1 MYKNLRAHTRYESV
15 HAHNTKPEVDIMR
28 NGNKTRQL
36 LSLARIFVL
45 ALCFTLVFAVAISVT
60 PDGYFNSAKAL
71 NPDGDTSG
79 LVRVYQKDAYLNT
92 STLVNPDDYALS
104 AFKTDFESI
113 MGYGKN
119 ANNSKTEWSI
129 GDVTFNKYVF
139 GMKNITYNSEKG
151 KIKSQDSEEE
161 DKTVGVY
168 PLAGGGAKMS
178 FYIDAGLFGADSIS
192 AVLNVVLPE
201 YLQSLIST
209 NDEYSLQFDAQIDV
223 SKGDN
228 LVNVSAQN
236 YQRARA
242 KIATAPETL
251 SAVDENHIQYTG
263 ANKAGDVKDSQY
275 GYQSNTTSNGSWSG
289 STLSFTGIVANS
301 ANPYIYFCIGIGES
315 DGTCTVSFRNLKF
328 TNVKLVREVKAD
340 SDSIERVDGAAP
352 VNKAQFD
359 NTVQDSFYPYNT
371 NASTAG
377 GWAVWHDNITSQLSK
392 KIDNVTYGNGKLQSY
407 TNSPIA
413 TIGGQNYYKTSTVTY
428 HDTYN
433 YLPGLM
439 GYIDSGDISQGFTT
453 ETLKYVCECGYV
465 YTGTSFDSLDNSYTC
480 PNCGKSKSAFTK
492 TINVPSKMAQDI
504 DINYASGIKQVIV
517 GSKYRE
523 EDADDTTGG
532 TLAAVFNLYDAN
544 SYGENHGKGIYVEGQ
559 LVGWAVVT
567 KTNRAEVVV
576 KTYMYTNARVAT
588 QVMDYGFSSNR
599 WNIEYSGIDT
609 TAPDDNVNSG
619 TNVSLDKFVGA
630 NAQDLAW
637 LRQNKIVADGSIN
650 INEDDTAAGYSPY
663 IWFYTVNREDS
674 LAELNNIAITQFAD
688 YAAVKAAGI
697 NPIALGEISSFTYDF
712 ANGVAKAYGGGEQ
725 GNPASITDNVT
736 GHGYYRFTFYIFDL
750 AGNKGGVKSFYTKV
764 DYDRPEYTVDYSF
777 DKNGVQTTIL
787 ASENGK
793 WATGDV
799 TLKFTLTAGGFS
811 GYTFRFED
819 ANGAMH
825 AIVVNGMGDYE
836 GDSYIAGIANYITS
850 ASGTATTAVGN
861 DITININ
868 GVDVNVAYAVEGG
881 NGTFTFTIPA
891 PATAFFEWISTFSM
905 FCGQYASINAIDID
919 EQSVEYIN
927 NDWKG
932 GIKVLIDGIAP
943 TVPLFEDEEGYLS
956 TFENY
961 ELPSSRNW
969 FTTSYN
975 LPVMLAFND
984 AITATD
990 YASGLK
996 IHYGIKAVKNLTE
1009 LLAYRDINVEN
1020 NYKSAIDIQKELGFD
1035 RYIMVTGDA
1044 LDGDATDFTL
1054 QLLQN
1059 LNAGMRL
1066 VYVWAEDQAGNVS
1079 ELSRYF
1085 VLVDANNYS
1094 VSASVKSNAKLESG
1108 FANLTFTNAEGVA
1121 VTTIKRGETLLFNVG
1136 LANSYVPFKFTQNG
1150 NVLFENYTQN
1160 QVWSG
1165 ISNENAQYITASG
1178 YETLRV
1184 TLDDFNNLT
1193 DLEKSNR
1200 FELSARKVVTYN
1212 YINSSVGY
1220 TAAPTDVSSVV
1231 ISGYEG
1237 AKSSFVYRFVDSDNN
1252 LLYENN
1258 EGGTTTDPSEAKLDS
1273 DGNPVFFVPT
1283 KVGSYRV
1290 RIYIPKDDES
1300 FVTSD
1305 FETND
1310 AGEQVFAP
1318 VRYDVIKGKAVITVK
1333 SSTSKFGE
1341 PASSVLGM
1349 LDFDVTGI
1357 DKAQMA
1363 SENIVVNLV
1372 LKDVTLASG
1381 ETYRVGNYAIVN
1393 QSSDY
1398 SAATNYDVTF
1408 NSAIHTVTRRQVT
1421 IDAWSASKAFGDSD
1435 PEFRFGVELAQF
1447 AGLYKSANEI
1457 VADVFSAYNPVTD
1470 TTADGYALFYAG
1482 GSISR
1487 ESAEGVGQYDF
1498 ASDASLFDIDSN
1510 YSIVVQTTKYKFTIE
1525 KRIVKLDVS
1534 GQSSVFPFGTT
1545 VESEIGKIAPAY
1557 KIAAKDMVVAS
1568 QIEALFA
1575 NGAQLS
1581 LGAQIADLTDENYS
1595 AAYKYAILLG
1605 GNLDDGNV
1613 VIELDAS
1620 GAEYIVYVTKQNAI
1634 VVKVKDGVNFE
1645 FVYGFVWS
1653 ENTLVFDSEKFELQG
1668 TPSGEYTSV
1677 KWSVDVA
1684 NGTILDAG
1692 KRVLSISGA
1701 KLYNGET
1708 ALEDAV
1714 FVEPVT
1720 VTINPASIVVK
1731 PTAQNLSKVYGEEDG
1746 VYGIGFDVTSVGGQ
1760 AIAKDGN
1767 YANVAY
1773 NDILAQINGV
1783 FVRAIFDK
1791 NGNRLSFASR
1801 YDGATDASGTVYGTD
1816 GRYYGFAVGTPFST
1830 QNSNFKVEAAVDS
1843 TQKLAI
1849 EQKSIDLST
1858 KYFVGIGKAYDGK
1871 TDVFYNGANLYD
1883 LSSYLVLATDD
1894 VTLVANANYDSPEK
1908 GIRSIVFDAFSL
1920 SGAQALNYRIANF
1933 VNDGNSTQVNGSA
1946 AKDTVAIDDSTFVTI
1961 IYIDNIDGK
1970 GNIIISAGIIA
1981 LLKSDVTISKQYDNT
1996 KDLGV
2001 SSVSFASGEGTKSL
2015 ITADKF
2021 LITEESDSFTGTE
2034 VNSNYVVNVALFF
2047 VIDKPEEFDIKRDGI
2062 YENSDIVID
2071 ENAVY
2076 NNRKGIKI
2084 VLKNMPASIK
2094 QRVLG
2099 TSSFQ
2104 TLDAVDRDYNKKT
2117 DVDMTYTFAQGA
2129 LAEGDT
2135 AQTIG
2140 LKLAGKAANAN
2151 AGTHSVRVSGYSV
2164 LDKNY
2169 YVDVDALN
2177 TAYTDIGVVISKARL
2192 VPNVKFADKTYD
2204 GTSNVVVDN
2213 VNGTFTSVQYATNLE
2228 EELKKFSYDAS
2239 KVSFMLSLNGAED
2252 ENVGANGKHNVL
2264 VSGLEVRFDG
2274 TDTDILKNYVL
2285 EGARY
2290 SKVDDKYNKINSLQV
2305 GAIDDFEL
2313 IDAVNMSKKQ
2323 IQLIVNDFDIKDK
2336 IYDGTTSAS
2345 ITINITDGRIV
2356 AGHSDLLEV
2365 VASGNF
2371 ARKQTG
2377 KNIAIDVSVATLQIK
2392 NSLSQEQY
2400 DLALEAIDNYELV
2413 QYKGTI
2419 TGNIKARPVLVS
2431 ADLGTRE
2438 YNGDEAVVKSNIS
2451 YTFKNMIDADKKF
2464 YAIQTKNGSYFI
2476 DKNVAIDKD
2485 GNVIAKDGTAYGL
2498 LLQNIKEKYD
2508 NYTLVY
2514 SNNSEIAGKK
2524 ALAFV
2529 MADGT
2534 IVYEKPAE
2542 AEIAEYWYALETTD
2556 KYILKND
2563 TASVEEAQ
2571 NANAIVG
2578 FYKVDGV
2585 DAYLI
2590 ASDYAGETSKL
2601 VDAINYLP
2609 AQGKITQRTASIR
2622 ASGIERATDTDAFE
2636 KTYDGTD
2643 IFFGQVGVDFNF
2655 STSAVSN
2662 VIIGDD
2668 VTIANVSAKFDSAYA
2683 TAKYVVFTAS
2693 GIAGADAYNYT
2704 IAGEKTSVE
2713 VKLSGRI
2720 KARSINA
2727 YLADDE
2733 AEYGVSTGKF
2743 TGKVTY
2749 KLVGNDGV
2757 EYALDNQFANDTAF
2771 YISMSDFLAATGLDA
2786 SNATLLAGVSYDL
2799 ADGKYVKAAE
2809 GAIGGYVRMGEGA
2822 NDKISTL
2829 PQAYASFAATTPE
2842 AGTTSTSYVLKGG
2855 RAKNYDFKPVYT
2867 DKGSVSEANGT
2878 TSKVSVVKK
2887 NLYVLTVSNAYSA
2900 NYGDVMSADGKLL
2913 FNVGLRYLDKNGND
2927 GIIGGQ
2933 SVNTL
2938 FAKDRTNFFPTVRLG
2953 VYNENT
2959 GVTTPATQ
2967 LAKISDKL
2975 ESYEH
2980 YVLYVVS
2987 DYDYDA
2993 VDTIVRNYN
3002 VVLAGIDTISA
3013 RDNDGQIRTIFDI
3026 AGTNAKFD
3034 TATLE
3039 IVLPKLTGVSVG
3051 SDTQNEFSYSYAID
3065 KTGNGINRLH
3075 EVVQG
3080 ELETDEVIF
3089 VDDEGNELYPINVGT
3104 YSGIVKVRRYINANG
3119 QFVARKDVD
3128 ANGYYIEWNSG
3139 SVKKS
3144 IVIDKAD
3151 VGLRAQNVSEYYN
3164 GAKHEYATAGGEN
3177 RISYNNL
3184 TNGYNLVKNADFTL
3198 TYQVLKDGKYVTISA
3213 NEVVNAGKYRVI
3225 VALTDKFLASECGK
3239 NYNAASTVAEL
3250 QVLRAIV
3257 NVTLSS
3263 DGYAMSEEMIDGS
3276 TVMKLTG
3283 DFVEGKNY
3291 SVGYEVAMA
3300 SASNAPA
3307 IAIDKSQ
3314 TKLVGLEGIKSAGK
3328 YSFAVVL
3335 SDDTLSQDNY
3345 VFMSSTGVLELTTKS
3360 LASSDGSSINI
3371 TEGKGVVA
3379 NRLEVKEIKTNNALA
3394 SDMSYL
3400 KAVEQY
3406 VAAMSQKAGVK
3417 DASVAA
3423 VLRVNLY
3430 LDDQLVLLSN
3440 TSTTVTVALPESVK
3454 NLNGIAIYYVNE
3466 NGGLTKLTD
3475 YVVNDG
3481 KLTYS
3486 ANYVNGIVFVDVN
3499 HQSLD
3504 AWKIYVIVAAVVIV
3518 TLIVVATVVTIV
3530 VKKSKLKKLA

>member
-1 MYKNLRAHTRYESV
+1 
-15 HAHNTKPEVDIMR
+15 MR

-45 ALCFTLVFAVAISVT
+45 ALCFTLVFAVALS
-60 PDGYFNSAKAL
+60 N
-71 NPDGDTSG
+71 
-79 LVRVYQKDAYLNT
+79 DA
-92 STLVNPDDYALS
+92 
-104 AFKTDFESI
+104 
-113 MGYGKN
+113 
-119 ANNSKTEWSI
+119 I
-129 GDVTFNKYVF
+129 G
-139 GMKNITYNSEKG
+139 G
-151 KIKSQDSEEE
+151 
-161 DKTVGVY
+161 
-168 PLAGGGAKMS
+168 
-178 FYIDAGLFGADSIS
+178 
-192 AVLNVVLPE
+192 
-201 YLQSLIST
+201 
-209 NDEYSLQFDAQIDV
+209 
-223 SKGDN
+223 
-228 LVNVSAQN
+228 
-236 YQRARA
+236 
-242 KIATAPETL
+242 IATAAESEKDGDATFGAGVSILGDHGELTGVDFGYPGIGTQTTWTYTETFNTVVSSTTNIQVYKETGDTKMFIEEGASGTWQFGVSNAAKAAQCHGVINFGTSKFIDQMIQNDNVVVTASVTFSLGALSSNFNNKFYSAVVGPEALTAQKSYNLREKDGDSNYTYNYKNSSKEAAETFTTDAVTL
-251 SAVDENHIQYTG
+251 SPGKNNLALATGLGWAQRWAPPYTPRRGLEIKNIQIKYTITFNNVTDG
-263 ANKAGDVKDSQY
+263 SGLNIGDNAAPVASSTY
-275 GYQSNTTSNGSWSG
+275 GIQNSYQQGTSG
-289 STLSFTGIVANS
+289 SGYA
-301 ANPYIYFCIGIGES
+301 PYLTDAKNAPVYYDSIK
-315 DGTCTVSFRNLKF
+315 N
-328 TNVKLVREVKAD
+328 NVKL
-340 SDSIERVDGAAP
+340 DSI
-352 VNKAQFD
+352 VN
-359 NTVQDSFYPYNT
+359 
-371 NASTAG
+371 G
-377 GWAVWHDNITSQLSK
+377 E
-392 KIDNVTYGNGKLQSY
+392 GKMQSY
-407 TNSPIA
+407 TNASLGQISA
-413 TIGGQNYYKTSTVTY
+413 DGANHSYYKFAQTEYVDMYNYSGESSIQSAILKYGADAAKTIGVGDRLITGISSDGTLQTS
-428 HDTYN
+428 
-433 YLPGLM
+433 
-439 GYIDSGDISQGFTT
+439 
-453 ETLKYVCECGYV
+453 ETN
-465 YTGTSFDSLDNSYTC
+465 NSTHL
-480 PNCGKSKSAFTK
+480 
-492 TINVPSKMAQDI
+492 Q
-504 DINYASGIKQVIV
+504 YASGIKTVTVNETTFNIW
-517 GSKYRE
+517 
-523 EDADDTTGG
+523 DATDRAKTKAITVENDDG
-532 TLAAVFNLYDAN
+532 V
-544 SYGENHGKGIYVEGQ
+544 
-559 LVGWAVVT
+559 AVVVGYA
-567 KTNRAEVVV
+567 KVNYINRG
-576 KTYMYTNARVAT
+576 RVA
-588 QVMDYGFSSNR
+588 VMIYMIANGTVQTSVGDYGGISSKSR
-599 WNIEYSGIDT
+599 IEFSGIDT
-609 TAPDDNVNSG
+609 TSPDDSVNSG
-619 TNVSLDKFVGA
+619 TNVSLDNYIKSSSS
-630 NAQDLAW
+630 DLAW
-637 LRQNKIVADGSIN
+637 FRQNKIVADGSIN
-650 INEDDTAAGYSPY
+650 VNEDDTAAGYSPY
-663 IWFYTVNREDS
+663 LWFYTVNRADS
-674 LAELNNIAITQFAD
+674 LADLNGIAVTQFAD
-688 YAAVKAAGI
+688 YNAVKAAGI

-777 DKNGVQTTIL
+777 NKNGVQTTIL

-836 GDSYIAGIANYITS
+836 GDSYVAGIVDYITS
-850 ASGTATTAVGN
+850 ASGTATTAVSN

-1363 SENIVVNLV
+1363 SENIFVNLV

-1457 VADVFSAYNPVTD
+1457 VADVFSAYKPVTD

-1545 VESEIGKIAPAY
+1545 VESEISKIAPAY

-1581 LGAQIADLTDENYS
+1581 LGAQIAELTDENYS

-1645 FVYGFVWS
+1645 FVYGFVWG

-1720 VTINPASIVVK
+1720 VTINPATIVVK

-1773 NDILAQINGV
+1773 NDILAKINGV

-1908 GIRSIVFDAFSL
+1908 GIRSIVFDTFSL

-1933 VNDGNSTQVNGSA
+1933 VNDGNSTQVNGSSA
-1946 AKDTVAIDDSTFVTI
+1946 NDTVAIDDNTFVTI

-2104 TLDAVDRDYNKKT
+2104 TLDAVDRDYNKQT

-2419 TGNIKARPVLVS
+2419 TGNIEARPVLVS

-2829 PQAYASFAATTPE
+2829 PQAYVSFAATTPE

-3002 VVLAGIDTISA
+3002 VVLAGIDTISS

-3198 TYQVLKDGKYVTISA
+3198 THQVLKDGKYVTISA

-3440 TSTTVTVALPESVK
+3440 TPTTVTVALPESVK

>member
-1 MYKNLRAHTRYESV
+1 
-15 HAHNTKPEVDIMR
+15 MR

-45 ALCFTLVFAVAISVT
+45 ALCFTLVFAFALSKNNSQVASAYTVVEQEKDDDATLGSPSSFFGDNGELTGTHFGYPGLSADTQTWTFTETYNTVVPSTGNHQIFKLKGNTTMYTHVGDANHWLWGVKNGMAAAEVHGVMNFNLSGFVAQMIQNDNVT
-60 PDGYFNSAKAL
+60 VKAKVTANIGAKEGDSSLLVSYVNNLFYSAVAVPAGKELTGGLSYDLRNNKSESGQDKTGFIAGYQNSDKKGAQDRTSNEVTLTKETPGLGFALGCGWRQQVGSYDHHVYMSNIRVTFTITFNNVTDGSGLNIGDNAAPVASSTYGIQNSYQQ
-71 NPDGDTSG
+71 GTSG
-79 LVRVYQKDAYLNT
+79 SGYAPYLTDA
-92 STLVNPDDYALS
+92 
-104 AFKTDFESI
+104 
-113 MGYGKN
+113 KN
-119 ANNSKTEWSI
+119 AP
-129 GDVTFNKYVF
+129 
-139 GMKNITYNSEKG
+139 
-151 KIKSQDSEEE
+151 
-161 DKTVGVY
+161 VY
-168 PLAGGGAKMS
+168 
-178 FYIDAGLFGADSIS
+178 YDSIK
-192 AVLNVVLPE
+192 N
-201 YLQSLIST
+201 
-209 NDEYSLQFDAQIDV
+209 
-223 SKGDN
+223 
-228 LVNVSAQN
+228 
-236 YQRARA
+236 
-242 KIATAPETL
+242 
-251 SAVDENHIQYTG
+251 
-263 ANKAGDVKDSQY
+263 
-275 GYQSNTTSNGSWSG
+275 
-289 STLSFTGIVANS
+289 
-301 ANPYIYFCIGIGES
+301 
-315 DGTCTVSFRNLKF
+315 
-328 TNVKLVREVKAD
+328 NVKL
-340 SDSIERVDGAAP
+340 DSIVDGA
-352 VNKAQFD
+352 
-359 NTVQDSFYPYNT
+359 
-371 NASTAG
+371 
-377 GWAVWHDNITSQLSK
+377 
-392 KIDNVTYGNGKLQSY
+392 GKMQSY
-407 TNSPIA
+407 TNASLGQISA
-413 TIGGQNYYKTSTVTY
+413 DGANHSYYKFAQTEYVDMYNYSGESSIQSAILKYGADAAKTIGVGDRLITGISSDGTLQTSET
-428 HDTYN
+428 N
-433 YLPGLM
+433 
-439 GYIDSGDISQGFTT
+439 DSTHLQ
-453 ETLKYVCECGYV
+453 
-465 YTGTSFDSLDNSYTC
+465 
-480 PNCGKSKSAFTK
+480 
-492 TINVPSKMAQDI
+492 
-504 DINYASGIKQVIV
+504 YASGIKTVTVNETTFNIW
-517 GSKYRE
+517 
-523 EDADDTTGG
+523 DATDRAKTKAITVENDDG
-532 TLAAVFNLYDAN
+532 
-544 SYGENHGKGIYVEGQ
+544 
-559 LVGWAVVT
+559 VT
-567 KTNRAEVVV
+567 VVV
-576 KTYMYTNARVAT
+576 GYAKVNYINRGRVA
-588 QVMDYGFSSNR
+588 VMIYMIANGTVQTSVGDYGGISSKSR
-599 WNIEYSGIDT
+599 IEFSGIDT
-609 TAPDDNVNSG
+609 TSPDDSVNGG
-619 TNVSLDKFVGA
+619 TNVSLDNYIKSSSS
-630 NAQDLAW
+630 DLAW
-637 LRQNKIVADGSIN
+637 FRQNKIVADGSIN

-663 IWFYTVNREDS
+663 LWFYTVNREDS

-697 NPIALGEISSFTYDF
+697 NPIAYGEISSFTYDF
-712 ANGVAKAYGGGEQ
+712 ANGVAKAYGGADQ

-850 ASGTATTAVGN
+850 ASGTATTAVSN

-868 GVDVNVAYAVEGG
+868 GVDVNVAYAVDEGG
-881 NGTFTFTIPA
+881 NGTFTFTIPT

-1035 RYIMVTGDA
+1035 RYIMATGDA

-1150 NVLFENYTQN
+1150 NVLLENYTQN

-1178 YETLRV
+1178 YETLQV

-1363 SENIVVNLV
+1363 SENIFVNLV

-1393 QSSDY
+1393 QSSNY

-1457 VADVFSAYNPVTD
+1457 VADVFSAYKPVTD

-1545 VESEIGKIAPAY
+1545 VESEISKIAPTY

-1575 NGAQLS
+1575 NGAKLS
-1581 LGAQIADLTDENYS
+1581 LGAKIAELTEEDYS
-1595 AAYKYAILLG
+1595 AVYKYAIVLG
-1605 GNLDDGNV
+1605 GTFDDGNV

-1645 FVYGFVWS
+1645 FVYGFVWG

-1677 KWSVDVA
+1677 KWSVDIA

-1692 KRVLSISGA
+1692 KRILSISGA

-1720 VTINPASIVVK
+1720 VTINPATIVVK

-1746 VYGIGFDVTSVGGQ
+1746 DYGIGFDVASVGGQ
-1760 AIAKDGN
+1760 AIAKDGS

-1773 NDILAQINGV
+1773 DDILTQINGV

-1908 GIRSIVFDAFSL
+1908 GIRSIVFDTFSL

-1933 VNDGNSTQVNGSA
+1933 VNDGNSTQVNGSS

-2071 ENAVY
+2071 ENAMY

-2204 GTSNVVVDN
+2204 GTSNVVADN

-2419 TGNIKARPVLVS
+2419 TGNIEARPVLVS

-2464 YAIQTKNGSYFI
+2464 YAIQTKNGAYFI

-2829 PQAYASFAATTPE
+2829 PQAYVSFAATTPE

-3013 RDNDGQIRTIFDI
+3013 RDNDGQVRTIFDI
-3026 AGTNAKFD
+3026 AGANAKFD

-3184 TNGYNLVKNADFTL
+3184 TNGYNLVKDADFTL

-3257 NVTLSS
+3257 NVTFSS

-3345 VFMSSTGVLELTTKS
+3345 VFMSSTGVLELTAKS

-3440 TSTTVTVALPESVK
+3440 TPTTVTVALPESVK

>member
-1 MYKNLRAHTRYESV
+1 MYKNLRAYTRDESV

-45 ALCFTLVFAVAISVT
+45 ALCFTLVFAVA
-60 PDGYFNSAKAL
+60 L
-71 NPDGDTSG
+71 
-79 LVRVYQKDAYLNT
+79 
-92 STLVNPDDYALS
+92 
-104 AFKTDFESI
+104 
-113 MGYGKN
+113 
-119 ANNSKTEWSI
+119 
-129 GDVTFNKYVF
+129 
-139 GMKNITYNSEKG
+139 
-151 KIKSQDSEEE
+151 
-161 DKTVGVY
+161 
-168 PLAGGGAKMS
+168 
-178 FYIDAGLFGADSIS
+178 
-192 AVLNVVLPE
+192 
-201 YLQSLIST
+201 T
-209 NDEYSLQFDAQIDV
+209 NDAI
-223 SKGDN
+223 GG
-228 LVNVSAQN
+228 
-236 YQRARA
+236 
-242 KIATAPETL
+242 IATAAESEKDGDATFGAGVSILGDHGELTGVDFGYPGIGTQTTWTYTETFNTIVSSTTNIQVYKETGDTKMFIEEGASGTWQFGVSNAAKAAQCHGVINFGASKFIDQMIQNENVVVTASITFSMGALSSNFNNKFYSAVAGPEALTAQKSYNLREKDGDSNYTYNYKNSSKEAAETFTTDAVTL
-251 SAVDENHIQYTG
+251 SPGKNNLALATGLGWAQRWAPPYTPRRGLEIKNIQIKYTITF
-263 ANKAGDVKDSQY
+263 NNVTDSSSLNIGDNAAPVASSTY
-275 GYQSNTTSNGSWSG
+275 GIQNSYQQGTSG
-289 STLSFTGIVANS
+289 SGYA
-301 ANPYIYFCIGIGES
+301 PYLTDAKNAPVYYDSIK
-315 DGTCTVSFRNLKF
+315 N
-328 TNVKLVREVKAD
+328 NVKL
-340 SDSIERVDGAAP
+340 DSI
-352 VNKAQFD
+352 VN
-359 NTVQDSFYPYNT
+359 
-371 NASTAG
+371 G
-377 GWAVWHDNITSQLSK
+377 E
-392 KIDNVTYGNGKLQSY
+392 GKMQSY
-407 TNSPIA
+407 TNASLGQISA
-413 TIGGQNYYKTSTVTY
+413 DGANHSYYKFAQTEYVDMYNYSGESSIQSAILKYGADAAKTIGVGDRLITGISSDGTLQTSET
-428 HDTYN
+428 N
-433 YLPGLM
+433 
-439 GYIDSGDISQGFTT
+439 DSTHLQ
-453 ETLKYVCECGYV
+453 
-465 YTGTSFDSLDNSYTC
+465 
-480 PNCGKSKSAFTK
+480 
-492 TINVPSKMAQDI
+492 
-504 DINYASGIKQVIV
+504 YASGIKTVTVNETTFNIW
-517 GSKYRE
+517 
-523 EDADDTTGG
+523 DATDRAKTKAITVENDDG
-532 TLAAVFNLYDAN
+532 V
-544 SYGENHGKGIYVEGQ
+544 
-559 LVGWAVVT
+559 AVVVGYA
-567 KTNRAEVVV
+567 KVNYINRG
-576 KTYMYTNARVAT
+576 RVA
-588 QVMDYGFSSNR
+588 VMIYMIANGTVQTSVGDYGGISSKSR
-599 WNIEYSGIDT
+599 IEFSGIDT
-609 TAPDDNVNSG
+609 TSPDDSVNSG
-619 TNVSLDKFVGA
+619 TNVSLDNYIKSSSS
-630 NAQDLAW
+630 DLAW
-637 LRQNKIVADGSIN
+637 FRQNKIVADGSIN
-650 INEDDTAAGYSPY
+650 VNEDDTAAGYSPY
-663 IWFYTVNREDS
+663 IWFYTVNRADS
-674 LAELNNIAITQFAD
+674 LAALNNIAITQFAD

-697 NPIALGEISSFTYDF
+697 NPIAYGEISSFTYDF
-712 ANGVAKAYGGGEQ
+712 ANGVAKAYGGADQ

-836 GDSYIAGIANYITS
+836 GDSYVAGIANYITS
-850 ASGTATTAVGN
+850 ASGTATTAVSN

-868 GVDVNVAYAVEGG
+868 GVDINVAYAVDEGG
-881 NGTFTFTIPA
+881 NGTFTFTIPT

-1150 NVLFENYTQN
+1150 NVLLENYTQN

-1273 DGNPVFFVPT
+1273 DGNPVLFVPT

-1363 SENIVVNLV
+1363 SENIFVNLV

-1393 QSSDY
+1393 QRSDY

-1447 AGLYKSANEI
+1447 AGLFKSANEI
-1457 VADVFSAYNPVTD
+1457 VADVFSAYKPVTD

-1510 YSIVVQTTKYKFTIE
+1510 YSIIVQTTKYKFTIE

-1645 FVYGFVWS
+1645 FVYGFVWG

-1720 VTINPASIVVK
+1720 VTINPATIVVK

-1746 VYGIGFDVTSVGGQ
+1746 VYGIGFDVASVGGQ
-1760 AIAKDGN
+1760 AIAKDGS

-1908 GIRSIVFDAFSL
+1908 GIRSIVFDTFSL

-1933 VNDGNSTQVNGSA
+1933 VNDGNSTQVNGSS

-2071 ENAVY
+2071 ENAMY

-2104 TLDAVDRDYNKKT
+2104 TLDAVDRDYNKQT

-2419 TGNIKARPVLVS
+2419 TGNIEARPVLVS

-2571 NANAIVG
+2571 NAIVG

-2829 PQAYASFAATTPE
+2829 PQAYVSFAATTPE

-3002 VVLAGIDTISA
+3002 VVLAGIDTIST
-3013 RDNDGQIRTIFDI
+3013 RDNDGQVRTIFDI

-3034 TATLE
+3034 TATLD

-3119 QFVARKDVD
+3119 KFVARKDVD

-3440 TSTTVTVALPESVK
+3440 TPTTVTVALPESVK

>member
-1 MYKNLRAHTRYESV
+1 
-15 HAHNTKPEVDIMR
+15 MR

-45 ALCFTLVFAVAISVT
+45 ALCFTLVFAVALS
-60 PDGYFNSAKAL
+60 N
-71 NPDGDTSG
+71 
-79 LVRVYQKDAYLNT
+79 DA
-92 STLVNPDDYALS
+92 
-104 AFKTDFESI
+104 
-113 MGYGKN
+113 
-119 ANNSKTEWSI
+119 I
-129 GDVTFNKYVF
+129 G
-139 GMKNITYNSEKG
+139 G
-151 KIKSQDSEEE
+151 
-161 DKTVGVY
+161 
-168 PLAGGGAKMS
+168 
-178 FYIDAGLFGADSIS
+178 
-192 AVLNVVLPE
+192 
-201 YLQSLIST
+201 
-209 NDEYSLQFDAQIDV
+209 
-223 SKGDN
+223 
-228 LVNVSAQN
+228 
-236 YQRARA
+236 
-242 KIATAPETL
+242 IATAAESEKDGDATFGAGVSILGDHGELTGVDFGYPGIGTQTTWTYTETFNTIVSSTTNIQVYKETGDTKMFIEEGASGTWQFGVSNAAKAAQCHGVINFGASKFIDQMIQNDNVVVTASITFSMGALSSNFNNKFYSAVVGPEALTAQKSYNLREKDGDSNYIYNYKNSSKEAAETFTTDAVTL
-251 SAVDENHIQYTG
+251 SPGKNNLALATGLGWAQRWAPPYTPRRGLEIKNIQIKYTITFNNVTDG
-263 ANKAGDVKDSQY
+263 SGLNIGDNAAPIASSTY
-275 GYQSNTTSNGSWSG
+275 GIQNSYQQGTSG
-289 STLSFTGIVANS
+289 SGYA
-301 ANPYIYFCIGIGES
+301 PYLTDAKNAPVYYDSIK
-315 DGTCTVSFRNLKF
+315 N
-328 TNVKLVREVKAD
+328 NVKL
-340 SDSIERVDGAAP
+340 DSI
-352 VNKAQFD
+352 VN
-359 NTVQDSFYPYNT
+359 
-371 NASTAG
+371 G
-377 GWAVWHDNITSQLSK
+377 E
-392 KIDNVTYGNGKLQSY
+392 GKMQSY
-407 TNSPIA
+407 TNASLGQISA
-413 TIGGQNYYKTSTVTY
+413 DGANHSYYKFAQTEYVDMYNYSGESSIQSAILKYGADAAKTIGVGDRLITGISSDGTLQTSET
-428 HDTYN
+428 N
-433 YLPGLM
+433 
-439 GYIDSGDISQGFTT
+439 DSTHLQ
-453 ETLKYVCECGYV
+453 
-465 YTGTSFDSLDNSYTC
+465 
-480 PNCGKSKSAFTK
+480 
-492 TINVPSKMAQDI
+492 
-504 DINYASGIKQVIV
+504 YASGIKTVTVNETTFNIW
-517 GSKYRE
+517 
-523 EDADDTTGG
+523 DATDRAKTKAITVENDDG
-532 TLAAVFNLYDAN
+532 V
-544 SYGENHGKGIYVEGQ
+544 
-559 LVGWAVVT
+559 AVVVGYA
-567 KTNRAEVVV
+567 KVNYINRG
-576 KTYMYTNARVAT
+576 RVA
-588 QVMDYGFSSNR
+588 VMIYMIANGTVQTSVGDYGGISSKSR
-599 WNIEYSGIDT
+599 IEFSGIDT
-609 TAPDDNVNSG
+609 TAPDDSVNGG
-619 TNVSLDKFVGA
+619 TNVSLDNYIKSSSS
-630 NAQDLAW
+630 DLAW
-637 LRQNKIVADGSIN
+637 FRQNKIVADGSIN
-650 INEDDTAAGYSPY
+650 VNEDDTAAGYSPY
-663 IWFYTVNREDS
+663 IWFYTVNRADS
-674 LAELNNIAITQFAD
+674 LAKLNGIAVTQFAD
-688 YAAVKAAGI
+688 YNAVKAAGI

-836 GDSYIAGIANYITS
+836 GDSYVAGIANYITS
-850 ASGTATTAVGN
+850 ASGTATTAVSN

-868 GVDVNVAYAVEGG
+868 GVDVNVAYAVDEGG
-881 NGTFTFTIPA
+881 NGTFTFTIPT

-1020 NYKSAIDIQKELGFD
+1020 NYKSAIDVQKELGFD

-1363 SENIVVNLV
+1363 SEKIFVNLV

-1421 IDAWSASKAFGDSD
+1421 IDAWSASKDFGDSD

-1457 VADVFSAYNPVTD
+1457 VADVFSAYKPVTD

-1482 GSISR
+1482 GSITR

-1510 YSIVVQTTKYKFTIE
+1510 YSIVVQTTKYKFTIK

-1545 VESEIGKIAPAY
+1545 VESEISKIAPAY
-1557 KIAAKDMVVAS
+1557 KIAATDMVVAS

-1581 LGAQIADLTDENYS
+1581 LGAQIAELTDENYS

-1908 GIRSIVFDAFSL
+1908 GTRSIVFDTFSL

-2021 LITEESDSFTGTE
+2021 LIAEESDSFTGTE

-2071 ENAVY
+2071 ENAMY

-2104 TLDAVDRDYNKKT
+2104 TLDAVDRDYNKQT

-2419 TGNIKARPVLVS
+2419 TGNIEARPVLVS

-2829 PQAYASFAATTPE
+2829 PQAYVSFAATTPE

-2933 SVNTL
+2933 PVNTL

-3002 VVLAGIDTISA
+3002 VVLAGIDTISS

-3440 TSTTVTVALPESVK
+3440 TPTTVTVALPESVK

>member
-1 MYKNLRAHTRYESV
+1 
-15 HAHNTKPEVDIMR
+15 MR

-45 ALCFTLVFAVAISVT
+45 ALCFTLVFA
-60 PDGYFNSAKAL
+60 F
-71 NPDGDTSG
+71 
-79 LVRVYQKDAYLNT
+79 
-92 STLVNPDDYALS
+92 ALS
-104 AFKTDFESI
+104 ASVSQVASAYTVVEQEKADDATLGSPSAFFGDNSELTGMHFGYPGLSANTQTWTFTETYNTVVPSTGNHQIFKLKGNTTMYTHVGDANHWLWGVKNGMAAAEVHGVMNFNLSGFVAQMIQNDNVTVKAKVTANIGAKEGNSTPLVSYVNNLFYSAVAVPAGKELTGGLSYDLRNNKSESGQDKTGFIAGYQNSDKKGAQDRTSNEVTLTKETPGLGFALGCGWGQQVGSYDHHVYMSNIRVTYTITFNNVTDGSGLNI
-113 MGYGKN
+113 GDNAAPVASSTYGIQNSYQQGTSGSGYAPYLTDAKN
-119 ANNSKTEWSI
+119 AP
-129 GDVTFNKYVF
+129 
-139 GMKNITYNSEKG
+139 
-151 KIKSQDSEEE
+151 
-161 DKTVGVY
+161 VY
-168 PLAGGGAKMS
+168 
-178 FYIDAGLFGADSIS
+178 YDSIK
-192 AVLNVVLPE
+192 N
-201 YLQSLIST
+201 
-209 NDEYSLQFDAQIDV
+209 
-223 SKGDN
+223 
-228 LVNVSAQN
+228 
-236 YQRARA
+236 
-242 KIATAPETL
+242 
-251 SAVDENHIQYTG
+251 
-263 ANKAGDVKDSQY
+263 
-275 GYQSNTTSNGSWSG
+275 
-289 STLSFTGIVANS
+289 
-301 ANPYIYFCIGIGES
+301 
-315 DGTCTVSFRNLKF
+315 
-328 TNVKLVREVKAD
+328 NVKL
-340 SDSIERVDGAAP
+340 DSIVDGA
-352 VNKAQFD
+352 
-359 NTVQDSFYPYNT
+359 
-371 NASTAG
+371 
-377 GWAVWHDNITSQLSK
+377 
-392 KIDNVTYGNGKLQSY
+392 GKMQSY
-407 TNSPIA
+407 TNASLGQISA
-413 TIGGQNYYKTSTVTY
+413 DGANHSYYKFAQTEYVDMYNYSGESSIQSAILKYGADAAKTIGVGDRLITGISSDGTLQTS
-428 HDTYN
+428 
-433 YLPGLM
+433 
-439 GYIDSGDISQGFTT
+439 
-453 ETLKYVCECGYV
+453 ETN
-465 YTGTSFDSLDNSYTC
+465 NSTHL
-480 PNCGKSKSAFTK
+480 
-492 TINVPSKMAQDI
+492 Q
-504 DINYASGIKQVIV
+504 YASGIKTVTVNETTFNIW
-517 GSKYRE
+517 
-523 EDADDTTGG
+523 DATDRAKTKAITVENDDG
-532 TLAAVFNLYDAN
+532 V
-544 SYGENHGKGIYVEGQ
+544 
-559 LVGWAVVT
+559 AVVVGYA
-567 KTNRAEVVV
+567 KVNYINRG
-576 KTYMYTNARVAT
+576 RVA
-588 QVMDYGFSSNR
+588 VMIYMIANGTVQTSVGDYGGISSKSR
-599 WNIEYSGIDT
+599 IEFSGIDT
-609 TAPDDNVNSG
+609 TSPDDSVNGG
-619 TNVSLDKFVGA
+619 TNVSLDNYIKSSSS
-630 NAQDLAW
+630 DLAW
-637 LRQNKIVADGSIN
+637 FRQNKIVADGSIN

-697 NPIALGEISSFTYDF
+697 NPIAYGEISSFTYDF

-836 GDSYIAGIANYITS
+836 GDSYVAGIANYITS
-850 ASGTATTAVGN
+850 ASGAATTAVGN

-868 GVDVNVAYAVEGG
+868 GVDVNVAYAVDEGG
-881 NGTFTFTIPA
+881 NGTFTFTIPT

-943 TVPLFEDEEGYLS
+943 TVPLFEDGEGYLS

-1035 RYIMVTGDA
+1035 RYIMATGDA

-1094 VSASVKSNAKLESG
+1094 VAASVKSNAKLESG

-1150 NVLFENYTQN
+1150 NVLLENYTQN

-1178 YETLRV
+1178 YETLQV

-1193 DLEKSNR
+1193 DLEKSNK

-1363 SENIVVNLV
+1363 SENIFVNLV

-1421 IDAWSASKAFGDSD
+1421 IDAWSASKEFGESD

-1545 VESEIGKIAPAY
+1545 VESEISKIAPAY

-1575 NGAQLS
+1575 NGAKLS
-1581 LGAQIADLTDENYS
+1581 LGAKIAELTEEDYS
-1595 AAYKYAILLG
+1595 AVYKYAIVLG
-1605 GNLDDGNV
+1605 GTLDDGNV

-1645 FVYGFVWS
+1645 FVYGFVWG

-1677 KWSVDVA
+1677 KWSVDVE

-1692 KRVLSISGA
+1692 KRILSISGA

-1720 VTINPASIVVK
+1720 VTINPATIVVK

-1746 VYGIGFDVTSVGGQ
+1746 DYGIGFDVASVGGQ
-1760 AIAKDGN
+1760 AIAKDGS

-1871 TDVFYNGANLYD
+1871 TDVFYNGTNLYD

-1908 GIRSIVFDAFSL
+1908 GIRSIVFDTFSL

-1946 AKDTVAIDDSTFVTI
+1946 AKDIVAIDDSTFVTI

-2071 ENAVY
+2071 ENAMY

-2135 AQTIG
+2135 AQTVG

-2419 TGNIKARPVLVS
+2419 TGNIEARPVLVS

-2464 YAIQTKNGSYFI
+2464 YAIQTKNGAYFI

-2829 PQAYASFAATTPE
+2829 PQAYVSFAATTPE

-2900 NYGDVMSADGKLL
+2900 NYGEVMSADGKLL

-2938 FAKDRTNFFPTVRLG
+2938 FANDRTNFFPTVRLG

-3013 RDNDGQIRTIFDI
+3013 RDNDGQVRTIFDI
-3026 AGTNAKFD
+3026 AGANAKFD
-3034 TATLE
+3034 TATLD

-3164 GAKHEYATAGGEN
+3164 GAKHEYATAGGAN

-3345 VFMSSTGVLELTTKS
+3345 VFMSSTGVLELTAKS

-3440 TSTTVTVALPESVK
+3440 TPTTVTVALPESVK

>member
-1 MYKNLRAHTRYESV
+1 
-15 HAHNTKPEVDIMR
+15 MR

-45 ALCFTLVFAVAISVT
+45 ALCFTLVFAVALS
-60 PDGYFNSAKAL
+60 N
-71 NPDGDTSG
+71 
-79 LVRVYQKDAYLNT
+79 DAIGGIANAYDVKNQDK
-92 STLVNPDDYALS
+92 PDDATLGVAS
-104 AFKTDFESI
+104 AIKGDHGELTGVNF
-113 MGYGKN
+113 GYPG
-119 ANNSKTEWSI
+119 TGTQTTW
-129 GDVTFNKYVF
+129 TFVE
-139 GMKNITYNSEKG
+139 TYN
-151 KIKSQDSEEE
+151 
-161 DKTVGVY
+161 TVV
-168 PLAGGGAKMS
+168 P
-178 FYIDAGLFGADSIS
+178 
-192 AVLNVVLPE
+192 
-201 YLQSLIST
+201 
-209 NDEYSLQFDAQIDV
+209 
-223 SKGDN
+223 
-228 LVNVSAQN
+228 
-236 YQRARA
+236 
-242 KIATAPETL
+242 
-251 SAVDENHIQYTG
+251 
-263 ANKAGDVKDSQY
+263 
-275 GYQSNTTSNGSWSG
+275 TTSNHQIYKQKGDTNMYTHINEANHWLWGVSNGMAAAEVHGVMNFNLSGFVAQMIQNDNVTVKATITANIGAREGTQSGGVNPYVNKLFYSAIAVPDGKQMTGGLSYDLRNNATDSGQDKTGFISGYQDSDKKGAQDRTSNEVTLTKETPGLGFALGCGWKQQTNVFTGGQDHYVYMSNIRVTFTITFNGNFTDNASLTLGDNAAPVASSAYGIQNSYQQGTSG
-289 STLSFTGIVANS
+289 SGYA
-301 ANPYIYFCIGIGES
+301 PYLTDAKNAPVYYDSIK
-315 DGTCTVSFRNLKF
+315 N
-328 TNVKLVREVKAD
+328 NVKLD
-340 SDSIERVDGAAP
+340 SVTDGA
-352 VNKAQFD
+352 
-359 NTVQDSFYPYNT
+359 
-371 NASTAG
+371 
-377 GWAVWHDNITSQLSK
+377 
-392 KIDNVTYGNGKLQSY
+392 GKMQSY
-407 TNSPIA
+407 TNTGLGQISADGTNHTYYKFAQTEYVDMYNYSGESSVQSAIVKYGA
-413 TIGGQNYYKTSTVTY
+413 DAAKTIGVGDRLITGISDGVLQTSVT
-428 HDTYN
+428 N
-433 YLPGLM
+433 
-439 GYIDSGDISQGFTT
+439 DSTH
-453 ETLKYVCECGYV
+453 LKYV
-465 YTGTSFDSLDNSYTC
+465 
-480 PNCGKSKSAFTK
+480 
-492 TINVPSKMAQDI
+492 
-504 DINYASGIKQVIV
+504 SGIKTVKV
-517 GSKYRE
+517 N
-523 EDADDTTGG
+523 DT
-532 TLAAVFNLYDAN
+532 VFNVWDATDRAKTKAITI
-544 SYGENHGKGIYVEGQ
+544 ENDEG
-559 LVGWAVVT
+559 
-567 KTNRAEVVV
+567 NPVVV
-576 KTYMYTNARVAT
+576 GYAKINYINRGRVA
-588 QVMDYGFSSNR
+588 VMIYMVSNGSVQTAVEDFGGISGSSR
-599 WNIEYSGIDT
+599 IEFSGIDT

-619 TNVSLDKFVGA
+619 TNVSLDNYIKSSSS
-630 NAQDLAW
+630 DLAW
-637 LRQNKIVADGSIN
+637 FRQNKIVADGSIN
-650 INEDDTAAGYSPY
+650 VNEDDTAAGYSPY
-663 IWFYTVNREDS
+663 LWFYTVNRADS
-674 LAELNNIAITQFAD
+674 LAALNGIAVTQFAD
-688 YAAVKAAGI
+688 YNAVKAAGI

-712 ANGVAKAYGGGEQ
+712 ANGVAKAYGGADQ

-836 GDSYIAGIANYITS
+836 GDSYVAGIANYITS
-850 ASGTATTAVGN
+850 ASGAATMAVSN

-868 GVDVNVAYAVEGG
+868 GVDVNVAYAVDEGG
-881 NGTFTFTIPA
+881 NGTFTFTIPT

-961 ELPSSRNW
+961 ELPSLRNW

-996 IHYGIKAVKNLTE
+996 IHYGIKAVKDLTE

-1035 RYIMVTGDA
+1035 RYIMATGDA

-1085 VLVDANNYS
+1085 VLVDANNYG

-1150 NVLFENYTQN
+1150 NVLLENYTQN

-1178 YETLRV
+1178 YETLQV

-1212 YINSSVGY
+1212 YINSSIGY

-1273 DGNPVFFVPT
+1273 DGSPVFFVPT

-1305 FETND
+1305 FETNV

-1363 SENIVVNLV
+1363 SENIFVNLV

-1447 AGLYKSANEI
+1447 AGLFKSANEI
-1457 VADVFSAYNPVTD
+1457 VADVFSAYKPVTD

-1545 VESEIGKIAPAY
+1545 VESEISKIAPTY

-1575 NGAQLS
+1575 NGAKLS
-1581 LGAQIADLTDENYS
+1581 LGAKIAELTEEDYS
-1595 AAYKYAILLG
+1595 AVYKYAIVLG
-1605 GNLDDGNV
+1605 GTFDDGNV

-1645 FVYGFVWS
+1645 FVYGFVWG

-1692 KRVLSISGA
+1692 KRILSISGA

-1720 VTINPASIVVK
+1720 VTINPATIVVK

-1746 VYGIGFDVTSVGGQ
+1746 VYGIGFDVASVGGQ
-1760 AIAKDGN
+1760 AIAKDGS

-1849 EQKSIDLST
+1849 EQKSINLST

-1908 GIRSIVFDAFSL
+1908 GIRSIVFDTFSL

-2071 ENAVY
+2071 ENAMY

-2419 TGNIKARPVLVS
+2419 TGNIEARPVLVS

-2464 YAIQTKNGSYFI
+2464 YAIQTKNGAYFI

-2529 MADGT
+2529 IADGT

-2563 TASVEEAQ
+2563 TASVEEAK
-2571 NANAIVG
+2571 NANKIVG

-2609 AQGKITQRTASIR
+2609 AQGTITQRTASIR

-2771 YISMSDFLAATGLDA
+2771 YISMSDFIAATGLDA

-2829 PQAYASFAATTPE
+2829 PQAYVSFAATTPE

-3002 VVLAGIDTISA
+3002 VVLAGIDTISS

-3164 GAKHEYATAGGEN
+3164 GAKHEYATAGGAN

-3345 VFMSSTGVLELTTKS
+3345 VFMSSTGVLELTAKS

-3440 TSTTVTVALPESVK
+3440 TPTTVTVALPESVK

>member
-1 MYKNLRAHTRYESV
+1 
-15 HAHNTKPEVDIMR
+15 MR

-45 ALCFTLVFAVAISVT
+45 ALCFTLVFAVALS
-60 PDGYFNSAKAL
+60 N
-71 NPDGDTSG
+71 
-79 LVRVYQKDAYLNT
+79 DA
-92 STLVNPDDYALS
+92 
-104 AFKTDFESI
+104 
-113 MGYGKN
+113 
-119 ANNSKTEWSI
+119 I
-129 GDVTFNKYVF
+129 G
-139 GMKNITYNSEKG
+139 G
-151 KIKSQDSEEE
+151 
-161 DKTVGVY
+161 
-168 PLAGGGAKMS
+168 
-178 FYIDAGLFGADSIS
+178 
-192 AVLNVVLPE
+192 
-201 YLQSLIST
+201 
-209 NDEYSLQFDAQIDV
+209 
-223 SKGDN
+223 
-228 LVNVSAQN
+228 
-236 YQRARA
+236 
-242 KIATAPETL
+242 IATAAESEKDGDATFGAGVSILGDHGELTGVDFGYPGIGTQTTWTYTETFNTVVSSTTNIQVYKETGDTKMFIEEGASGTWQFGVSNAAKAAQCHGVINFGASKFIDQMIQNENVVVTASITFSMGALSSNFNNKFYSAVAGPEALTAQKSYNLREKDGDSNYTYNYKNSSKEAAETFTTDAVTL
-251 SAVDENHIQYTG
+251 SPGKNNLALATGLGWAQRWAPPYTPRRGLEIKNIQIKYTITFNNVTDG
-263 ANKAGDVKDSQY
+263 SGLNIGDNAAPVASSTY
-275 GYQSNTTSNGSWSG
+275 GIQNSYQQGTSG
-289 STLSFTGIVANS
+289 SGYA
-301 ANPYIYFCIGIGES
+301 PYLTDAKNAPVYYDSIK
-315 DGTCTVSFRNLKF
+315 N
-328 TNVKLVREVKAD
+328 NVKL
-340 SDSIERVDGAAP
+340 DSI
-352 VNKAQFD
+352 VN
-359 NTVQDSFYPYNT
+359 
-371 NASTAG
+371 G
-377 GWAVWHDNITSQLSK
+377 E
-392 KIDNVTYGNGKLQSY
+392 GKMQSY
-407 TNSPIA
+407 TNASLGQISA
-413 TIGGQNYYKTSTVTY
+413 DGANHSYYKFAQTEYVDMYNYSGESSIQSAILKYGADAAKTIGVGDRLITGISSDGTLQTS
-428 HDTYN
+428 
-433 YLPGLM
+433 
-439 GYIDSGDISQGFTT
+439 
-453 ETLKYVCECGYV
+453 ETN
-465 YTGTSFDSLDNSYTC
+465 NSTHL
-480 PNCGKSKSAFTK
+480 
-492 TINVPSKMAQDI
+492 Q
-504 DINYASGIKQVIV
+504 YASGIKTVTVNETTFNIW
-517 GSKYRE
+517 
-523 EDADDTTGG
+523 DATDRAKTKAITVENDDG
-532 TLAAVFNLYDAN
+532 V
-544 SYGENHGKGIYVEGQ
+544 
-559 LVGWAVVT
+559 AVVVGYA
-567 KTNRAEVVV
+567 KVNYINRG
-576 KTYMYTNARVAT
+576 RVA
-588 QVMDYGFSSNR
+588 VMIYMIANGTVQTSVGDYGGISSKSR
-599 WNIEYSGIDT
+599 IEFSGIDT
-609 TAPDDNVNSG
+609 TSPDDSVNGG
-619 TNVSLDKFVGA
+619 TNVSLDNYIKSSSS
-630 NAQDLAW
+630 DLAW
-637 LRQNKIVADGSIN
+637 FRQNKIVADGSIN
-650 INEDDTAAGYSPY
+650 VNEDDTAAGYSPY
-663 IWFYTVNREDS
+663 LWFYTVNRADS
-674 LAELNNIAITQFAD
+674 LAALNNIAITQFAN

-697 NPIALGEISSFTYDF
+697 NPIAYGEISSFTYDF

-836 GDSYIAGIANYITS
+836 GDSYVAGIVDYITS
-850 ASGTATTAVGN
+850 ASGTATTAVSN

-881 NGTFTFTIPA
+881 NGTFTFTIPT

-1020 NYKSAIDIQKELGFD
+1020 NYKSAIDVQKELGFD
-1035 RYIMVTGDA
+1035 RYIMATGDA

-1150 NVLFENYTQN
+1150 NVLLENYTQN

-1193 DLEKSNR
+1193 DLEKSNK
-1200 FELSARKVVTYN
+1200 FELSARKVITYN

-1258 EGGTTTDPSEAKLDS
+1258 EGGTTTDSSEAKLDS

-1363 SENIVVNLV
+1363 SENIFVNLV

-1457 VADVFSAYNPVTD
+1457 VADVFSAYNPVID

-1510 YSIVVQTTKYKFTIE
+1510 YSIIVQTTKYKFTIE

-1545 VESEIGKIAPAY
+1545 VESEISKIAPAY

-1581 LGAQIADLTDENYS
+1581 LGAQIAELTDENYS

-1720 VTINPASIVVK
+1720 VTINPATIVVK
-1731 PTAQNLSKVYGEEDG
+1731 PTAQNFSKVYGEEDG
-1746 VYGIGFDVTSVGGQ
+1746 VYGIGFDVASVGGQ
-1760 AIAKDGN
+1760 AIAKDGS

-1933 VNDGNSTQVNGSA
+1933 VNDGNSTQVNGSS

-2071 ENAVY
+2071 ENAMY

-2099 TSSFQ
+2099 TNSFQ
-2104 TLDAVDRDYNKKT
+2104 TLDAVDRDYNKQT

-2419 TGNIKARPVLVS
+2419 TGNIEARPVLVS

-2829 PQAYASFAATTPE
+2829 PQAYVSFAATTPE

-3002 VVLAGIDTISA
+3002 VVLAGIDTISS

-3034 TATLE
+3034 TATLD

-3051 SDTQNEFSYSYAID
+3051 SDTQNEFSYSYTID
-3065 KTGNGINRLH
+3065 KTGNGVNRLH

-3307 IAIDKSQ
+3307 IAIDKIQ

-3440 TSTTVTVALPESVK
+3440 TPTAVTVALPESVK

>member
-1 MYKNLRAHTRYESV
+1 
-15 HAHNTKPEVDIMR
+15 MR

-45 ALCFTLVFAVAISVT
+45 ALCFTLVFAVA
-60 PDGYFNSAKAL
+60 
-71 NPDGDTSG
+71 
-79 LVRVYQKDAYLNT
+79 
-92 STLVNPDDYALS
+92 LS
-104 AFKTDFESI
+104 N
-113 MGYGKN
+113 N
-119 ANNSKTEWSI
+119 AI
-129 GDVTFNKYVF
+129 G
-139 GMKNITYNSEKG
+139 G
-151 KIKSQDSEEE
+151 
-161 DKTVGVY
+161 
-168 PLAGGGAKMS
+168 
-178 FYIDAGLFGADSIS
+178 
-192 AVLNVVLPE
+192 
-201 YLQSLIST
+201 
-209 NDEYSLQFDAQIDV
+209 
-223 SKGDN
+223 
-228 LVNVSAQN
+228 
-236 YQRARA
+236 
-242 KIATAPETL
+242 IATAAESEKDGDATFGAGVSILGDHGELTGVDFGYPGIGTQTTWTYTETFNTVVSSTTNIQVYKETGDTKMFIEEGASGTWQFGVSNAAKAAQCHGVINFGASKFIDQMIQNENVVVTASITFSMGALSPNFNNKFYSAVAGPEALTAQKSYNLREKDGDSNYTYNYRNSSKEAAETFTTDAVTL
-251 SAVDENHIQYTG
+251 SPGKNNLALATGLGWAQRWAPPYTPRRGLEIKNIQIKYTITF
-263 ANKAGDVKDSQY
+263 NNVTDSSSLNIGDNAAPVASSTY
-275 GYQSNTTSNGSWSG
+275 GIQNSYQQGTSG
-289 STLSFTGIVANS
+289 SGYA
-301 ANPYIYFCIGIGES
+301 PYLTDAKNAPVYYDSIK
-315 DGTCTVSFRNLKF
+315 N
-328 TNVKLVREVKAD
+328 NVKL
-340 SDSIERVDGAAP
+340 DSI
-352 VNKAQFD
+352 VN
-359 NTVQDSFYPYNT
+359 
-371 NASTAG
+371 G
-377 GWAVWHDNITSQLSK
+377 E
-392 KIDNVTYGNGKLQSY
+392 GKMQSY
-407 TNSPIA
+407 TNASLGQISA
-413 TIGGQNYYKTSTVTY
+413 DGANHSYYKFAQTEYVDMYNYSGESSIQSAILKYGADAAKTIGVGDRLITGISSDGTLQTSET
-428 HDTYN
+428 N
-433 YLPGLM
+433 
-439 GYIDSGDISQGFTT
+439 DSTHLQ
-453 ETLKYVCECGYV
+453 
-465 YTGTSFDSLDNSYTC
+465 
-480 PNCGKSKSAFTK
+480 
-492 TINVPSKMAQDI
+492 
-504 DINYASGIKQVIV
+504 YASGIKTVTVNETTFNIW
-517 GSKYRE
+517 
-523 EDADDTTGG
+523 DATDRAKTKAITVENDDG
-532 TLAAVFNLYDAN
+532 V
-544 SYGENHGKGIYVEGQ
+544 
-559 LVGWAVVT
+559 AVVVGYA
-567 KTNRAEVVV
+567 KVNYINRG
-576 KTYMYTNARVAT
+576 RVA
-588 QVMDYGFSSNR
+588 VMIYMIANGTVQTSVGDYGGISSKSR
-599 WNIEYSGIDT
+599 IEFSGIDT
-609 TAPDDNVNSG
+609 TSPDDSVNSG
-619 TNVSLDKFVGA
+619 TNVSLDNYIKSSSS
-630 NAQDLAW
+630 DLAW
-637 LRQNKIVADGSIN
+637 FRKNKIVADGSIN
-650 INEDDTAAGYSPY
+650 VNEDDTAAGYSPY
-663 IWFYTVNREDS
+663 LWFYTVNRADS
-674 LAELNNIAITQFAD
+674 LAALNNITITQFAD
-688 YAAVKAAGI
+688 YNAVKAAGI

-777 DKNGVQTTIL
+777 NKNGVQTTIL

-825 AIVVNGMGDYE
+825 AIVVSGMGDYE
-836 GDSYIAGIANYITS
+836 GDSYVAGIVDYITS
-850 ASGTATTAVGN
+850 ASGTATTAVSN

-868 GVDVNVAYAVEGG
+868 GVDVNVAYAVDEGD
-881 NGTFTFTIPA
+881 NGTFTFTIPT

-961 ELPSSRNW
+961 ELPSLRNW

-1150 NVLFENYTQN
+1150 NVLLENYTQN

-1193 DLEKSNR
+1193 DLEKSNK

-1283 KVGSYRV
+1283 KVGSYKV

-1363 SENIVVNLV
+1363 SENIFVNLV

-1545 VESEIGKIAPAY
+1545 VESEISKIAPAY
-1557 KIAAKDMVVAS
+1557 KIAATDMVVAS

-1581 LGAQIADLTDENYS
+1581 LGAQIAELTDENYF

-1720 VTINPASIVVK
+1720 VTINPATIVVK

-1746 VYGIGFDVTSVGGQ
+1746 VYGIGFDVASVGGQ

-1908 GIRSIVFDAFSL
+1908 GIRSIVFDTFSL

-1946 AKDTVAIDDSTFVTI
+1946 ANDTVAIDDSTFVTI

-2104 TLDAVDRDYNKKT
+2104 TLDAVDRDYNKQT

-2419 TGNIKARPVLVS
+2419 TGNIEARPVLVS

-2563 TASVEEAQ
+2563 TASVEKAQ

-2829 PQAYASFAATTPE
+2829 PQAYVSFAATTPE

-3002 VVLAGIDTISA
+3002 VVLAGIDTIST
-3013 RDNDGQIRTIFDI
+3013 RDNDGQVRTIFDI

-3034 TATLE
+3034 TATLD

-3119 QFVARKDVD
+3119 KFVARKDVD

-3213 NEVVNAGKYRVI
+3213 NEVVNAGKYRVV

-3440 TSTTVTVALPESVK
+3440 TPTTVTVALPESVK

>member
-1 MYKNLRAHTRYESV
+1 
-15 HAHNTKPEVDIMR
+15 MR

-45 ALCFTLVFAVAISVT
+45 ALCFTLVFAFALSKNNSQVASAYTVVEQEKDDDATLGSPSSFFGDNGELTGTHFGYPGLSADTQTWTFTETYNTVVPSTGNHQIFKLKGNTTMYTHVGDANHWLWGVKNGMAAAEVHGVMNFNLSGFVAQMIQNDNVT
-60 PDGYFNSAKAL
+60 VKAKVTANIGAKEGDSTWLVSYVNNLFYSAVAVPAGKELTGGLSYDLRNNKSESGQDKTGFIAGYQNSDKKGAQDRTSNEVTLTKETPGLGFALGCGWRQQVGSYDHHVYMSNIRVTFTITFNNVTDGSGLNIGDNAAPVASSTYGIQNSYQQ
-71 NPDGDTSG
+71 GTSG
-79 LVRVYQKDAYLNT
+79 SGYAPYLTDA
-92 STLVNPDDYALS
+92 
-104 AFKTDFESI
+104 
-113 MGYGKN
+113 KN
-119 ANNSKTEWSI
+119 AP
-129 GDVTFNKYVF
+129 
-139 GMKNITYNSEKG
+139 
-151 KIKSQDSEEE
+151 
-161 DKTVGVY
+161 VY
-168 PLAGGGAKMS
+168 
-178 FYIDAGLFGADSIS
+178 YDSIK
-192 AVLNVVLPE
+192 N
-201 YLQSLIST
+201 
-209 NDEYSLQFDAQIDV
+209 
-223 SKGDN
+223 
-228 LVNVSAQN
+228 
-236 YQRARA
+236 
-242 KIATAPETL
+242 
-251 SAVDENHIQYTG
+251 
-263 ANKAGDVKDSQY
+263 
-275 GYQSNTTSNGSWSG
+275 
-289 STLSFTGIVANS
+289 
-301 ANPYIYFCIGIGES
+301 
-315 DGTCTVSFRNLKF
+315 
-328 TNVKLVREVKAD
+328 NVKL
-340 SDSIERVDGAAP
+340 DSIVDGA
-352 VNKAQFD
+352 
-359 NTVQDSFYPYNT
+359 
-371 NASTAG
+371 
-377 GWAVWHDNITSQLSK
+377 
-392 KIDNVTYGNGKLQSY
+392 GKMQSY
-407 TNSPIA
+407 TNASLGQISA
-413 TIGGQNYYKTSTVTY
+413 DGANHSYYKFAQTEYVDMYNYSGESSIQSAILKYGADAAKTIGVGDRLITGISSDGTLQTSET
-428 HDTYN
+428 N
-433 YLPGLM
+433 
-439 GYIDSGDISQGFTT
+439 DSTHLQ
-453 ETLKYVCECGYV
+453 
-465 YTGTSFDSLDNSYTC
+465 
-480 PNCGKSKSAFTK
+480 
-492 TINVPSKMAQDI
+492 
-504 DINYASGIKQVIV
+504 YASGIKTVTVNETTFNIW
-517 GSKYRE
+517 
-523 EDADDTTGG
+523 DATDRAKTKAITVENDDG
-532 TLAAVFNLYDAN
+532 
-544 SYGENHGKGIYVEGQ
+544 
-559 LVGWAVVT
+559 VT
-567 KTNRAEVVV
+567 VVV
-576 KTYMYTNARVAT
+576 GYAKVNYINRGRVA
-588 QVMDYGFSSNR
+588 VMIYMIANGTVQTSVGDYGGISSKSR
-599 WNIEYSGIDT
+599 IEFSGIDT
-609 TAPDDNVNSG
+609 TSPDDSVNGG
-619 TNVSLDKFVGA
+619 TNVSLDNYIKSSSS
-630 NAQDLAW
+630 DLAW
-637 LRQNKIVADGSIN
+637 FRQNKIVADGSIN

-663 IWFYTVNREDS
+663 LWFYTVNREDS

-697 NPIALGEISSFTYDF
+697 NPIAYGEISSFTYDF
-712 ANGVAKAYGGGEQ
+712 ANGVAKAYGGADQ

-850 ASGTATTAVGN
+850 ASGTATTAVSN

-868 GVDVNVAYAVEGG
+868 GVDVNVAYAVDEGG
-881 NGTFTFTIPA
+881 NGTFTFTIPT

-961 ELPSSRNW
+961 ELPSLRNW

-1035 RYIMVTGDA
+1035 RYIMATGDA
-1044 LDGDATDFTL
+1044 LEGDATDFTL

-1150 NVLFENYTQN
+1150 NVLLENYTQN

-1178 YETLRV
+1178 YETLQV

-1363 SENIVVNLV
+1363 SENIFVNLV

-1457 VADVFSAYNPVTD
+1457 VADVFSAYKPVTD

-1545 VESEIGKIAPAY
+1545 VESEISKIAPAY

-1575 NGAQLS
+1575 NGAKLS
-1581 LGAQIADLTDENYS
+1581 LGAQIAELTEEEDYS
-1595 AAYKYAILLG
+1595 AVYKYAIVLG
-1605 GNLDDGNV
+1605 GTLDDGNV

-1645 FVYGFVWS
+1645 FVYGFVWG

-1684 NGTILDAG
+1684 NDTILDAG

-1720 VTINPASIVVK
+1720 VTINPATIVVK

-1746 VYGIGFDVTSVGGQ
+1746 VYGIGFDVASVGGQ
-1760 AIAKDGN
+1760 AIAKDGS

-1773 NDILAQINGV
+1773 DDILAQINGV

-1908 GIRSIVFDAFSL
+1908 GIRSIVFDTFSL

-2071 ENAVY
+2071 ENAMY

-2419 TGNIKARPVLVS
+2419 TGNIEARPVLVS

-2464 YAIQTKNGSYFI
+2464 YAIQTKNGAYFI

-2829 PQAYASFAATTPE
+2829 PQAYVSFAATTPE

-3013 RDNDGQIRTIFDI
+3013 RDNDGQVRTIFDI
-3026 AGTNAKFD
+3026 AGANAKFD

-3184 TNGYNLVKNADFTL
+3184 TNGYNLVKDADFTL

-3257 NVTLSS
+3257 NVTFSS

-3345 VFMSSTGVLELTTKS
+3345 VFMSSTGVLELTAKS

-3440 TSTTVTVALPESVK
+3440 TPTTVTVALPESVK

>member
-1 MYKNLRAHTRYESV
+1 
-15 HAHNTKPEVDIMR
+15 MR
-28 NGNKTRQL
+28 NGNQSRQL

-45 ALCFTLVFAVAISVT
+45 ALCFTLVFA
-60 PDGYFNSAKAL
+60 F
-71 NPDGDTSG
+71 
-79 LVRVYQKDAYLNT
+79 
-92 STLVNPDDYALS
+92 ALS
-104 AFKTDFESI
+104 ASVSQVASAYTVVEQEKADDATLGSPSAFFGDNSELTGMHFGYPGLSANTQTWTFTETYNTVVPSTGNHQIFKLKGNTTMYTHVGDANHWLWGVKNGMAAAEVHGVMNFNLSGFVAQMIQNDNVTVKAKVTANIGAKEGNSTPLVSYVNNLFYSAVAVPAGKELTGGLSYDLRNNKSESGQDKTGFIAGYQNSDKKGAQDRTSNEVTLTKETPGLGFALGCGWGQQVGSYDHHVYMSNIRVTYTITFNNVTDGSGLNI
-113 MGYGKN
+113 GDNAAPVASSTYGIQNSYQQGTSGSGYAPYLTDAKN
-119 ANNSKTEWSI
+119 AP
-129 GDVTFNKYVF
+129 
-139 GMKNITYNSEKG
+139 
-151 KIKSQDSEEE
+151 
-161 DKTVGVY
+161 VY
-168 PLAGGGAKMS
+168 
-178 FYIDAGLFGADSIS
+178 YDSIK
-192 AVLNVVLPE
+192 N
-201 YLQSLIST
+201 
-209 NDEYSLQFDAQIDV
+209 
-223 SKGDN
+223 
-228 LVNVSAQN
+228 
-236 YQRARA
+236 
-242 KIATAPETL
+242 
-251 SAVDENHIQYTG
+251 
-263 ANKAGDVKDSQY
+263 
-275 GYQSNTTSNGSWSG
+275 
-289 STLSFTGIVANS
+289 
-301 ANPYIYFCIGIGES
+301 
-315 DGTCTVSFRNLKF
+315 
-328 TNVKLVREVKAD
+328 NVKL
-340 SDSIERVDGAAP
+340 DSIVDGA
-352 VNKAQFD
+352 
-359 NTVQDSFYPYNT
+359 
-371 NASTAG
+371 
-377 GWAVWHDNITSQLSK
+377 
-392 KIDNVTYGNGKLQSY
+392 GKMQSY
-407 TNSPIA
+407 TNASLGQISA
-413 TIGGQNYYKTSTVTY
+413 DGANHSYYKFAQTEYVDMYNYSGESSIQSAILKYGADAAKTIGVGDRLITGISSDGTLQTS
-428 HDTYN
+428 
-433 YLPGLM
+433 
-439 GYIDSGDISQGFTT
+439 
-453 ETLKYVCECGYV
+453 ETN
-465 YTGTSFDSLDNSYTC
+465 NSTHL
-480 PNCGKSKSAFTK
+480 
-492 TINVPSKMAQDI
+492 Q
-504 DINYASGIKQVIV
+504 YASGIKTVTVNETTFNIW
-517 GSKYRE
+517 
-523 EDADDTTGG
+523 DATDRAKTKAITVENDDG
-532 TLAAVFNLYDAN
+532 
-544 SYGENHGKGIYVEGQ
+544 
-559 LVGWAVVT
+559 VT
-567 KTNRAEVVV
+567 VVV
-576 KTYMYTNARVAT
+576 GYAKVNYINRGRVA
-588 QVMDYGFSSNR
+588 VMIYMIANGTVQTSVGDYGGISSKSR
-599 WNIEYSGIDT
+599 IEFSGIDT
-609 TAPDDNVNSG
+609 TSPDDSVNGG
-619 TNVSLDKFVGA
+619 TNVSLDNYIKSSSS
-630 NAQDLAW
+630 DLAW
-637 LRQNKIVADGSIN
+637 FRQNKIVADGSIN

-697 NPIALGEISSFTYDF
+697 NPIAYGEISSFTYDF

-836 GDSYIAGIANYITS
+836 GDSYVAGIANYITS
-850 ASGTATTAVGN
+850 ASGAATTAVGN

-868 GVDVNVAYAVEGG
+868 GVDVNVAYAVDEGG
-881 NGTFTFTIPA
+881 NGTFTFTIPT
-891 PATAFFEWISTFSM
+891 PTTAFFEWISTFSM

-961 ELPSSRNW
+961 ELPSLRNW

-1035 RYIMVTGDA
+1035 RYIMATGDA

-1094 VSASVKSNAKLESG
+1094 VSASVKSNEKLESG

-1150 NVLFENYTQN
+1150 NVLLENYTQN
-1160 QVWSG
+1160 QVWNG

-1178 YETLRV
+1178 YETLQV

-1193 DLEKSNR
+1193 DLEKSNK

-1363 SENIVVNLV
+1363 SENIFVNLV

-1421 IDAWSASKAFGDSD
+1421 IDAWSASKFFGDSD

-1457 VADVFSAYNPVTD
+1457 VADVFSAYKPVTD

-1510 YSIVVQTTKYKFTIE
+1510 YSIIVQTTKYKFTIE
-1525 KRIVKLDVS
+1525 KRKVTLDVS

-1545 VESEIGKIAPAY
+1545 VESEISKIAPTY
-1557 KIAAKDMVVAS
+1557 KIAAEDMVVAS

-1575 NGAQLS
+1575 NGAKLS
-1581 LGAQIADLTDENYS
+1581 LGAKIAELTEEEDYS
-1595 AAYKYAILLG
+1595 AVYKYAIVLG
-1605 GNLDDGNV
+1605 GTLDDGNV

-1645 FVYGFVWS
+1645 FVYGFVWG

-1692 KRVLSISGA
+1692 KRILSISGA

-1720 VTINPASIVVK
+1720 VTINPATIVVK

-1746 VYGIGFDVTSVGGQ
+1746 VYGIGFDVASVGGQ
-1760 AIAKDGN
+1760 AIAKDGS

-1871 TDVFYNGANLYD
+1871 TDVFYNGTNLYD

-1908 GIRSIVFDAFSL
+1908 GIRSIVFDTFSL

-1946 AKDTVAIDDSTFVTI
+1946 AKDIVAIDDSTFVTI

-2071 ENAVY
+2071 ENAMY

-2104 TLDAVDRDYNKKT
+2104 TLDAVDRDYNKQT

-2135 AQTIG
+2135 AQTVG
-2140 LKLAGKAANAN
+2140 LKLTGKAANAN
-2151 AGTHSVRVSGYSV
+2151 AGTHTVTVSGYSV

-2419 TGNIKARPVLVS
+2419 TGNIEARPVLVS

-2464 YAIQTKNGSYFI
+2464 YAIQTKNGAYFI
-2476 DKNVAIDKD
+2476 DENVAIDKD

-2829 PQAYASFAATTPE
+2829 PQAYVSFAATTPE

-3002 VVLAGIDTISA
+3002 VVLAGIDTISS

-3164 GAKHEYATAGGEN
+3164 GAKHEYATAGGAN

-3345 VFMSSTGVLELTTKS
+3345 VFMSSTGVLELTAKS

-3440 TSTTVTVALPESVK
+3440 TPTTVTVALPESVK

>member
-1 MYKNLRAHTRYESV
+1 
-15 HAHNTKPEVDIMR
+15 MR

-45 ALCFTLVFAVAISVT
+45 ALCFMLVFAAALIVSDDVIADNNSNNIANAGYVVNTGGCVPYDLGINASSFSYSSSLNGWTFERSLTDISLSADNDTGSVSLYKPEDTGVNVSVT
-60 PDGYFNSAKAL
+60 PSNNKYVIKADGKATKFMSITSRAIFDVGEFVRNVLQSDLCTVNVTIEADVNYNAGGSNRQSGSLAIAKLATAATDEPRDPYSKTVTL
-71 NPDGDTSG
+71 TKEKRYVAFETYITQQNAGLGTAIEQEIVFKSIKIEIIHGNKDGAGPIVTNKYDGVASSEG
-79 LVRVYQKDAYLNT
+79 VNAYAPYILNT
-92 STLVNPDDYALS
+92 LSENKDKFPLYYDSIKNKLKTDSIANGSGTLASYINRFVATIPGTSIGYYKFAQTEFVDTFNYTEHSTLEEA
-104 AFKTDFESI
+104 I
-113 MGYGKN
+113 MGYGADAPKY
-119 ANNSKTEWSI
+119 AGI
-129 GDVTFNKYVF
+129 GDKVP
-139 GMKNITYNSEKG
+139 NI
-151 KIKSQDSEEE
+151 DSSGNLTWQNVPTSISS
-161 DKTVGVY
+161 DGVY
-168 PLAGGGAKMS
+168 PCVSGLATVQVGNTTFNLS
-178 FYIDAGLFGADSIS
+178 
-192 AVLNVVLPE
+192 NV
-201 YLQSLIST
+201 
-209 NDEYSLQFDAQIDV
+209 
-223 SKGDN
+223 
-228 LVNVSAQN
+228 
-236 YQRARA
+236 
-242 KIATAPETL
+242 
-251 SAVDENHIQYTG
+251 
-263 ANKAGDVKDSQY
+263 GDVNALKEIKVTD
-275 GYQSNTTSNGSWSG
+275 TSG
-289 STLSFTGIVANS
+289 
-301 ANPYIYFCIGIGES
+301 
-315 DGTCTVSFRNLKF
+315 D
-328 TNVKLVREVKAD
+328 
-340 SDSIERVDGAAP
+340 
-352 VNKAQFD
+352 
-359 NTVQDSFYPYNT
+359 
-371 NASTAG
+371 
-377 GWAVWHDNITSQLSK
+377 
-392 KIDNVTYGNGKLQSY
+392 
-407 TNSPIA
+407 
-413 TIGGQNYYKTSTVTY
+413 TSTEISV
-428 HDTYN
+428 
-433 YLPGLM
+433 
-439 GYIDSGDISQGFTT
+439 GYA
-453 ETLKYVCECGYV
+453 K
-465 YTGTSFDSLDNSYTC
+465 
-480 PNCGKSKSAFTK
+480 
-492 TINVPSKMAQDI
+492 
-504 DINYASGIKQVIV
+504 
-517 GSKYRE
+517 
-523 EDADDTTGG
+523 
-532 TLAAVFNLYDAN
+532 
-544 SYGENHGKGIYVEGQ
+544 
-559 LVGWAVVT
+559 VT
-567 KTNRAEVVV
+567 KTNRARVVV
-576 KTYMYTNARVAT
+576 TVYLTANCKLKTTVTDDGGDLVNTNITV
-588 QVMDYGFSSNR
+588 
-599 WNIEYSGIDT
+599 SGIDT
-609 TAPDDNVNSG
+609 KAPDTTTSTGINLSSDNFMN
-619 TNVSLDKFVGA
+619 TDA
-630 NAQDLAW
+630 TTLAW
-637 LRQNKIVADGSIN
+637 LRQNGLDANGDFELLEEKDAN
-650 INEDDTAAGYSPY
+650 YSPY
-663 IWFYTVNREDS
+663 IWFYTVNRADS
-674 LAELNNIAITQFAD
+674 LAALNAIDKTTFAD
-688 YAAVKAAGI
+688 YNAVKAAGI
-697 NPIALGEISSFTYDF
+697 QPIAVDGLYGFYYDF
-712 ANGVAKAYGGGEQ
+712 KTGKARTVDGKVSQTSVIKSGDGYVQNIE
-725 GNPASITDNVT
+725 T
-736 GHGYYRFTFYIFDL
+736 GHGYYRFTFYTFDL
-750 AGNKGGVKSFYTKV
+750 AGNMGEVKSYYVKV
-764 DYDRPEYTVDYSF
+764 DYDTPTYTLDFSY
-777 DKNGVQTTIL
+777 DKNGTQTSIT
-787 ASENGK
+787 AAENGKK

-811 GYTFRFED
+811 GYTFRFNDVFD
-819 ANGAMH
+819 ALHALVFNGAGEH
-825 AIVVNGMGDYE
+825 NGDVYVPTMLKHIQDGSSSAVADNKVEMMIGGVKVTITLSEVDNKNVITFKVPSPTKESGMTFYEWVSMFTAYE
-836 GDSYIAGIANYITS
+836 GQFDDIGDIDS
-850 ASGTATTAVGN
+850 
-861 DITININ
+861 
-868 GVDVNVAYAVEGG
+868 E
-881 NGTFTFTIPA
+881 
-891 PATAFFEWISTFSM
+891 
-905 FCGQYASINAIDID
+905 AIDYTEAVWSD
-919 EQSVEYIN
+919 GV
-927 NDWKG
+927 
-932 GIKVLIDGIAP
+932 KVLIDSIAPIAP
-943 TVPLFEDEEGYLS
+943 TFFEEEEAFLKDFDGYV
-956 TFENY
+956 
-961 ELPSSRNW
+961 LPTSRNW
-969 FTTSYN
+969 FHSAKYE
-975 LPVMLAFND
+975 LPVKLAFSD
-984 AITATD
+984 SITATD
-990 YASGLK
+990 YVNGLK
-996 IHYGIKAVKNLTE
+996 IHYGVKVVKNMEE
-1009 LLAYRDINVEN
+1009 LKAFELKNVEN
-1020 NYKSAIDIQKELGFD
+1020 KYRTAINIQNELGLD
-1035 RYIMVTGDA
+1035 RYIMKNGDS
-1044 LDGDATDFTL
+1044 LNGDATDFEL

-1066 VYVWAEDQAGNVS
+1066 IYVWAEDQAGNVS

-1136 LANSYVPFKFTQNG
+1136 LANTYVPFKFTQNG
-1150 NVLFENYTQN
+1150 NVLLENYTQN
-1160 QVWSG
+1160 QVWNG
-1165 ISNENAQYITASG
+1165 ISNDNAQYITASG

-1237 AKSSFVYRFVDSDNN
+1237 AKSSFVYRFVDAENN
-1252 LLYENN
+1252 LLYVKDDGETTIDVN
-1258 EGGTTTDPSEAKLDS
+1258 EAARDTS
-1273 DGNPVFFVPT
+1273 GNPVYFVPT
-1283 KVGSYRV
+1283 KVGDYYV
-1290 RIYIPKDDES
+1290 RIYIPKENDS
-1300 FVTSD
+1300 FITKD
-1305 FETND
+1305 FAMNEG
-1310 AGEQVFAP
+1310 GEQLFKALAYNII
-1318 VRYDVIKGKAVITVK
+1318 RGKAVITVK
-1333 SSTSKFGE
+1333 PSTSKFGE

-1363 SENIVVNLV
+1363 SENIFVNLV

-1421 IDAWSASKAFGDSD
+1421 IDAWSASKFFGDSD
-1435 PEFRFGVELAQF
+1435 PEFKFGVALAQF
-1447 AGLYKSANEI
+1447 ANLYKSEDQI
-1457 VADVFSAYNPVTD
+1457 VADIFKGYRKDDETIES
-1470 TTADGYALFYAG
+1470 GYALYFADG
-1482 GSISR
+1482 RITR
-1487 ESAEGVGQYDF
+1487 EPVEGVGQYDF
-1498 ASDASLFDIDSN
+1498 DANAALFDVDEN
-1510 YSIVVQTTKYKFTIE
+1510 YSILVQTAKYKFTIK
-1525 KRIVKLDVS
+1525 KRTVKLDVS

-1545 VESEIGKIAPAY
+1545 VESEIGKIAPTY
-1557 KIAAKDMVVAS
+1557 KIAAEDMVVAS

-1575 NGAQLS
+1575 NGAKLS
-1581 LGAQIADLTDENYS
+1581 LGAKIAELTEEDYS
-1595 AAYKYAILLG
+1595 AVYKYAIVLG
-1605 GNLDDGNV
+1605 GTLDDGNV

-1645 FVYGFVWS
+1645 FVYGFVWG

-1692 KRVLSISGA
+1692 KRILSISGA

-1720 VTINPASIVVK
+1720 VTINPATIVVK

-1746 VYGIGFDVTSVGGQ
+1746 DYGIGFDVASVGGQ
-1760 AIAKDGN
+1760 AIAKDGS

-1773 NDILAQINGV
+1773 NDLKDGINGV

-1830 QNSNFKVEAAVDS
+1830 KNSNFKVEAAVDS

-1908 GIRSIVFDAFSL
+1908 GIRSIVFDTFSL

-1946 AKDTVAIDDSTFVTI
+1946 AKDIVAIDDSTFVTI

-2071 ENAVY
+2071 ENAMY

-2140 LKLAGKAANAN
+2140 LKLDGKAANAN

-2419 TGNIKARPVLVS
+2419 TGNIEARPVLVS

-2464 YAIQTKNGSYFI
+2464 YAIQTKNGAYFI

-2571 NANAIVG
+2571 NANKIVG

-2733 AEYGVSTGKF
+2733 AEYGVFTGKF

-2829 PQAYASFAATTPE
+2829 PQAYVSFAATTPE

-2938 FAKDRTNFFPTVRLG
+2938 FANDRTNFFPTVRLG

-3002 VVLAGIDTISA
+3002 VVLAGIDTISS

-3164 GAKHEYATAGGEN
+3164 GAKHEYATAGGAN

-3345 VFMSSTGVLELTTKS
+3345 VFMSSTGVLELTAKS

-3440 TSTTVTVALPESVK
+3440 TPTTVTVALPESVK

-3466 NGGLTKLTD
+3466 NGGLAKLTD

>member
-1 MYKNLRAHTRYESV
+1 
-15 HAHNTKPEVDIMR
+15 MR

-45 ALCFTLVFAVAISVT
+45 ALCFTLVFAVALS
-60 PDGYFNSAKAL
+60 N
-71 NPDGDTSG
+71 
-79 LVRVYQKDAYLNT
+79 DA
-92 STLVNPDDYALS
+92 
-104 AFKTDFESI
+104 
-113 MGYGKN
+113 
-119 ANNSKTEWSI
+119 I
-129 GDVTFNKYVF
+129 G
-139 GMKNITYNSEKG
+139 G
-151 KIKSQDSEEE
+151 
-161 DKTVGVY
+161 
-168 PLAGGGAKMS
+168 
-178 FYIDAGLFGADSIS
+178 
-192 AVLNVVLPE
+192 
-201 YLQSLIST
+201 
-209 NDEYSLQFDAQIDV
+209 
-223 SKGDN
+223 
-228 LVNVSAQN
+228 
-236 YQRARA
+236 
-242 KIATAPETL
+242 IATAAESEKDGDATFGAGVSILGDHGELTGVDFGYPGIGTQTTWTYTETFNTVVSSTTNIQVYKETGDTKMFIEEGASGTWQFGVSNAAKAAQCHGVINFGASKFIDQMIQNDNVVVTASITFSMGALSSNFNNKFYSAVVGPEALTAQKSYNLREKDGDSNYTYNYKNSSKEAAETFTTDAVTL
-251 SAVDENHIQYTG
+251 SPGKNNLALATGLGWAQRWAPPYTPRRGLEIKNIQIKYTITF
-263 ANKAGDVKDSQY
+263 NNVTDSSSLNIGDNAAPVASSTY
-275 GYQSNTTSNGSWSG
+275 GIQNSYQQGTSG
-289 STLSFTGIVANS
+289 SGYA
-301 ANPYIYFCIGIGES
+301 PYLTDAKNAPVYYDSIK
-315 DGTCTVSFRNLKF
+315 N
-328 TNVKLVREVKAD
+328 NVKL
-340 SDSIERVDGAAP
+340 DSI
-352 VNKAQFD
+352 VN
-359 NTVQDSFYPYNT
+359 
-371 NASTAG
+371 G
-377 GWAVWHDNITSQLSK
+377 E
-392 KIDNVTYGNGKLQSY
+392 GKMQSY
-407 TNSPIA
+407 TNASLGQISA
-413 TIGGQNYYKTSTVTY
+413 DGANHSYYKFAQTEYVDMYNYSGESSIQSAILKYGADAAKTIGVGDRLITGISSDGTLQTS
-428 HDTYN
+428 
-433 YLPGLM
+433 
-439 GYIDSGDISQGFTT
+439 
-453 ETLKYVCECGYV
+453 ETN
-465 YTGTSFDSLDNSYTC
+465 NSTHL
-480 PNCGKSKSAFTK
+480 
-492 TINVPSKMAQDI
+492 Q
-504 DINYASGIKQVIV
+504 YASGIKTVTVNETTFNIW
-517 GSKYRE
+517 
-523 EDADDTTGG
+523 DATDRAKTKAITVENDDG
-532 TLAAVFNLYDAN
+532 
-544 SYGENHGKGIYVEGQ
+544 
-559 LVGWAVVT
+559 VT
-567 KTNRAEVVV
+567 VVV
-576 KTYMYTNARVAT
+576 GYAKVNYINRGRVA
-588 QVMDYGFSSNR
+588 VMIYMIANGTVQTSVGDYGGISSKSR
-599 WNIEYSGIDT
+599 IEFSGIDT
-609 TAPDDNVNSG
+609 TSPDDSVNSG
-619 TNVSLDKFVGA
+619 TNVSLDNYIKSSSS
-630 NAQDLAW
+630 DLAW
-637 LRQNKIVADGSIN
+637 FRQNKIVADGSIN
-650 INEDDTAAGYSPY
+650 VNEDDTAAGYSPY
-663 IWFYTVNREDS
+663 LWFYTVNRADS
-674 LAELNNIAITQFAD
+674 LAKLNGIAVTQFAD
-688 YAAVKAAGI
+688 YNAVKAAGI

-836 GDSYIAGIANYITS
+836 GDSYVAGIANYITS
-850 ASGTATTAVGN
+850 ASGTATTAVSN

-881 NGTFTFTIPA
+881 NGTFTFTIPT

-1020 NYKSAIDIQKELGFD
+1020 NYKSAIDVQKELGFD

-1066 VYVWAEDQAGNVS
+1066 VYVWAEDQASNVS

-1200 FELSARKVVTYN
+1200 FEFSARKVVTYN

-1363 SENIVVNLV
+1363 SENIFVNLV

-1393 QSSDY
+1393 QSGDY

-1421 IDAWSASKAFGDSD
+1421 IDAWSASKKFGDSD

-1447 AGLYKSANEI
+1447 AGLFKSANEI
-1457 VADVFSAYNPVTD
+1457 VADVFSAYKPVTD

-1545 VESEIGKIAPAY
+1545 VESEISKIAPTY

-1581 LGAQIADLTDENYS
+1581 LGAQIAELTDENYS

-1908 GIRSIVFDAFSL
+1908 GIRSIVFDTFSL

-1946 AKDTVAIDDSTFVTI
+1946 AKDTVAIDDSTSVTI

-2071 ENAVY
+2071 ENAMY

-2104 TLDAVDRDYNKKT
+2104 TLDAVDRDYNKQT

-2228 EELKKFSYDAS
+2228 EELKKFSYDES

-2419 TGNIKARPVLVS
+2419 TGNIEARPVLVS

-2451 YTFKNMIDADKKF
+2451 YTFKNMIDADKRF

-2799 ADGKYVKAAE
+2799 EDGKYVKAAE

-2829 PQAYASFAATTPE
+2829 PQAYVSFAATTPE

-3002 VVLAGIDTISA
+3002 VVLAGIDTIST
-3013 RDNDGQIRTIFDI
+3013 RDNDGQVRTIFDI

-3034 TATLE
+3034 TATLD

-3119 QFVARKDVD
+3119 KFVARKDVD

-3379 NRLEVKEIKTNNALA
+3379 NKLEVKEIKTNNALA

-3440 TSTTVTVALPESVK
+3440 TPTTVTVALPESVK

>member
-1 MYKNLRAHTRYESV
+1 
-15 HAHNTKPEVDIMR
+15 MR
-28 NGNKTRQL
+28 NGNQSRQL

-45 ALCFTLVFAVAISVT
+45 ALCFTLVFAVALS
-60 PDGYFNSAKAL
+60 N
-71 NPDGDTSG
+71 
-79 LVRVYQKDAYLNT
+79 DAIGGIANAYE
-92 STLVNPDDYALS
+92 VKEQDKPDDATLGVAS
-104 AFKTDFESI
+104 AITGDHGELTGVNF
-113 MGYGKN
+113 GYPGTGTQTTWTF
-119 ANNSKTEWSI
+119 TETYDTVVPSTSNHQIYKKKGNTVMYTHI
-129 GDVTFNKYVF
+129 GDANHWYW
-139 GMKNITYNSEKG
+139 
-151 KIKSQDSEEE
+151 
-161 DKTVGVY
+161 GV
-168 PLAGGGAKMS
+168 
-178 FYIDAGLFGADSIS
+178 
-192 AVLNVVLPE
+192 
-201 YLQSLIST
+201 
-209 NDEYSLQFDAQIDV
+209 
-223 SKGDN
+223 
-228 LVNVSAQN
+228 
-236 YQRARA
+236 
-242 KIATAPETL
+242 
-251 SAVDENHIQYTG
+251 
-263 ANKAGDVKDSQY
+263 
-275 GYQSNTTSNGSWSG
+275 
-289 STLSFTGIVANS
+289 
-301 ANPYIYFCIGIGES
+301 S
-315 DGTCTVSFRNLKF
+315 DGQAGA
-328 TNVKLVREVKAD
+328 EVHGVINFD
-340 SDSIERVDGAAP
+340 LSGFV
-352 VNKAQFD
+352 AQMIQ
-359 NTVQDSFYPYNT
+359 N
-371 NASTAG
+371 
-377 GWAVWHDNITSQLSK
+377 
-392 KIDNVTYGNGKLQSY
+392 DNVTVKAKVTANIGARDGSVAGANYVNKLFYSALGVPAGKKMTGGLSFDIRNNDNVSGEDKSGFTSGYQNSSSKGAQDRTSNEVTLDKNTPGLAFALGCGWGQQWSPQDHYVYMSNIRVVFTITFNNVTDSASLNIGDNAAPIASSAYGIQNGYVQGTSGSGYAPYLTDAKNASVYYDSIAKNIKLDNVTDGAGKMQSY
-407 TNSPIA
+407 TNTGLGQISADGTNHTYYKFAQTEYVDMYNYSGESSIQSA
-413 TIGGQNYYKTSTVTY
+413 ILKYGADAAKTIGVGDRLITGISSDGTLQTSET
-428 HDTYN
+428 N
-433 YLPGLM
+433 
-439 GYIDSGDISQGFTT
+439 DSTHLQ
-453 ETLKYVCECGYV
+453 
-465 YTGTSFDSLDNSYTC
+465 
-480 PNCGKSKSAFTK
+480 
-492 TINVPSKMAQDI
+492 
-504 DINYASGIKQVIV
+504 YASGIKTVTVNETTFNIW
-517 GSKYRE
+517 
-523 EDADDTTGG
+523 DATDRAKTKAITVENDDG
-532 TLAAVFNLYDAN
+532 V
-544 SYGENHGKGIYVEGQ
+544 
-559 LVGWAVVT
+559 AVVVGYA
-567 KTNRAEVVV
+567 KVNYINRG
-576 KTYMYTNARVAT
+576 RVA
-588 QVMDYGFSSNR
+588 VMIYMIANGTVQTSVGDYGGISSKSR
-599 WNIEYSGIDT
+599 IEFSGIDT
-609 TAPDDNVNSG
+609 TSPDDSVNGG
-619 TNVSLDKFVGA
+619 TNVSLDNYIKSSSS
-630 NAQDLAW
+630 DLAW
-637 LRQNKIVADGSIN
+637 FRQNKIVADGSIN
-650 INEDDTAAGYSPY
+650 VNEDDTAAGYSPY
-663 IWFYTVNREDS
+663 IWFYTVNRADS

-697 NPIALGEISSFTYDF
+697 NPIAYGEISSFTYDF
-712 ANGVAKAYGGGEQ
+712 ANGVAKAYGGADQ

-836 GDSYIAGIANYITS
+836 GDSYVAGIVDYITS
-850 ASGTATTAVGN
+850 ASGTATTAVSN

-881 NGTFTFTIPA
+881 NGTFTFTIPT

-1273 DGNPVFFVPT
+1273 DGSPVFFVPT

-1363 SENIVVNLV
+1363 SENIFVNLV

-1457 VADVFSAYNPVTD
+1457 VADVFSAYKPVTD

-1545 VESEIGKIAPAY
+1545 VESEISKIAPTY

-1581 LGAQIADLTDENYS
+1581 LGAKIAELTDENYS

-1760 AIAKDGN
+1760 AIAKDGS

-1908 GIRSIVFDAFSL
+1908 GIRSIVFDTFSL

-1946 AKDTVAIDDSTFVTI
+1946 ANDTVAIDDNTFVTI

-2071 ENAVY
+2071 ENAMY

-2104 TLDAVDRDYNKKT
+2104 TLDAVDRDYNKQT

-2419 TGNIKARPVLVS
+2419 TGNIEARPVLVS

-2563 TASVEEAQ
+2563 MASVEEAQ

-2771 YISMSDFLAATGLDA
+2771 YISMSDFLAATRLDA

-2829 PQAYASFAATTPE
+2829 PQAYVSFAATTPE

-3002 VVLAGIDTISA
+3002 VVLAGIDTISS

-3034 TATLE
+3034 TATLD

-3440 TSTTVTVALPESVK
+3440 TPTTVTVALPESVK

>member
-1 MYKNLRAHTRYESV
+1 
-15 HAHNTKPEVDIMR
+15 MR
-28 NGNKTRQL
+28 NGNQSRQL

-45 ALCFTLVFAVAISVT
+45 ALCFTLVFA
-60 PDGYFNSAKAL
+60 F
-71 NPDGDTSG
+71 
-79 LVRVYQKDAYLNT
+79 
-92 STLVNPDDYALS
+92 ALS
-104 AFKTDFESI
+104 ASVSQVASAYDVVEQEKDDDATLGSPSAFFGDNGELTGMHFGYPGLSANTQTWTFTETYNTVVPSTGNHQIFKLKGNTKMYTHVGDANHWLWGVSNGMAAAEVHGAMNFNLSGFVAQMIQNDNVTVKAKVTANIGAKEGNSTPLISYVNNLFYSAVAVPAGKELTGGLSYDLRNNKSESGQDKTGFIAGYQKSDKKGAQDRTSNEVTLTKETPGLGFALGCGWGQQAGAYDHHVYMSNIRVTFTITFNNVTDGSGLNI
-113 MGYGKN
+113 GDNAAPVASSTYGIQNSYQQGTSGSGYAPYLTDAKN
-119 ANNSKTEWSI
+119 AP
-129 GDVTFNKYVF
+129 
-139 GMKNITYNSEKG
+139 
-151 KIKSQDSEEE
+151 
-161 DKTVGVY
+161 VY
-168 PLAGGGAKMS
+168 
-178 FYIDAGLFGADSIS
+178 YDSIK
-192 AVLNVVLPE
+192 N
-201 YLQSLIST
+201 
-209 NDEYSLQFDAQIDV
+209 
-223 SKGDN
+223 
-228 LVNVSAQN
+228 
-236 YQRARA
+236 
-242 KIATAPETL
+242 
-251 SAVDENHIQYTG
+251 
-263 ANKAGDVKDSQY
+263 
-275 GYQSNTTSNGSWSG
+275 
-289 STLSFTGIVANS
+289 
-301 ANPYIYFCIGIGES
+301 
-315 DGTCTVSFRNLKF
+315 
-328 TNVKLVREVKAD
+328 NVKL
-340 SDSIERVDGAAP
+340 DSIVDGA
-352 VNKAQFD
+352 
-359 NTVQDSFYPYNT
+359 
-371 NASTAG
+371 
-377 GWAVWHDNITSQLSK
+377 
-392 KIDNVTYGNGKLQSY
+392 GKMQSY
-407 TNSPIA
+407 TNASLGQISA
-413 TIGGQNYYKTSTVTY
+413 DGANHSYYKFAQTEYVDMYNYSGESSIQSAILKYGADAAKTIGVGDRLITGISSDGTLQTSET
-428 HDTYN
+428 N
-433 YLPGLM
+433 
-439 GYIDSGDISQGFTT
+439 DSTHLQ
-453 ETLKYVCECGYV
+453 
-465 YTGTSFDSLDNSYTC
+465 
-480 PNCGKSKSAFTK
+480 
-492 TINVPSKMAQDI
+492 
-504 DINYASGIKQVIV
+504 YASGIKTVTVNETTFNIW
-517 GSKYRE
+517 
-523 EDADDTTGG
+523 DATDRAKTKAITVENDDG
-532 TLAAVFNLYDAN
+532 V
-544 SYGENHGKGIYVEGQ
+544 
-559 LVGWAVVT
+559 AVVVGYA
-567 KTNRAEVVV
+567 KVNYINRG
-576 KTYMYTNARVAT
+576 RVA
-588 QVMDYGFSSNR
+588 VMIYMIANGTVQTSVGDYGGNSSKSR
-599 WNIEYSGIDT
+599 IEFSGIDT
-609 TAPDDNVNSG
+609 TSPDDSVNGG
-619 TNVSLDKFVGA
+619 TNVSLDNYIKSSSS
-630 NAQDLAW
+630 DLAW
-637 LRQNKIVADGSIN
+637 LRQNKITADGSIE
-650 INEDDTAAGYSPY
+650 IREDDTAAGYSPY

-697 NPIALGEISSFTYDF
+697 NPIAYGEISSFTYDF

-836 GDSYIAGIANYITS
+836 GDSYVAGIANYITS
-850 ASGTATTAVGN
+850 ASGAATMAVSN

-868 GVDVNVAYAVEGG
+868 GVDVNVAYAVDEGG
-881 NGTFTFTIPA
+881 NGTFTFTIPT

-961 ELPSSRNW
+961 ELPSLRNW

-1035 RYIMVTGDA
+1035 RYIMATGDA
-1044 LDGDATDFTL
+1044 LDGEATDFTL

-1150 NVLFENYTQN
+1150 NVLLENYTQN

-1178 YETLRV
+1178 YETLQV

-1193 DLEKSNR
+1193 DLEKSNK

-1273 DGNPVFFVPT
+1273 DGSPVFFVPT

-1305 FETND
+1305 FETNV

-1363 SENIVVNLV
+1363 SENIFVNLV

-1447 AGLYKSANEI
+1447 AGLFKSANEI
-1457 VADVFSAYNPVTD
+1457 VADVFSAYKPVTD

-1545 VESEIGKIAPAY
+1545 VESEISKIAPTY

-1575 NGAQLS
+1575 NGAKLS
-1581 LGAQIADLTDENYS
+1581 LGAKIAELTEEDYS
-1595 AAYKYAILLG
+1595 AVYKYAIVLG
-1605 GNLDDGNV
+1605 GTFDDGNV

-1645 FVYGFVWS
+1645 FVYGFVWG

-1692 KRVLSISGA
+1692 KRILSISGA

-1720 VTINPASIVVK
+1720 VTINPATIVVK

-1746 VYGIGFDVTSVGGQ
+1746 VYGIGFDVASVGGQ
-1760 AIAKDGN
+1760 AIAKDGS

-1871 TDVFYNGANLYD
+1871 TDVFYNGTNLYD

-1908 GIRSIVFDAFSL
+1908 GIRSIVFDTFSL

-1946 AKDTVAIDDSTFVTI
+1946 AKDIVAIDDSTFVTI

-2071 ENAVY
+2071 ENAMY

-2104 TLDAVDRDYNKKT
+2104 TLDAVDRDYNKQT

-2419 TGNIKARPVLVS
+2419 TGNIEARPVLVS

-2464 YAIQTKNGSYFI
+2464 YAIQTKNGAYFI

-2563 TASVEEAQ
+2563 TASVEKAQ

-2757 EYALDNQFANDTAF
+2757 EYALDNQYANDTAF

-2822 NDKISTL
+2822 NDEISTL
-2829 PQAYASFAATTPE
+2829 PQAYVSFAATTPE

-3002 VVLAGIDTISA
+3002 VVLAGIDTISS

-3034 TATLE
+3034 TATLD

-3164 GAKHEYATAGGEN
+3164 GAKHEYATAGGAN

-3345 VFMSSTGVLELTTKS
+3345 VFMSSTGVLELTAKS

-3440 TSTTVTVALPESVK
+3440 TPTTVTVALPESVK

>member
-1 MYKNLRAHTRYESV
+1 
-15 HAHNTKPEVDIMR
+15 MR

-45 ALCFTLVFAVAISVT
+45 ALCFTLVFA
-60 PDGYFNSAKAL
+60 F
-71 NPDGDTSG
+71 
-79 LVRVYQKDAYLNT
+79 
-92 STLVNPDDYALS
+92 ALS
-104 AFKTDFESI
+104 ASVSQVASAYDVVEQEKDDDATLGSPSAFFGDNGELTGMHFGYPGLSANTQTWTFTETYNTVVPSTGNHQIFKLKGDTTMYTHVGDANHWLWGVSNGMAAAEVHGVMNFNLSGFVAQMIQNDNVTVKATITANIGAREGTQSGGVNPYVNKLFYSAIAVPDGKQMTGGLSYDLRNNATDSGQDKTGFIS
-113 MGYGKN
+113 GYQDSDKKGAQDRTSNEVTLTKETPGLGFALGCGWKQQTNVFTGGQDHYVYMSNIRVTFTITFNGNFTDNASLTLGDNAAPVASSAYGIQNGYVQGTSGSGYAPYLTDAKN
-119 ANNSKTEWSI
+119 AP
-129 GDVTFNKYVF
+129 
-139 GMKNITYNSEKG
+139 
-151 KIKSQDSEEE
+151 
-161 DKTVGVY
+161 VY
-168 PLAGGGAKMS
+168 
-178 FYIDAGLFGADSIS
+178 YDSIK
-192 AVLNVVLPE
+192 N
-201 YLQSLIST
+201 
-209 NDEYSLQFDAQIDV
+209 
-223 SKGDN
+223 
-228 LVNVSAQN
+228 
-236 YQRARA
+236 
-242 KIATAPETL
+242 
-251 SAVDENHIQYTG
+251 
-263 ANKAGDVKDSQY
+263 
-275 GYQSNTTSNGSWSG
+275 
-289 STLSFTGIVANS
+289 
-301 ANPYIYFCIGIGES
+301 
-315 DGTCTVSFRNLKF
+315 
-328 TNVKLVREVKAD
+328 NVKL
-340 SDSIERVDGAAP
+340 DSI
-352 VNKAQFD
+352 VN
-359 NTVQDSFYPYNT
+359 
-371 NASTAG
+371 G
-377 GWAVWHDNITSQLSK
+377 E
-392 KIDNVTYGNGKLQSY
+392 GKMQSY
-407 TNSPIA
+407 TNASLGQISA
-413 TIGGQNYYKTSTVTY
+413 DGANHSYYKFAQTEYVDMYNYSGESSIQSAILKYGADAAKTIGVGDRLITGISSDGTLQTSET
-428 HDTYN
+428 N
-433 YLPGLM
+433 
-439 GYIDSGDISQGFTT
+439 DSTHLQ
-453 ETLKYVCECGYV
+453 
-465 YTGTSFDSLDNSYTC
+465 
-480 PNCGKSKSAFTK
+480 
-492 TINVPSKMAQDI
+492 
-504 DINYASGIKQVIV
+504 YASGIKTVTVNETTFNIW
-517 GSKYRE
+517 
-523 EDADDTTGG
+523 DATDRAKTKAITVENDDG
-532 TLAAVFNLYDAN
+532 
-544 SYGENHGKGIYVEGQ
+544 
-559 LVGWAVVT
+559 VT
-567 KTNRAEVVV
+567 VVV
-576 KTYMYTNARVAT
+576 GYAKVNYINRGRVA
-588 QVMDYGFSSNR
+588 VMIYMIANGTVQTSVGDYGGISNKSR
-599 WNIEYSGIDT
+599 IEFSGIDT
-609 TAPDDNVNSG
+609 TSPDDSVNGG
-619 TNVSLDKFVGA
+619 TNVSLDNYIKSSSS
-630 NAQDLAW
+630 DLAW
-637 LRQNKIVADGSIN
+637 FRQNKIVADGSIN

-663 IWFYTVNREDS
+663 LWFYTVNRADS
-674 LAELNNIAITQFAD
+674 LADLNGIAVTQFAD
-688 YAAVKAAGI
+688 YNAVKAAGI

-712 ANGVAKAYGGGEQ
+712 ANGVAKAYGGADQ

-777 DKNGVQTTIL
+777 DKNGVQATIL

-836 GDSYIAGIANYITS
+836 GDSYVAGIANYITS
-850 ASGTATTAVGN
+850 ASGAATMAVSN

-996 IHYGIKAVKNLTE
+996 IYYGIKAVKNLTE

-1363 SENIVVNLV
+1363 SENIFVNLV

-1457 VADVFSAYNPVTD
+1457 VADVFRAYKPVTD

-1557 KIAAKDMVVAS
+1557 KIAAEDMVVAS

-1575 NGAQLS
+1575 NGAKLS
-1581 LGAQIADLTDENYS
+1581 LGAQIAELTEEEDYS
-1595 AAYKYAILLG
+1595 AVYKYAIVLG
-1605 GNLDDGNV
+1605 GTLDDGNV

-1645 FVYGFVWS
+1645 FVYGFVWG

-1692 KRVLSISGA
+1692 KRILSISGA

-1720 VTINPASIVVK
+1720 VTINPATIVVK

-1746 VYGIGFDVTSVGGQ
+1746 VYGIGFDVASVGGQ
-1760 AIAKDGN
+1760 AIAKDGS

-1871 TDVFYNGANLYD
+1871 TDVFYNGTNLYD

-1946 AKDTVAIDDSTFVTI
+1946 AKDIVAIDDSTFVTI

-3026 AGTNAKFD
+3026 TGTNAKFD

-3440 TSTTVTVALPESVK
+3440 TPTTVTVALPESVK

>member
-1 MYKNLRAHTRYESV
+1 
-15 HAHNTKPEVDIMR
+15 MR

-45 ALCFTLVFAVAISVT
+45 ALCFTLVFAVALS
-60 PDGYFNSAKAL
+60 N
-71 NPDGDTSG
+71 
-79 LVRVYQKDAYLNT
+79 DA
-92 STLVNPDDYALS
+92 
-104 AFKTDFESI
+104 
-113 MGYGKN
+113 
-119 ANNSKTEWSI
+119 I
-129 GDVTFNKYVF
+129 G
-139 GMKNITYNSEKG
+139 G
-151 KIKSQDSEEE
+151 
-161 DKTVGVY
+161 
-168 PLAGGGAKMS
+168 
-178 FYIDAGLFGADSIS
+178 
-192 AVLNVVLPE
+192 
-201 YLQSLIST
+201 
-209 NDEYSLQFDAQIDV
+209 
-223 SKGDN
+223 
-228 LVNVSAQN
+228 
-236 YQRARA
+236 
-242 KIATAPETL
+242 IATAAESEKDGDATFGAGVSILGDHGELTGVDFGYPGIGTQTTWTYTETFNTVVSSTTNIQVYKETGDTKMFIEEGASGTWQYGVSNAYKAAQCHGVINFGASKFIDQMIQNDNVVVTASITFSLGALSSNFNNKFYSAVVGPEALTAQKSYNLREKDGDSNYTYNYKNSSKEAAETFTTDAVTL
-251 SAVDENHIQYTG
+251 SPGKSNLALATGLGWSIRAVPPYTPRRGLEIKNIQIKYTITFNNVTDG
-263 ANKAGDVKDSQY
+263 SGLNIGDNAAPVASSTY
-275 GYQSNTTSNGSWSG
+275 GIQNSYQQGTSG
-289 STLSFTGIVANS
+289 SGYA
-301 ANPYIYFCIGIGES
+301 PYLTDAKNAPVYYDSIK
-315 DGTCTVSFRNLKF
+315 N
-328 TNVKLVREVKAD
+328 NVKL
-340 SDSIERVDGAAP
+340 DSI
-352 VNKAQFD
+352 VN
-359 NTVQDSFYPYNT
+359 
-371 NASTAG
+371 G
-377 GWAVWHDNITSQLSK
+377 E
-392 KIDNVTYGNGKLQSY
+392 GKMQSY
-407 TNSPIA
+407 TNASLGQISA
-413 TIGGQNYYKTSTVTY
+413 DGANHSYYKFAQTEYVDMYNYSGESSIQSAILKYGADAAKTIGVGDRLITGISSDGTLQTSET
-428 HDTYN
+428 N
-433 YLPGLM
+433 
-439 GYIDSGDISQGFTT
+439 DSTHLQ
-453 ETLKYVCECGYV
+453 
-465 YTGTSFDSLDNSYTC
+465 
-480 PNCGKSKSAFTK
+480 
-492 TINVPSKMAQDI
+492 
-504 DINYASGIKQVIV
+504 YASGIKTVTVNETTFNIW
-517 GSKYRE
+517 
-523 EDADDTTGG
+523 DATDRAKTKAITVENDDG
-532 TLAAVFNLYDAN
+532 
-544 SYGENHGKGIYVEGQ
+544 
-559 LVGWAVVT
+559 VT
-567 KTNRAEVVV
+567 VVV
-576 KTYMYTNARVAT
+576 GYAKVNYINRGRVA
-588 QVMDYGFSSNR
+588 VMIYMIANGTVQTSVGDYGGISSKSR
-599 WNIEYSGIDT
+599 IEFSGIDT
-609 TAPDDNVNSG
+609 TSPDDSVNGG
-619 TNVSLDKFVGA
+619 TSVSLDNYIKSSSS
-630 NAQDLAW
+630 DLAW
-637 LRQNKIVADGSIN
+637 FRQNKIVADGSIN

-663 IWFYTVNREDS
+663 IWFYTVNRADS
-674 LAELNNIAITQFAD
+674 LAALNNIAITQFAD

-697 NPIALGEISSFTYDF
+697 NPIAYGEISSFTYDF
-712 ANGVAKAYGGGEQ
+712 ANGVAKAYGGADQ

-777 DKNGVQTTIL
+777 NKNGVQTTIL

-836 GDSYIAGIANYITS
+836 GDSYVAGIANYITS
-850 ASGTATTAVGN
+850 ASGTATTAVSN

-868 GVDVNVAYAVEGG
+868 GVDVNVAYAVEGS
-881 NGTFTFTIPA
+881 NGTFTFTIPT

-956 TFENY
+956 TFANY

-1035 RYIMVTGDA
+1035 RYIMATGDA
-1044 LDGDATDFTL
+1044 LDGGATDFTL
-1054 QLLQN
+1054 QLLQS

-1150 NVLFENYTQN
+1150 NVLLENYTQN

-1273 DGNPVFFVPT
+1273 NGSPVFFVPT

-1363 SENIVVNLV
+1363 SENIFVNLV

-1421 IDAWSASKAFGDSD
+1421 IDAWSASKEFGYSD

-1457 VADVFSAYNPVTD
+1457 VADVFSAYKPVTD

-1575 NGAQLS
+1575 NGAKLS
-1581 LGAQIADLTDENYS
+1581 LGAKIAELTDENYS

-1605 GNLDDGNV
+1605 GTLDDGNV

-1720 VTINPASIVVK
+1720 VTINPATIVVK

-1746 VYGIGFDVTSVGGQ
+1746 VYGIGFDVASVGGQ
-1760 AIAKDGN
+1760 AIAKDGS

-1908 GIRSIVFDAFSL
+1908 GTRSIVFNAFSL

-1933 VNDGNSTQVNGSA
+1933 VNDGNSTQVNGSS

-1970 GNIIISAGIIA
+1970 GNIIISEGIIA

-2001 SSVSFASGEGTKSL
+2001 SNVSFASGEGTKSL

-2047 VIDKPEEFDIKRDGI
+2047 VIDKPEEFVIKRDGI

-2076 NNRKGIKI
+2076 NNRKGIKV

-2135 AQTIG
+2135 AQTVG
-2140 LKLAGKAANAN
+2140 LKIAGKAANAN
-2151 AGTHSVRVSGYSV
+2151 AGTHTVTVSGYSV

-2169 YVDVDALN
+2169 YVDVDAIN

-2239 KVSFMLSLNGAED
+2239 KVSFMLSLKGAED

-2290 SKVDDKYNKINSLQV
+2290 SKVDDKYNKVNSLQV

-2413 QYKGTI
+2413 QYNGTI
-2419 TGNIKARPVLVS
+2419 TGNIEARPVLVS

-2556 KYILKND
+2556 KYVLKND

-2622 ASGIERATDTDAFE
+2622 ASGIERATDTNAFE

-2829 PQAYASFAATTPE
+2829 PQAYVSFAATTPE

-2967 LAKISDKL
+2967 LAKTSDKL

-2993 VDTIVRNYN
+2993 LDTIVRNYN
-3002 VVLAGIDTISA
+3002 VVLAGIDTISS
-3013 RDNDGQIRTIFDI
+3013 RDNDGQVRTIFDI

-3034 TATLE
+3034 TATLD

-3164 GAKHEYATAGGEN
+3164 GAKHEYSTAGGEN

-3239 NYNAASTVAEL
+3239 NYNATSTVAEL

-3440 TSTTVTVALPESVK
+3440 TPTTVTVALPESVK

>member
-1 MYKNLRAHTRYESV
+1 
-15 HAHNTKPEVDIMR
+15 MR

-45 ALCFTLVFAVAISVT
+45 ALCFTLVFAFALSKNNSQVASAYTVVEQEKDDDATLGSPSSFFGDNSELTGMHFGYPGLSADTQTWTFTETYNTVVPSTGNHQIFKLKGNTTMYTHVGDANHWLWGVKNGMAAAEVHGVMNFNLSGFVAQMIQNDNVTVKAKVTANIGAKEGDSTWLISYVNNLFYSAVAVPAGKELTGGLSYDLRNNKSESGQDKTGFIVGYQNSDKKGAQDRTSNEVT
-60 PDGYFNSAKAL
+60 LTKETPGLGFALGCGWGQQAGSYDHHVYMSNIRVTFTITFNNVTDGSGLNIGDNAAPIASSTYGIQNSYQQ
-71 NPDGDTSG
+71 GTSG
-79 LVRVYQKDAYLNT
+79 SGYAPYLTDA
-92 STLVNPDDYALS
+92 
-104 AFKTDFESI
+104 
-113 MGYGKN
+113 KN
-119 ANNSKTEWSI
+119 AP
-129 GDVTFNKYVF
+129 
-139 GMKNITYNSEKG
+139 
-151 KIKSQDSEEE
+151 
-161 DKTVGVY
+161 VY
-168 PLAGGGAKMS
+168 
-178 FYIDAGLFGADSIS
+178 YDSIK
-192 AVLNVVLPE
+192 N
-201 YLQSLIST
+201 
-209 NDEYSLQFDAQIDV
+209 
-223 SKGDN
+223 
-228 LVNVSAQN
+228 
-236 YQRARA
+236 
-242 KIATAPETL
+242 
-251 SAVDENHIQYTG
+251 
-263 ANKAGDVKDSQY
+263 
-275 GYQSNTTSNGSWSG
+275 
-289 STLSFTGIVANS
+289 
-301 ANPYIYFCIGIGES
+301 
-315 DGTCTVSFRNLKF
+315 
-328 TNVKLVREVKAD
+328 NVKL
-340 SDSIERVDGAAP
+340 DSIVDGA
-352 VNKAQFD
+352 
-359 NTVQDSFYPYNT
+359 
-371 NASTAG
+371 
-377 GWAVWHDNITSQLSK
+377 
-392 KIDNVTYGNGKLQSY
+392 GKMQSY
-407 TNSPIA
+407 TNASLGQISA
-413 TIGGQNYYKTSTVTY
+413 DGANHSYYKFAQTEYVDMYNYSGESSIQSAILKYGADAAKTIGVGDRLITGISSDGTLQTSET
-428 HDTYN
+428 N
-433 YLPGLM
+433 
-439 GYIDSGDISQGFTT
+439 DSTHLQ
-453 ETLKYVCECGYV
+453 
-465 YTGTSFDSLDNSYTC
+465 
-480 PNCGKSKSAFTK
+480 
-492 TINVPSKMAQDI
+492 
-504 DINYASGIKQVIV
+504 YASGIKTVTVNETTFNIW
-517 GSKYRE
+517 
-523 EDADDTTGG
+523 DATDRAKTKAITVENDDG
-532 TLAAVFNLYDAN
+532 
-544 SYGENHGKGIYVEGQ
+544 
-559 LVGWAVVT
+559 VT
-567 KTNRAEVVV
+567 VVV
-576 KTYMYTNARVAT
+576 GYAKVNYINRGRVA
-588 QVMDYGFSSNR
+588 VMIYMIANGTVQTSVGDYGGISSKSR
-599 WNIEYSGIDT
+599 IEFSGIDT
-609 TAPDDNVNSG
+609 TSPDDSVNGG
-619 TNVSLDKFVGA
+619 TNVSLDNYIKSSSS
-630 NAQDLAW
+630 DLAW
-637 LRQNKIVADGSIN
+637 FRQNKIVADGSIN

-697 NPIALGEISSFTYDF
+697 NPIAYGEISSFTYDF
-712 ANGVAKAYGGGEQ
+712 SNGVAKAYGGGEQ

-836 GDSYIAGIANYITS
+836 GDSYVAGIANYITS
-850 ASGTATTAVGN
+850 ASGAATTAVSN

-868 GVDVNVAYAVEGG
+868 GVDVNVAYAVDEGG
-881 NGTFTFTIPA
+881 NGTFTFAIPT

-961 ELPSSRNW
+961 ELPSLRNW

-1035 RYIMVTGDA
+1035 RYIMATGDA

-1121 VTTIKRGETLLFNVG
+1121 VTTIKRGETLLFEVG

-1150 NVLFENYTQN
+1150 NVLLENYTQN
-1160 QVWSG
+1160 QVWNG

-1193 DLEKSNR
+1193 DLEKSNK

-1273 DGNPVFFVPT
+1273 EGNPVFFVPT

-1363 SENIVVNLV
+1363 SENIFVNLV

-1421 IDAWSASKAFGDSD
+1421 IDAWSASKFFGDSD

-1510 YSIVVQTTKYKFTIE
+1510 YSIVVQTTKYKFTIK
-1525 KRIVKLDVS
+1525 KRTVKLDVS

-1545 VESEIGKIAPAY
+1545 VESEISKIAPTY

-1575 NGAQLS
+1575 NGAKLS
-1581 LGAQIADLTDENYS
+1581 LGAKIAELTEEDYS
-1595 AAYKYAILLG
+1595 AVYKYAIVLG
-1605 GNLDDGNV
+1605 GTLDDGNV

-1645 FVYGFVWS
+1645 FVYGFVWG

-1692 KRVLSISGA
+1692 KRILSISGA

-1720 VTINPASIVVK
+1720 VTINPATIVVK
-1731 PTAQNLSKVYGEEDG
+1731 PTAQNLSKVYGEED
-1746 VYGIGFDVTSVGGQ
+1746 VDYGIGFDVASVGGQ
-1760 AIAKDGN
+1760 AIAKDGS

-1773 NDILAQINGV
+1773 DDILKQINGV

-1871 TDVFYNGANLYD
+1871 TDVFYNGTNLYD

-1908 GIRSIVFDAFSL
+1908 GIRSIVFDTFSL

-1946 AKDTVAIDDSTFVTI
+1946 AKDIVAIDDSTFVTI

-2021 LITEESDSFTGTE
+2021 LIAEESDSFTGTE

-2104 TLDAVDRDYNKKT
+2104 TLDAVDRDYNKQT

-2135 AQTIG
+2135 AQTVG
-2140 LKLAGKAANAN
+2140 LELTGKAANAN
-2151 AGTHSVRVSGYSV
+2151 AGTHTVTVSGYSV

-2228 EELKKFSYDAS
+2228 EELKKFSYDER

-2419 TGNIKARPVLVS
+2419 TGNIEARPVLVS

-2464 YAIQTKNGSYFI
+2464 YAIQTKNGAYFI

-2571 NANAIVG
+2571 NVNAIVG

-2829 PQAYASFAATTPE
+2829 PQAYVSFAATTPE

-2938 FAKDRTNFFPTVRLG
+2938 FANDRTNFFPTVRLG

-3002 VVLAGIDTISA
+3002 VVLAGIDTISS
-3013 RDNDGQIRTIFDI
+3013 RDNDGQVRTIFDI

-3164 GAKHEYATAGGEN
+3164 GAKHEYATAGGAN

-3345 VFMSSTGVLELTTKS
+3345 VFMSSTGVLELTAKS

-3440 TSTTVTVALPESVK
+3440 TPTTVTVALPESVK

>member
-1 MYKNLRAHTRYESV
+1 
-15 HAHNTKPEVDIMR
+15 MR

-45 ALCFTLVFAVAISVT
+45 ALCFTLVFAVALS
-60 PDGYFNSAKAL
+60 N
-71 NPDGDTSG
+71 
-79 LVRVYQKDAYLNT
+79 DA
-92 STLVNPDDYALS
+92 
-104 AFKTDFESI
+104 
-113 MGYGKN
+113 
-119 ANNSKTEWSI
+119 I
-129 GDVTFNKYVF
+129 G
-139 GMKNITYNSEKG
+139 G
-151 KIKSQDSEEE
+151 
-161 DKTVGVY
+161 
-168 PLAGGGAKMS
+168 
-178 FYIDAGLFGADSIS
+178 
-192 AVLNVVLPE
+192 
-201 YLQSLIST
+201 
-209 NDEYSLQFDAQIDV
+209 
-223 SKGDN
+223 
-228 LVNVSAQN
+228 
-236 YQRARA
+236 
-242 KIATAPETL
+242 IATAAESEKDGDATFGAGVSILGDHGELTGVDFGYPGIGTQTTWTYTETFNTVVSSTTNIQVYKETGDTKMFIEEGASGTWQFGVSNAAKAAQCHGVINFGASKFIDQMIQNDNVVVTASITFSMGALSSNFNNKFYSAVVGPEALTAQKSYNLREKDGDSNYTYNYKNSSKEAAETFTTDAVTL
-251 SAVDENHIQYTG
+251 SPGKNNLALATGLGWAQRLAPPYTPRRGLEIKNIQIKYTITFNNVTDG
-263 ANKAGDVKDSQY
+263 SGLNIGDNAAPVASSTY
-275 GYQSNTTSNGSWSG
+275 GIQNSYQQGTSG
-289 STLSFTGIVANS
+289 SGYA
-301 ANPYIYFCIGIGES
+301 PYLTDAKDAPVYYDSIK
-315 DGTCTVSFRNLKF
+315 N
-328 TNVKLVREVKAD
+328 NVKL
-340 SDSIERVDGAAP
+340 DSIVDGE
-352 VNKAQFD
+352 
-359 NTVQDSFYPYNT
+359 
-371 NASTAG
+371 
-377 GWAVWHDNITSQLSK
+377 
-392 KIDNVTYGNGKLQSY
+392 GKMQSY
-407 TNSPIA
+407 TNASLGQISA
-413 TIGGQNYYKTSTVTY
+413 DGANHSYYKFAQTEYVDMYNYSGESSIQSAILKYGADAAKTIGVGDRLITGISSDGTLQTS
-428 HDTYN
+428 
-433 YLPGLM
+433 
-439 GYIDSGDISQGFTT
+439 
-453 ETLKYVCECGYV
+453 ETN
-465 YTGTSFDSLDNSYTC
+465 NSTHL
-480 PNCGKSKSAFTK
+480 
-492 TINVPSKMAQDI
+492 Q
-504 DINYASGIKQVIV
+504 YASGIKTVTVNETTFNIW
-517 GSKYRE
+517 
-523 EDADDTTGG
+523 DATDRAKTKAITVENDDG
-532 TLAAVFNLYDAN
+532 
-544 SYGENHGKGIYVEGQ
+544 
-559 LVGWAVVT
+559 VT
-567 KTNRAEVVV
+567 VVV
-576 KTYMYTNARVAT
+576 GYAKVNYINRGRVA
-588 QVMDYGFSSNR
+588 VMIYMIANGTVQTSVGDYGGISSKSR
-599 WNIEYSGIDT
+599 IEFSGIDT
-609 TAPDDNVNSG
+609 TSPDDSVNSG
-619 TNVSLDKFVGA
+619 TNVSLDNYIKSSSS
-630 NAQDLAW
+630 DLAW
-637 LRQNKIVADGSIN
+637 FRQNKIVADGSIN
-650 INEDDTAAGYSPY
+650 VNEDDTAAGYSPY
-663 IWFYTVNREDS
+663 LWFYTVNRADS
-674 LAELNNIAITQFAD
+674 LAALNNIAITQFAN

-697 NPIALGEISSFTYDF
+697 NPIAYGEISSFTYDF

-836 GDSYIAGIANYITS
+836 GDSYVAGIANYISS
-850 ASGTATTAVGN
+850 ASGTATTAVSN

-881 NGTFTFTIPA
+881 NGTFTFTIPT

-1035 RYIMVTGDA
+1035 RYIMATGDA

-1136 LANSYVPFKFTQNG
+1136 LANTYVPFKFTQNG
-1150 NVLFENYTQN
+1150 NVLLENYTQN

-1193 DLEKSNR
+1193 DLEKSNK

-1363 SENIVVNLV
+1363 SENIFVNLV

-1421 IDAWSASKAFGDSD
+1421 IDAWSASKFFGDSD

-1457 VADVFSAYNPVTD
+1457 VADVFSAYKPVTD

-1581 LGAQIADLTDENYS
+1581 LGAQIAELTDENYS

-1908 GIRSIVFDAFSL
+1908 GIRSIVFDTFSL

-1933 VNDGNSTQVNGSA
+1933 VNDGNSTQVNGSS
-1946 AKDTVAIDDSTFVTI
+1946 AKDTVAIDDSTSVTI

-2104 TLDAVDRDYNKKT
+2104 TLDAVDRDYNKQT

-2213 VNGTFTSVQYATNLE
+2213 VNGTFTSVQYATNLVG
-2228 EELKKFSYDAS
+2228 ELKKFSYDAS

-2400 DLALEAIDNYELV
+2400 DLAREAIDNYELV

-2419 TGNIKARPVLVS
+2419 TGNIEARPVLVS

-2556 KYILKND
+2556 KYVLKND

-2590 ASDYAGETSKL
+2590 SSDYAGETSKL

-2643 IFFGQVGVDFNF
+2643 IFFGQVGVDFNY

-2829 PQAYASFAATTPE
+2829 PQAYVSFAATTPE

-2953 VYNENT
+2953 IYNENT

-3002 VVLAGIDTISA
+3002 VVLAGIDTISS
-3013 RDNDGQIRTIFDI
+3013 RDNDGQVRTIFDI

-3034 TATLE
+3034 TATLD

-3119 QFVARKDVD
+3119 KFVARKDVD

-3440 TSTTVTVALPESVK
+3440 TPTTVTVALPESVK

>member
-1 MYKNLRAHTRYESV
+1 
-15 HAHNTKPEVDIMR
+15 MR

-45 ALCFTLVFAVAISVT
+45 ALCFTLVFA
-60 PDGYFNSAKAL
+60 F
-71 NPDGDTSG
+71 
-79 LVRVYQKDAYLNT
+79 
-92 STLVNPDDYALS
+92 ALS
-104 AFKTDFESI
+104 ASVSQVASAYTVVEQEKAYDATLGSPSAFFGDNSELTGMHFGYPGLSANTQTWTFTETYNTVVPSTGNHQIFKLKGNTTMYTHVGDANHWLWGVKNGMAAAEVHGVMNFNLSGFVAQMIQNDNVTVKAKVTANIGAKEGDSTRLVSYVNNLFYSAVAVPAGKELTGGLSYDLRNNKSESDQDKTGFIAGYQNSDKKGAQDRTSNEVTLTKETPGLGFALGCGWRQQAGSYDHHVYMSNIRVTFTITFNNVTDGSGLNI
-113 MGYGKN
+113 GDNAAPVASSTYGIQNSYVQGTSGSGYAPYLTDAKN
-119 ANNSKTEWSI
+119 AP
-129 GDVTFNKYVF
+129 
-139 GMKNITYNSEKG
+139 
-151 KIKSQDSEEE
+151 
-161 DKTVGVY
+161 VY
-168 PLAGGGAKMS
+168 
-178 FYIDAGLFGADSIS
+178 YDSIK
-192 AVLNVVLPE
+192 N
-201 YLQSLIST
+201 
-209 NDEYSLQFDAQIDV
+209 
-223 SKGDN
+223 
-228 LVNVSAQN
+228 
-236 YQRARA
+236 
-242 KIATAPETL
+242 
-251 SAVDENHIQYTG
+251 
-263 ANKAGDVKDSQY
+263 
-275 GYQSNTTSNGSWSG
+275 
-289 STLSFTGIVANS
+289 
-301 ANPYIYFCIGIGES
+301 
-315 DGTCTVSFRNLKF
+315 
-328 TNVKLVREVKAD
+328 NVKL
-340 SDSIERVDGAAP
+340 DSIVDGA
-352 VNKAQFD
+352 
-359 NTVQDSFYPYNT
+359 
-371 NASTAG
+371 
-377 GWAVWHDNITSQLSK
+377 
-392 KIDNVTYGNGKLQSY
+392 GKMQSY
-407 TNSPIA
+407 TNASLGQISA
-413 TIGGQNYYKTSTVTY
+413 DGANHSYYKFAQTEYVDMYNYSGESSIQSAILKYGADAAKTIGVGDRLITGISSDGTLQTSET
-428 HDTYN
+428 N
-433 YLPGLM
+433 
-439 GYIDSGDISQGFTT
+439 DSTHLQ
-453 ETLKYVCECGYV
+453 
-465 YTGTSFDSLDNSYTC
+465 
-480 PNCGKSKSAFTK
+480 
-492 TINVPSKMAQDI
+492 
-504 DINYASGIKQVIV
+504 YASGIKTVTVNETTFNIW
-517 GSKYRE
+517 
-523 EDADDTTGG
+523 DATDRAKTKAITVENDDGMT
-532 TLAAVFNLYDAN
+532 
-544 SYGENHGKGIYVEGQ
+544 
-559 LVGWAVVT
+559 
-567 KTNRAEVVV
+567 VVV
-576 KTYMYTNARVAT
+576 GYAKVNYINRGRVA
-588 QVMDYGFSSNR
+588 VMIYMIANGTVQTSVGDYGGISSKSR
-599 WNIEYSGIDT
+599 IEFSGIDT
-609 TAPDDNVNSG
+609 TSPDDSVNGG
-619 TNVSLDKFVGA
+619 TNVSLDNYIKSSSS
-630 NAQDLAW
+630 DLAW
-637 LRQNKIVADGSIN
+637 FRQNKIVADGSIN

-697 NPIALGEISSFTYDF
+697 NPIAYGEISSFTYDF
-712 ANGVAKAYGGGEQ
+712 ANGVAKAYGGADQ

-836 GDSYIAGIANYITS
+836 GDSYVAGIANYITS
-850 ASGTATTAVGN
+850 ASGAATMAVGN

-868 GVDVNVAYAVEGG
+868 GVDVNVAYAVDEGG
-881 NGTFTFTIPA
+881 NGTFTFTIPT

-961 ELPSSRNW
+961 ELPSLRNW

-1035 RYIMVTGDA
+1035 RYIMATGDA

-1273 DGNPVFFVPT
+1273 DGSPVFFVPT

-1363 SENIVVNLV
+1363 SENIFVNLV

-1545 VESEIGKIAPAY
+1545 VESEISKIAPAY
-1557 KIAAKDMVVAS
+1557 KIAAEDMVVAS
-1568 QIEALFA
+1568 QIEALFV

-1581 LGAQIADLTDENYS
+1581 LGAQIAELTDENYS

-1605 GNLDDGNV
+1605 GTLDDGNV

-1645 FVYGFVWS
+1645 FVYGFVWG

-1692 KRVLSISGA
+1692 KRILSISGA

-1720 VTINPASIVVK
+1720 VTINPATIVVK
-1731 PTAQNLSKVYGEEDG
+1731 PTAQNFSKVYGEEDG
-1746 VYGIGFDVTSVGGQ
+1746 VYGIGFDVASVGGQ
-1760 AIAKDGN
+1760 AIAKDGS

-1816 GRYYGFAVGTPFST
+1816 GRYYAFAVGTPFST

-1871 TDVFYNGANLYD
+1871 TDVFYNGTNLYD

-1908 GIRSIVFDAFSL
+1908 GIRSIVFDTFSL

-2071 ENAVY
+2071 ENAMY

-2104 TLDAVDRDYNKKT
+2104 TLDAVDRDYNKQT

-2177 TAYTDIGVVISKARL
+2177 TAYIDIGVVIFKARL

-2365 VASGNF
+2365 VAIGNF

-2419 TGNIKARPVLVS
+2419 TGNIEARPVLVS

-2464 YAIQTKNGSYFI
+2464 YAIQTKNGAYFI

-2829 PQAYASFAATTPE
+2829 PQAYVSFAATTPE

-2938 FAKDRTNFFPTVRLG
+2938 FANDRTNFFPTVRLG

-3002 VVLAGIDTISA
+3002 VVLAGIDTISS
-3013 RDNDGQIRTIFDI
+3013 RDNDGQVRTIFDI
-3026 AGTNAKFD
+3026 AGANAKFD

-3164 GAKHEYATAGGEN
+3164 GAKHEYATAGGAN

-3345 VFMSSTGVLELTTKS
+3345 VFMSSTGVLELTAKS

-3440 TSTTVTVALPESVK
+3440 TPTTVTVALPESVK

-3530 VKKSKLKKLA
+3530 VKKLKLKKLA

>member
-1 MYKNLRAHTRYESV
+1 MYKNLRAHTRYDSV

-45 ALCFTLVFAVAISVT
+45 ALCFTLVFAVALS
-60 PDGYFNSAKAL
+60 N
-71 NPDGDTSG
+71 
-79 LVRVYQKDAYLNT
+79 DA
-92 STLVNPDDYALS
+92 
-104 AFKTDFESI
+104 
-113 MGYGKN
+113 
-119 ANNSKTEWSI
+119 I
-129 GDVTFNKYVF
+129 G
-139 GMKNITYNSEKG
+139 G
-151 KIKSQDSEEE
+151 
-161 DKTVGVY
+161 
-168 PLAGGGAKMS
+168 
-178 FYIDAGLFGADSIS
+178 
-192 AVLNVVLPE
+192 
-201 YLQSLIST
+201 
-209 NDEYSLQFDAQIDV
+209 
-223 SKGDN
+223 
-228 LVNVSAQN
+228 
-236 YQRARA
+236 
-242 KIATAPETL
+242 IATAAESEKDGDATFGAGVSILGDHGELTGVDFGYPGIGTQTTWTYTETFNTVVSSTTNIQVYKETGDTKMFIEEGASGTWQFGVSNAAKAAQCHGVINFGTSKFIDQMIQNDNVVVTASVTFSLGALSSNFNNKFYSAVVGPEALTAQKSYNLREKDGDSNYTYNYKNSSKEAAETFTTDAVTL
-251 SAVDENHIQYTG
+251 SPGKNNLALATGLGWAQRWAPPYTPRRGLEIKNIQIKYTITF
-263 ANKAGDVKDSQY
+263 NNVTDSSSLNIGDNAAPVASSTY
-275 GYQSNTTSNGSWSG
+275 GIQNSYQQGTSG
-289 STLSFTGIVANS
+289 SGYA
-301 ANPYIYFCIGIGES
+301 PYLTDAKNAPVYYDSIK
-315 DGTCTVSFRNLKF
+315 N
-328 TNVKLVREVKAD
+328 NVKL
-340 SDSIERVDGAAP
+340 DSI
-352 VNKAQFD
+352 VN
-359 NTVQDSFYPYNT
+359 
-371 NASTAG
+371 G
-377 GWAVWHDNITSQLSK
+377 E
-392 KIDNVTYGNGKLQSY
+392 GKMQSY
-407 TNSPIA
+407 TNASLGQISA
-413 TIGGQNYYKTSTVTY
+413 DGANHSYYKFAQTEYVDMYNYSGESSIQSAILKYGADAAKTIGVGDRLITGISSDGTLQTS
-428 HDTYN
+428 
-433 YLPGLM
+433 
-439 GYIDSGDISQGFTT
+439 
-453 ETLKYVCECGYV
+453 ETN
-465 YTGTSFDSLDNSYTC
+465 NSTHL
-480 PNCGKSKSAFTK
+480 
-492 TINVPSKMAQDI
+492 Q
-504 DINYASGIKQVIV
+504 YASGIKTVTVNETTFNIW
-517 GSKYRE
+517 
-523 EDADDTTGG
+523 DATDRAKTKAITVENDDG
-532 TLAAVFNLYDAN
+532 
-544 SYGENHGKGIYVEGQ
+544 
-559 LVGWAVVT
+559 VT
-567 KTNRAEVVV
+567 VVV
-576 KTYMYTNARVAT
+576 GYAKVNYINRGRVA
-588 QVMDYGFSSNR
+588 VMIYMIANGTVQTSVGDYGGISSKSR
-599 WNIEYSGIDT
+599 IEFSGIDT
-609 TAPDDNVNSG
+609 TSPDDSVNGG
-619 TNVSLDKFVGA
+619 TNVSLDNYIKSSST
-630 NAQDLAW
+630 DLAW
-637 LRQNKIVADGSIN
+637 FRQNKIVADGSVN
-650 INEDDTAAGYSPY
+650 VNEDDTAAGYSPY

-697 NPIALGEISSFTYDF
+697 NPIAYGEISSFTYDF

-777 DKNGVQTTIL
+777 NKNGVQTTIL

-836 GDSYIAGIANYITS
+836 GDSYVAGIVDYITS
-850 ASGTATTAVGN
+850 ASGTATTAVSN

-961 ELPSSRNW
+961 ELPSLRNW

-1150 NVLFENYTQN
+1150 NVLLENYTQN

-1193 DLEKSNR
+1193 DLEKSNK

-1363 SENIVVNLV
+1363 SENIFVNLV
-1372 LKDVTLASG
+1372 LKDVTIASG

-1457 VADVFSAYNPVTD
+1457 VADVFSAYKPVTD

-1545 VESEIGKIAPAY
+1545 VESEISKIAPTY

-1581 LGAQIADLTDENYS
+1581 LGAQIAELTDENYS

-1605 GNLDDGNV
+1605 GTLDDGNV

-1645 FVYGFVWS
+1645 FVYGFVWG

-1908 GIRSIVFDAFSL
+1908 GTRSIVFDTFSL

-2021 LITEESDSFTGTE
+2021 LIAEESDSFTGTE

-2071 ENAVY
+2071 ENAMY

-2104 TLDAVDRDYNKKT
+2104 TLDAVDRDYNKQT

-2419 TGNIKARPVLVS
+2419 TGNIEARPVLVS

-2563 TASVEEAQ
+2563 TASVEKAQ

-2829 PQAYASFAATTPE
+2829 PQAYVSFAATTPE

-3002 VVLAGIDTISA
+3002 VVLAGIDTIST
-3013 RDNDGQIRTIFDI
+3013 RDNDGQVRTIFDI

-3034 TATLE
+3034 TATLD

-3164 GAKHEYATAGGEN
+3164 GEKHEYATAGVEN
-3177 RISYNNL
+3177 RISYNIL
-3184 TNGYNLVKNADFTL
+3184 TNGYNLVKNEDFTL
-3198 TYQVLKDGKYVTISA
+3198 THQVLKDGKYVTISA

-3335 SDDTLSQDNY
+3335 SDDTLSQGNY

-3440 TSTTVTVALPESVK
+3440 TPTTVTVALPESVK
-3454 NLNGIAIYYVNE
+3454 TLNGIAIYYVNE

>member
-1 MYKNLRAHTRYESV
+1 
-15 HAHNTKPEVDIMR
+15 MR

-45 ALCFTLVFAVAISVT
+45 ALCFTLVFAVALS
-60 PDGYFNSAKAL
+60 N
-71 NPDGDTSG
+71 
-79 LVRVYQKDAYLNT
+79 DA
-92 STLVNPDDYALS
+92 
-104 AFKTDFESI
+104 
-113 MGYGKN
+113 
-119 ANNSKTEWSI
+119 I
-129 GDVTFNKYVF
+129 G
-139 GMKNITYNSEKG
+139 G
-151 KIKSQDSEEE
+151 
-161 DKTVGVY
+161 
-168 PLAGGGAKMS
+168 
-178 FYIDAGLFGADSIS
+178 
-192 AVLNVVLPE
+192 
-201 YLQSLIST
+201 
-209 NDEYSLQFDAQIDV
+209 
-223 SKGDN
+223 
-228 LVNVSAQN
+228 
-236 YQRARA
+236 
-242 KIATAPETL
+242 IATAAESEKDGDATFGAGVSILGDHGELTGVDFGYPGIGTQTTWTYTETFNTVVSSTTNIQVYKETGDTKMFIEEGASGTWQYGVSNAYKAAQCHGVINFGTSKFIDQMIQNDNVVVTASITFSLGALSSNFNNKFYSAVVGPEALTAQKSYNLREKDGDSNYTYNYKNSSKEAAETFTTDAVTL
-251 SAVDENHIQYTG
+251 SPGKSNLALATGLGWSIRAVPPYTPRRGLEIKNIQIKYTITFNNVTDG
-263 ANKAGDVKDSQY
+263 SGLNIGDNAAPVASSTY
-275 GYQSNTTSNGSWSG
+275 GIQNSYQQGTSG
-289 STLSFTGIVANS
+289 SGYA
-301 ANPYIYFCIGIGES
+301 PYLTDAKNAPVYYDSIK
-315 DGTCTVSFRNLKF
+315 N
-328 TNVKLVREVKAD
+328 NVKL
-340 SDSIERVDGAAP
+340 DSI
-352 VNKAQFD
+352 VN
-359 NTVQDSFYPYNT
+359 
-371 NASTAG
+371 G
-377 GWAVWHDNITSQLSK
+377 E
-392 KIDNVTYGNGKLQSY
+392 GKMQSY
-407 TNSPIA
+407 TNASLGQISA
-413 TIGGQNYYKTSTVTY
+413 DGANHSYYKFAQTEYVDMYNYSGESSIQSAILKYGADAAKTIGVGDRLITGISSDGTLQTSET
-428 HDTYN
+428 N
-433 YLPGLM
+433 
-439 GYIDSGDISQGFTT
+439 DSTHLQ
-453 ETLKYVCECGYV
+453 
-465 YTGTSFDSLDNSYTC
+465 
-480 PNCGKSKSAFTK
+480 
-492 TINVPSKMAQDI
+492 
-504 DINYASGIKQVIV
+504 YASGIKTVTVNETTFNIW
-517 GSKYRE
+517 
-523 EDADDTTGG
+523 DATDRAKTKAITVENDDG
-532 TLAAVFNLYDAN
+532 V
-544 SYGENHGKGIYVEGQ
+544 
-559 LVGWAVVT
+559 AVVVGYA
-567 KTNRAEVVV
+567 KVNYINRG
-576 KTYMYTNARVAT
+576 RVA
-588 QVMDYGFSSNR
+588 VMIYMIANGTVQTSVGDYGGISSKSR
-599 WNIEYSGIDT
+599 IEFSGIDT
-609 TAPDDNVNSG
+609 TSPDDSVNGG
-619 TNVSLDKFVGA
+619 TNVSLDNYIKSSSS
-630 NAQDLAW
+630 DLAW
-637 LRQNKIVADGSIN
+637 FRQNKIVADGSIN
-650 INEDDTAAGYSPY
+650 INEDDSAAGYSPY
-663 IWFYTVNREDS
+663 IWFYTVNRADS
-674 LAELNNIAITQFAD
+674 LDALNNIAITQFAD

-697 NPIALGEISSFTYDF
+697 NPIAYGEISSFTYDF
-712 ANGVAKAYGGGEQ
+712 ANGVAKAYGGADQ

-777 DKNGVQTTIL
+777 NKNGVQTTIL

-836 GDSYIAGIANYITS
+836 GDSYVAGIANYITS
-850 ASGTATTAVGN
+850 ASGTATTAVSN

-881 NGTFTFTIPA
+881 NGTFTFTIPT

-1020 NYKSAIDIQKELGFD
+1020 NYKSAIDVQKELGFD
-1035 RYIMVTGDA
+1035 RYIMATGDA

-1150 NVLFENYTQN
+1150 NVLLENYTQN

-1273 DGNPVFFVPT
+1273 DGSPVFFVPT

-1363 SENIVVNLV
+1363 SENIFVNLV

-1457 VADVFSAYNPVTD
+1457 VADVFSAYKPVTD

-1510 YSIVVQTTKYKFTIE
+1510 YSIIVQTTKYKFTIE

-1581 LGAQIADLTDENYS
+1581 LGAQIAELTDENYS

-1746 VYGIGFDVTSVGGQ
+1746 VYGIGFDVASVGGQ
-1760 AIAKDGN
+1760 AIAKDGS

-1908 GIRSIVFDAFSL
+1908 GTRSIVFNAFSL

-1933 VNDGNSTQVNGSA
+1933 VNDGNSTQVNGSSA
-1946 AKDTVAIDDSTFVTI
+1946 NDTVAIDDSTFVTI

-2071 ENAVY
+2071 ENAMY

-2104 TLDAVDRDYNKKT
+2104 TLDAVDRDYNKQT

-2135 AQTIG
+2135 DQTIG

-2413 QYKGTI
+2413 QYNGTI
-2419 TGNIKARPVLVS
+2419 TGNIEARPVLVS

-2464 YAIQTKNGSYFI
+2464 YAIQTKNGAYFI

-2556 KYILKND
+2556 KYVIKND

-2622 ASGIERATDTDAFE
+2622 ASGIERATDTNAFE

-2786 SNATLLAGVSYDL
+2786 SKATLLAGVSYDL

-2822 NDKISTL
+2822 NDRISAL
-2829 PQAYASFAATTPE
+2829 PQAYVSFAATTPE
-2842 AGTTSTSYVLKGG
+2842 AGMTSTSYVLKGG

-2993 VDTIVRNYN
+2993 LDTIVRNYN

-3013 RDNDGQIRTIFDI
+3013 RDNDGQVRTIFDI

-3034 TATLE
+3034 TATLD

-3051 SDTQNEFSYSYAID
+3051 SDTQNEFSYSYTID
-3065 KTGNGINRLH
+3065 KTGNGVNRLH

-3177 RISYNNL
+3177 RISYNIL
-3184 TNGYNLVKNADFTL
+3184 TNGYNLVKNEDFTL
-3198 TYQVLKDGKYVTISA
+3198 TYQVLKDGKYVAISA

-3239 NYNAASTVAEL
+3239 NYNATSTVAEL

-3345 VFMSSTGVLELTTKS
+3345 VFMSSTGVLELTTKN

-3406 VAAMSQKAGVK
+3406 VAAMSRKAGVK

-3440 TSTTVTVALPESVK
+3440 TPTTVTVALPESVK

>member
-1 MYKNLRAHTRYESV
+1 
-15 HAHNTKPEVDIMR
+15 MR

-45 ALCFTLVFAVAISVT
+45 ALCFTLVFAVALS
-60 PDGYFNSAKAL
+60 N
-71 NPDGDTSG
+71 
-79 LVRVYQKDAYLNT
+79 DA
-92 STLVNPDDYALS
+92 
-104 AFKTDFESI
+104 
-113 MGYGKN
+113 
-119 ANNSKTEWSI
+119 I
-129 GDVTFNKYVF
+129 G
-139 GMKNITYNSEKG
+139 G
-151 KIKSQDSEEE
+151 
-161 DKTVGVY
+161 
-168 PLAGGGAKMS
+168 
-178 FYIDAGLFGADSIS
+178 
-192 AVLNVVLPE
+192 
-201 YLQSLIST
+201 
-209 NDEYSLQFDAQIDV
+209 
-223 SKGDN
+223 
-228 LVNVSAQN
+228 
-236 YQRARA
+236 
-242 KIATAPETL
+242 IATAAESEKDGDATFGAGVSILGDHGELTGVDFGYPGIGTQTTWTYTETFNTVVSSTTNIQVYKETGDTKMFIEEGASGTWQFGVSNAYKAAQCHGVINFGTSKFVDQMIQNDNVVVTASITFSLGALSSNFNNKFYSAVVGPEALTAQKSYNLREKDGDSNYIYNYKSSSKEAAETFTTDAVTL
-251 SAVDENHIQYTG
+251 SPGKSNLALATGLGWSIRAVPPYTPKRGLEIKNIQIKYTITFNNVTDG
-263 ANKAGDVKDSQY
+263 SGLNIGDNAAPVASSTY
-275 GYQSNTTSNGSWSG
+275 GIQNSYQQGTSG
-289 STLSFTGIVANS
+289 SGYA
-301 ANPYIYFCIGIGES
+301 PYLTDAKNAPVYYDSIK
-315 DGTCTVSFRNLKF
+315 N
-328 TNVKLVREVKAD
+328 NVKL
-340 SDSIERVDGAAP
+340 DSI
-352 VNKAQFD
+352 VN
-359 NTVQDSFYPYNT
+359 
-371 NASTAG
+371 G
-377 GWAVWHDNITSQLSK
+377 E
-392 KIDNVTYGNGKLQSY
+392 GKMQSY
-407 TNSPIA
+407 TNASLGQISA
-413 TIGGQNYYKTSTVTY
+413 DGANHSYYKFAQTEYVDMYNYSGESSIQSAILKYGADAAKTIGVGDRLITGISSDGTLQTSET
-428 HDTYN
+428 N
-433 YLPGLM
+433 
-439 GYIDSGDISQGFTT
+439 DSTHLQ
-453 ETLKYVCECGYV
+453 
-465 YTGTSFDSLDNSYTC
+465 
-480 PNCGKSKSAFTK
+480 
-492 TINVPSKMAQDI
+492 
-504 DINYASGIKQVIV
+504 YASGIKTVTVNETTFNIW
-517 GSKYRE
+517 
-523 EDADDTTGG
+523 DATDRAKTKAITVENDDG
-532 TLAAVFNLYDAN
+532 V
-544 SYGENHGKGIYVEGQ
+544 
-559 LVGWAVVT
+559 AVVVGYA
-567 KTNRAEVVV
+567 KVNYINRG
-576 KTYMYTNARVAT
+576 RVA
-588 QVMDYGFSSNR
+588 VMIYMIANGTVQTSVGDYGGISSKSR
-599 WNIEYSGIDT
+599 IEFSGIDT
-609 TAPDDNVNSG
+609 TSPDDSVNGG
-619 TNVSLDKFVGA
+619 TNVSLDNYIKSSSS
-630 NAQDLAW
+630 DLAW
-637 LRQNKIVADGSIN
+637 FRQNKIVADGSIN

-663 IWFYTVNREDS
+663 LWFYTVNRADS

-697 NPIALGEISSFTYDF
+697 NPIAYGEISSFTYDF
-712 ANGVAKAYGGGEQ
+712 ANGVAKAYGGADQ

-836 GDSYIAGIANYITS
+836 GDSYVAGIANYITS
-850 ASGTATTAVGN
+850 ASGAATMAVSN

-868 GVDVNVAYAVEGG
+868 GVDVNVAYAVDEGG
-881 NGTFTFTIPA
+881 NGTFTFTIPT

-961 ELPSSRNW
+961 ELPSLRNW

-1035 RYIMVTGDA
+1035 RYIMATGDA

-1094 VSASVKSNAKLESG
+1094 VSASVKSNEKLESG

-1150 NVLFENYTQN
+1150 NVLLENYTQN
-1160 QVWSG
+1160 QVWNG

-1178 YETLRV
+1178 YETLQV

-1193 DLEKSNR
+1193 DLEKSNK

-1363 SENIVVNLV
+1363 SENIFVNLV

-1421 IDAWSASKAFGDSD
+1421 IDAWSASKFFGDSD

-1457 VADVFSAYNPVTD
+1457 VADVFSAYKPVTD

-1510 YSIVVQTTKYKFTIE
+1510 YSIIVQTTKYKFTIE
-1525 KRIVKLDVS
+1525 KRKVTLDVS

-1545 VESEIGKIAPAY
+1545 VESEISKIAPTY
-1557 KIAAKDMVVAS
+1557 KIAAEDMVVAS

-1575 NGAQLS
+1575 NGAKLS
-1581 LGAQIADLTDENYS
+1581 LGAKIAELTEEEDYS
-1595 AAYKYAILLG
+1595 AVYKYAIVLG
-1605 GNLDDGNV
+1605 GTLDDGNV

-1645 FVYGFVWS
+1645 FVYGFVWG

-1692 KRVLSISGA
+1692 KRILSISGA

-1720 VTINPASIVVK
+1720 VTINPATIVVK

-1746 VYGIGFDVTSVGGQ
+1746 VYGIGFDVASVGGQ
-1760 AIAKDGN
+1760 AIAKDGS

-1871 TDVFYNGANLYD
+1871 TDVFYNGTNLYD

-1908 GIRSIVFDAFSL
+1908 GIRSIVFDTFSL

-1946 AKDTVAIDDSTFVTI
+1946 AKDIVAIDDSTFVTI

-2071 ENAVY
+2071 ENAMY

-2104 TLDAVDRDYNKKT
+2104 TLDAVDRDYNKQT

-2135 AQTIG
+2135 AQTVG
-2140 LKLAGKAANAN
+2140 LKLTGKAANAN
-2151 AGTHSVRVSGYSV
+2151 AGTHTVTVSGYSV

-2419 TGNIKARPVLVS
+2419 TGNIEARPVLVS

-2464 YAIQTKNGSYFI
+2464 YAIQTKNGAYFI

-2829 PQAYASFAATTPE
+2829 PQAYVSFAATTPE

-3002 VVLAGIDTISA
+3002 VVLAGIDTISS

-3164 GAKHEYATAGGEN
+3164 GAKHEYATAGGAN

-3345 VFMSSTGVLELTTKS
+3345 VFMSSTGVLELTAKS

-3440 TSTTVTVALPESVK
+3440 TPTTVTVALPESVK

>member
-1 MYKNLRAHTRYESV
+1 
-15 HAHNTKPEVDIMR
+15 MR
-28 NGNKTRQL
+28 NGNQSRQL

-45 ALCFTLVFAVAISVT
+45 ALCFTLVFA
-60 PDGYFNSAKAL
+60 F
-71 NPDGDTSG
+71 
-79 LVRVYQKDAYLNT
+79 
-92 STLVNPDDYALS
+92 ALS
-104 AFKTDFESI
+104 ASVSQVASAYDVVEQEKDDDATLGSPSAFFGDNGELTGMHFGYPGLSANTQTWTFTETYNTVVPSTGNHQIFKLKGNTKMYTHVGDANHWLWGVSNGMAAAEVHGAMNFNLSGFVAQMIQNDNVTVKAKVTANIGAKEGDSTWLVSYVNNLFYSAVAVPAGKELTGGLSYDLRNNKSESGQDKTGFIVGYQNSDKKGAQDRTSNEVTLTKETPGLGFALGCGWGQQVGSYDHHVYMSNIRVTFTITFNNVTDGSGLNI
-113 MGYGKN
+113 GDNAAPVASSTYGIQNSYQQGTSGSGYAPYLTDAKN
-119 ANNSKTEWSI
+119 AP
-129 GDVTFNKYVF
+129 
-139 GMKNITYNSEKG
+139 
-151 KIKSQDSEEE
+151 
-161 DKTVGVY
+161 VY
-168 PLAGGGAKMS
+168 
-178 FYIDAGLFGADSIS
+178 YDSIK
-192 AVLNVVLPE
+192 N
-201 YLQSLIST
+201 
-209 NDEYSLQFDAQIDV
+209 
-223 SKGDN
+223 
-228 LVNVSAQN
+228 
-236 YQRARA
+236 
-242 KIATAPETL
+242 
-251 SAVDENHIQYTG
+251 
-263 ANKAGDVKDSQY
+263 
-275 GYQSNTTSNGSWSG
+275 
-289 STLSFTGIVANS
+289 
-301 ANPYIYFCIGIGES
+301 
-315 DGTCTVSFRNLKF
+315 
-328 TNVKLVREVKAD
+328 NVKL
-340 SDSIERVDGAAP
+340 DSIVDGA
-352 VNKAQFD
+352 
-359 NTVQDSFYPYNT
+359 
-371 NASTAG
+371 
-377 GWAVWHDNITSQLSK
+377 
-392 KIDNVTYGNGKLQSY
+392 GKMQSY
-407 TNSPIA
+407 TNASLGQISA
-413 TIGGQNYYKTSTVTY
+413 DGANHSYYKFAQTEYVDMYNYSGESSIQSAILKYGADAAKTIGVGDRLITGISSDGTLQTS
-428 HDTYN
+428 
-433 YLPGLM
+433 
-439 GYIDSGDISQGFTT
+439 
-453 ETLKYVCECGYV
+453 ETN
-465 YTGTSFDSLDNSYTC
+465 NSTHL
-480 PNCGKSKSAFTK
+480 
-492 TINVPSKMAQDI
+492 Q
-504 DINYASGIKQVIV
+504 YASGIKTVTVNETTFNIW
-517 GSKYRE
+517 
-523 EDADDTTGG
+523 DATDRAKTKAITVENDDG
-532 TLAAVFNLYDAN
+532 
-544 SYGENHGKGIYVEGQ
+544 
-559 LVGWAVVT
+559 VT
-567 KTNRAEVVV
+567 VVV
-576 KTYMYTNARVAT
+576 GYAKVNYINRGRVA
-588 QVMDYGFSSNR
+588 VMIYMIANGTVQTSVGDYGGISSKSR
-599 WNIEYSGIDT
+599 IEFSGIDT
-609 TAPDDNVNSG
+609 TSPDDSVNSG
-619 TNVSLDKFVGA
+619 TNVSLDNYIKSSSS
-630 NAQDLAW
+630 DLAW
-637 LRQNKIVADGSIN
+637 FRQNKIVADGSIN

-674 LAELNNIAITQFAD
+674 LAALNNIAITQFAD

-697 NPIALGEISSFTYDF
+697 NPIAYGEISSFTYDF
-712 ANGVAKAYGGGEQ
+712 ANGVAKVYGGGEQ

-850 ASGTATTAVGN
+850 ASGTATTAVSN

-868 GVDVNVAYAVEGG
+868 GVDVNVAYAVDEGG
-881 NGTFTFTIPA
+881 NGTFTFTIPT

-1035 RYIMVTGDA
+1035 RYIMATGDA

-1150 NVLFENYTQN
+1150 NVLLENYTQN

-1178 YETLRV
+1178 YETLQV

-1363 SENIVVNLV
+1363 SENIFVNLV

-1457 VADVFSAYNPVTD
+1457 VADVFSAYKPVTD

-1545 VESEIGKIAPAY
+1545 VESEISKIAPAY

-1575 NGAQLS
+1575 NGAKLS
-1581 LGAQIADLTDENYS
+1581 LGAQIAELTEEEDYS
-1595 AAYKYAILLG
+1595 AVYKYAIVLG
-1605 GNLDDGNV
+1605 GTLDDGNV

-1645 FVYGFVWS
+1645 FVYGFVWG

-1692 KRVLSISGA
+1692 KRILSISGA

-1720 VTINPASIVVK
+1720 VTINPATIVVK

-1746 VYGIGFDVTSVGGQ
+1746 VYGIGFDVASVGGQ
-1760 AIAKDGN
+1760 AIAKDGS

-1773 NDILAQINGV
+1773 DDILAQINGV

-1970 GNIIISAGIIA
+1970 GNIIISAGVIA

-2071 ENAVY
+2071 ENAMY

-2204 GTSNVVVDN
+2204 GTSNVVADN

-2419 TGNIKARPVLVS
+2419 TGNIEARPVLVS

-2464 YAIQTKNGSYFI
+2464 YAIQTKNGAYFI

-2829 PQAYASFAATTPE
+2829 PQAYVSFAATTPE

-3013 RDNDGQIRTIFDI
+3013 RDNDGQVRTIFDI
-3026 AGTNAKFD
+3026 AGANAKFD

-3184 TNGYNLVKNADFTL
+3184 TNGYNLVKDADFTL

-3257 NVTLSS
+3257 NVTFSS

-3345 VFMSSTGVLELTTKS
+3345 VFMSSTGVLELTAKS

-3440 TSTTVTVALPESVK
+3440 TPTTVTVALPESVN

>member
-1 MYKNLRAHTRYESV
+1 
-15 HAHNTKPEVDIMR
+15 MR

-45 ALCFTLVFAVAISVT
+45 ALCFTLVFAVALS
-60 PDGYFNSAKAL
+60 N
-71 NPDGDTSG
+71 
-79 LVRVYQKDAYLNT
+79 DA
-92 STLVNPDDYALS
+92 
-104 AFKTDFESI
+104 
-113 MGYGKN
+113 
-119 ANNSKTEWSI
+119 I
-129 GDVTFNKYVF
+129 G
-139 GMKNITYNSEKG
+139 G
-151 KIKSQDSEEE
+151 
-161 DKTVGVY
+161 
-168 PLAGGGAKMS
+168 
-178 FYIDAGLFGADSIS
+178 
-192 AVLNVVLPE
+192 
-201 YLQSLIST
+201 
-209 NDEYSLQFDAQIDV
+209 
-223 SKGDN
+223 
-228 LVNVSAQN
+228 
-236 YQRARA
+236 
-242 KIATAPETL
+242 IATAAESEKEGDATFGAGVSILGDHGELTGVDFGYPGIGTQTTWTYTETFNTIVSSTTNIQVYKETGDTKMFIEEGASGTWQFGVSNAAKAAQCHGVINFGTSKFIDQMIQNDNVVVTASVTFSLGALSSNFNNKFYSAVVGPESLTAQKSYYLRKDGDSNYTYNYKNSSKEAAETFTTDAVTL
-251 SAVDENHIQYTG
+251 SPGKNNLALATGLGWAQRIAPPYTPKRGLEIKNIQIKYTITFNNVTDG
-263 ANKAGDVKDSQY
+263 SSLNIGDNAAPVASSTY
-275 GYQSNTTSNGSWSG
+275 GIQNSYQQGTSG
-289 STLSFTGIVANS
+289 SGYA
-301 ANPYIYFCIGIGES
+301 PYLTDAKNAPVYYDSIK
-315 DGTCTVSFRNLKF
+315 N
-328 TNVKLVREVKAD
+328 NVKL
-340 SDSIERVDGAAP
+340 DSI
-352 VNKAQFD
+352 VN
-359 NTVQDSFYPYNT
+359 
-371 NASTAG
+371 G
-377 GWAVWHDNITSQLSK
+377 E
-392 KIDNVTYGNGKLQSY
+392 GKMQSY
-407 TNSPIA
+407 TNASLGQISA
-413 TIGGQNYYKTSTVTY
+413 DGANHSYYKFAQTEYVDMYNYSGESSIQSAILKYGADAAKTIGVGDRLITGISSDGTLQTS
-428 HDTYN
+428 
-433 YLPGLM
+433 
-439 GYIDSGDISQGFTT
+439 
-453 ETLKYVCECGYV
+453 ETN
-465 YTGTSFDSLDNSYTC
+465 NSTHL
-480 PNCGKSKSAFTK
+480 
-492 TINVPSKMAQDI
+492 Q
-504 DINYASGIKQVIV
+504 YASGIKTVTVNETTFNIW
-517 GSKYRE
+517 
-523 EDADDTTGG
+523 DATDRAKTKAITVENDDG
-532 TLAAVFNLYDAN
+532 
-544 SYGENHGKGIYVEGQ
+544 
-559 LVGWAVVT
+559 VT
-567 KTNRAEVVV
+567 VVV
-576 KTYMYTNARVAT
+576 GYAKVNYINRGRVA
-588 QVMDYGFSSNR
+588 VMIYMIANGTVQTSVGDYGGISSKSR
-599 WNIEYSGIDT
+599 IEFSGIDT
-609 TAPDDNVNSG
+609 TSPDDSVNSG
-619 TNVSLDKFVGA
+619 TNVSLDNYIKSSSS
-630 NAQDLAW
+630 DLAW
-637 LRQNKIVADGSIN
+637 FRQNKIVADGSIN
-650 INEDDTAAGYSPY
+650 VNEDDTAAGYSPY
-663 IWFYTVNREDS
+663 LWFYTVNRADS
-674 LAELNNIAITQFAD
+674 LADLNGIAITQFAD

-697 NPIALGEISSFTYDF
+697 NPIAYGEISSFTYDF

-836 GDSYIAGIANYITS
+836 GDSYVAGIVDYITS
-850 ASGTATTAVGN
+850 ASGTATTAVSN

-1363 SENIVVNLV
+1363 SENIFVNLV

-1545 VESEIGKIAPAY
+1545 VESEISKIAPAY

-1581 LGAQIADLTDENYS
+1581 LGAQIAELTDENYS

-1746 VYGIGFDVTSVGGQ
+1746 VYGIGFDVASVGGQ

-1773 NDILAQINGV
+1773 NDILAKINGV

-1908 GIRSIVFDAFSL
+1908 GIRSIVFDTFSL

-1933 VNDGNSTQVNGSA
+1933 VNDGNSTQVNGSS

-1996 KDLGV
+1996 KVLGV
-2001 SSVSFASGEGTKSL
+2001 SNVSFASGEGTKSL

-2071 ENAVY
+2071 ENAMY

-2204 GTSNVVVDN
+2204 GTSNVVVNN

-2419 TGNIKARPVLVS
+2419 TGNIEARPVLVS

-2514 SNNSEIAGKK
+2514 SNNREIAGKK

-2571 NANAIVG
+2571 NAIVG

-2713 VKLSGRI
+2713 VKLSSRI

-2829 PQAYASFAATTPE
+2829 PQAYVSFAATTPE

-3002 VVLAGIDTISA
+3002 VVLAGIDTIST
-3013 RDNDGQIRTIFDI
+3013 RDNDGQVRTIFDI

-3034 TATLE
+3034 TATLD

-3440 TSTTVTVALPESVK
+3440 TPTTVTVALPESVK

>member
-1 MYKNLRAHTRYESV
+1 
-15 HAHNTKPEVDIMR
+15 MR

-45 ALCFTLVFAVAISVT
+45 ALCFTLVFAFALSKNNSQVASAYTVEEQEKDDDATLGSPSSFFGDNGELTGTHFGYPGLSANTQTWTFTETYNTVVPSLGNHQIFKLKGDTTMYTHVGDANHWLWGVSNGMAAAEVHGVMNFNLSGFVAQMIQNDNVT
-60 PDGYFNSAKAL
+60 VKATITANIGAREGTQSGGVNPYVNKLFYSAIAVPDGKQMTGGLSYDLRNNATDSGQDKTGFISGYQDSDKKGAQDRTSNEVTLTKETPGLGFALGCGWKQQTNVFTGGQDHYVYMSNIRVTFTITFNGNFTDNASLTLGDNAAPVASSAYGIQ
-71 NPDGDTSG
+71 NGYVQGTSG
-79 LVRVYQKDAYLNT
+79 SGYAPYLTDA
-92 STLVNPDDYALS
+92 
-104 AFKTDFESI
+104 
-113 MGYGKN
+113 KN
-119 ANNSKTEWSI
+119 AP
-129 GDVTFNKYVF
+129 
-139 GMKNITYNSEKG
+139 
-151 KIKSQDSEEE
+151 
-161 DKTVGVY
+161 VY
-168 PLAGGGAKMS
+168 
-178 FYIDAGLFGADSIS
+178 YDSIK
-192 AVLNVVLPE
+192 N
-201 YLQSLIST
+201 
-209 NDEYSLQFDAQIDV
+209 
-223 SKGDN
+223 
-228 LVNVSAQN
+228 
-236 YQRARA
+236 
-242 KIATAPETL
+242 
-251 SAVDENHIQYTG
+251 
-263 ANKAGDVKDSQY
+263 
-275 GYQSNTTSNGSWSG
+275 
-289 STLSFTGIVANS
+289 
-301 ANPYIYFCIGIGES
+301 
-315 DGTCTVSFRNLKF
+315 
-328 TNVKLVREVKAD
+328 NVKL
-340 SDSIERVDGAAP
+340 DSI
-352 VNKAQFD
+352 VN
-359 NTVQDSFYPYNT
+359 
-371 NASTAG
+371 G
-377 GWAVWHDNITSQLSK
+377 E
-392 KIDNVTYGNGKLQSY
+392 GKMQSY
-407 TNSPIA
+407 TNASLGQISA
-413 TIGGQNYYKTSTVTY
+413 DGANHSYYKFAQTEYVDMYNYSGESSIQSAILKYGADAAKTIGVGDRLITGISSDGTLQTSET
-428 HDTYN
+428 N
-433 YLPGLM
+433 
-439 GYIDSGDISQGFTT
+439 DSTHLQ
-453 ETLKYVCECGYV
+453 
-465 YTGTSFDSLDNSYTC
+465 
-480 PNCGKSKSAFTK
+480 
-492 TINVPSKMAQDI
+492 
-504 DINYASGIKQVIV
+504 YASGIKTVTVNETTFNIW
-517 GSKYRE
+517 
-523 EDADDTTGG
+523 DATDRAKTKAITVENDDG
-532 TLAAVFNLYDAN
+532 V
-544 SYGENHGKGIYVEGQ
+544 
-559 LVGWAVVT
+559 AVVVGYA
-567 KTNRAEVVV
+567 KVNYINRG
-576 KTYMYTNARVAT
+576 RVA
-588 QVMDYGFSSNR
+588 VMIYMIANGTVQTSVGDYGGISNKSR
-599 WNIEYSGIDT
+599 IEFSGIDT
-609 TAPDDNVNSG
+609 TSPDDSVNGG
-619 TNVSLDKFVGA
+619 TNVSLDNYIKSSSS
-630 NAQDLAW
+630 DLAW
-637 LRQNKIVADGSIN
+637 FRQNKIVADGSIN

-663 IWFYTVNREDS
+663 IWFYTVNRADS

-697 NPIALGEISSFTYDF
+697 NPIAYGEISSFTYDF

-836 GDSYIAGIANYITS
+836 GDSYVAGIANYITS
-850 ASGTATTAVGN
+850 ASGVATTAVGN

-868 GVDVNVAYAVEGG
+868 GVDVNVAYAVDEGG
-881 NGTFTFTIPA
+881 NGTFTFTIPT

-927 NDWKG
+927 TDWKG

-975 LPVMLAFND
+975 LPVLLAFND

-1150 NVLFENYTQN
+1150 NVLLENYTQN
-1160 QVWSG
+1160 QVWNG
-1165 ISNENAQYITASG
+1165 ISNDNAQYITASG

-1363 SENIVVNLV
+1363 SEKIFVNLV

-1457 VADVFSAYNPVTD
+1457 VADVFSAYKPVTD

-1575 NGAQLS
+1575 NGAKLS
-1581 LGAQIADLTDENYS
+1581 LGAKIAELTEEDYS
-1595 AAYKYAILLG
+1595 AVYKYAIVLG
-1605 GNLDDGNV
+1605 GTLDDGNV

-1645 FVYGFVWS
+1645 FVYGFVWG

-1692 KRVLSISGA
+1692 KRILSISGA

-1720 VTINPASIVVK
+1720 VTINPATIVVK

-1746 VYGIGFDVTSVGGQ
+1746 VYGIGFDVASVGGQ
-1760 AIAKDGN
+1760 AIAKDGS

-1830 QNSNFKVEAAVDS
+1830 QNPNFKVEAAVDS

-1908 GIRSIVFDAFSL
+1908 GIRSIVFDTFSL

-1946 AKDTVAIDDSTFVTI
+1946 AKDIVAIDDSTFVTI

-2001 SSVSFASGEGTKSL
+2001 SDISFASGEGTKSL

-2047 VIDKPEEFDIKRDGI
+2047 VIDKPEEFVIKRDGI

-2076 NNRKGIKI
+2076 NNRKGIKV

-2135 AQTIG
+2135 AQTVG

-2419 TGNIKARPVLVS
+2419 TGNIEARPVLVS

-2938 FAKDRTNFFPTVRLG
+2938 FANDRTNFFPTVRLG

-3002 VVLAGIDTISA
+3002 VVLAGIDTISS
-3013 RDNDGQIRTIFDI
+3013 RDNDGQVRTIFDI

-3034 TATLE
+3034 TATLD

-3283 DFVEGKNY
+3283 NFVEGKNY

-3440 TSTTVTVALPESVK
+3440 TPTTVTVALPESVK

>member
-1 MYKNLRAHTRYESV
+1 
-15 HAHNTKPEVDIMR
+15 MR

-45 ALCFTLVFAVAISVT
+45 ALCFTLVFAVALS
-60 PDGYFNSAKAL
+60 N
-71 NPDGDTSG
+71 
-79 LVRVYQKDAYLNT
+79 DA
-92 STLVNPDDYALS
+92 
-104 AFKTDFESI
+104 
-113 MGYGKN
+113 
-119 ANNSKTEWSI
+119 I
-129 GDVTFNKYVF
+129 G
-139 GMKNITYNSEKG
+139 G
-151 KIKSQDSEEE
+151 
-161 DKTVGVY
+161 
-168 PLAGGGAKMS
+168 
-178 FYIDAGLFGADSIS
+178 
-192 AVLNVVLPE
+192 
-201 YLQSLIST
+201 
-209 NDEYSLQFDAQIDV
+209 
-223 SKGDN
+223 
-228 LVNVSAQN
+228 
-236 YQRARA
+236 
-242 KIATAPETL
+242 IATAAESEKEGDATFGAGVSILGDHGELTGVDFGYPGIGTQTTWTYTETFNTIVSSTTNIQVYKETGDTKMFIEEGASGTWQFGVSNAAKAAQCHGVINFGASKFIDQMIQNDNVVVTASITFSLGALSSNFNNKFYSAVVGPESLTAQKSYYLRKDGDSNYTYNYKNSSKEAAETFTTDAVTL
-251 SAVDENHIQYTG
+251 SPGKNNLALATGLGWAQRIAPPYTPKRGLEIKNIQIKYTITFNNVTDG
-263 ANKAGDVKDSQY
+263 SGLNIGDNAAPVASSTY
-275 GYQSNTTSNGSWSG
+275 GIQNSYQQGTSG
-289 STLSFTGIVANS
+289 SGYA
-301 ANPYIYFCIGIGES
+301 PYLTDAKNAPVYYDSIK
-315 DGTCTVSFRNLKF
+315 N
-328 TNVKLVREVKAD
+328 NVKL
-340 SDSIERVDGAAP
+340 DSIVDGA
-352 VNKAQFD
+352 
-359 NTVQDSFYPYNT
+359 
-371 NASTAG
+371 
-377 GWAVWHDNITSQLSK
+377 
-392 KIDNVTYGNGKLQSY
+392 GKMQSY
-407 TNSPIA
+407 TNASLGQISA
-413 TIGGQNYYKTSTVTY
+413 DGANHSYYKFAQTEYVDMYNYSGESSIQSAILKYGADAAKTIGVGDRLITGISSDGTLQTS
-428 HDTYN
+428 
-433 YLPGLM
+433 
-439 GYIDSGDISQGFTT
+439 
-453 ETLKYVCECGYV
+453 ETN
-465 YTGTSFDSLDNSYTC
+465 NSTHL
-480 PNCGKSKSAFTK
+480 
-492 TINVPSKMAQDI
+492 Q
-504 DINYASGIKQVIV
+504 YASGIKTVTVNETTFNIW
-517 GSKYRE
+517 
-523 EDADDTTGG
+523 DATDRAKTKAITVENDDG
-532 TLAAVFNLYDAN
+532 
-544 SYGENHGKGIYVEGQ
+544 
-559 LVGWAVVT
+559 VT
-567 KTNRAEVVV
+567 VVV
-576 KTYMYTNARVAT
+576 GYAKVNYINRGRVA
-588 QVMDYGFSSNR
+588 VMIYMIANGTVQTSVGDYGGISSKSR
-599 WNIEYSGIDT
+599 IEFSGIDT
-609 TAPDDNVNSG
+609 TSPDDSVNGG
-619 TNVSLDKFVGA
+619 TNVSLDNYIKSSSS
-630 NAQDLAW
+630 NLAW
-637 LRQNKIVADGSIN
+637 FRQNKIVADGSIN
-650 INEDDTAAGYSPY
+650 VNEDDTAAGYSPY
-663 IWFYTVNREDS
+663 LWFYTVNRADS

-697 NPIALGEISSFTYDF
+697 NPIAYGEISSFTYDF
-712 ANGVAKAYGGGEQ
+712 ANGVAKAYGGADQ

-836 GDSYIAGIANYITS
+836 GDSYVAGIANYITS
-850 ASGTATTAVGN
+850 ASGAATMAVSN

-868 GVDVNVAYAVEGG
+868 GVDVNVAYAVDEGG
-881 NGTFTFTIPA
+881 NGTFTFTIPT

-943 TVPLFEDEEGYLS
+943 TVPMFEDEEGYLS

-961 ELPSSRNW
+961 ELPSLRNW

-1035 RYIMVTGDA
+1035 RYIMATGDA

-1094 VSASVKSNAKLESG
+1094 VAASVKSNAKLESG

-1150 NVLFENYTQN
+1150 NVLLENYTQN
-1160 QVWSG
+1160 QVWNG

-1193 DLEKSNR
+1193 DLEKSNK

-1363 SENIVVNLV
+1363 SENIFVNLV

-1545 VESEIGKIAPAY
+1545 VESEISKIAPTY

-1575 NGAQLS
+1575 NGAKLS
-1581 LGAQIADLTDENYS
+1581 LGAKIAELTEEDYS

-1746 VYGIGFDVTSVGGQ
+1746 VYGIGFDVASVGGQ
-1760 AIAKDGN
+1760 AIAKDGS

-1871 TDVFYNGANLYD
+1871 TDVFYNGTNLYD

-1908 GIRSIVFDAFSL
+1908 GIRSIVFDTFSL

-2071 ENAVY
+2071 ENAIY

-2151 AGTHSVRVSGYSV
+2151 AGTHTVTVSGYSV

-2264 VSGLEVRFDG
+2264 VSGLEVIFDG

-2419 TGNIKARPVLVS
+2419 TGNIEARPVLVS

-2464 YAIQTKNGSYFI
+2464 YAIQTKNGAYFI

-2529 MADGT
+2529 MADDT

-2571 NANAIVG
+2571 NANKIVG

-2829 PQAYASFAATTPE
+2829 PQAYVSFAATTPE

-2887 NLYVLTVSNAYSA
+2887 NLYVITVSNAYSA

-2938 FAKDRTNFFPTVRLG
+2938 FANDRTNFFPTVRLG

-3002 VVLAGIDTISA
+3002 VVLAGIDTISS

-3034 TATLE
+3034 TATLD

-3119 QFVARKDVD
+3119 KFVARKDVD

-3440 TSTTVTVALPESVK
+3440 TPTTVTVALPESVK

>member
-1 MYKNLRAHTRYESV
+1 MYKNLRAHTRYDSV

-45 ALCFTLVFAVAISVT
+45 ALCFTLVFAFALSDNNSQVASAYTVVEQEKDDDATLGSPSSFFGDNSELTGTHFGYPGLSADTQTWTFTETYNTVVPSTGNHQIFKLKGNTTMYTHVGDANHWLWGVKNGMAAAEVHGVMNFNLSGFVAQMIQNDNVT
-60 PDGYFNSAKAL
+60 VKAKVTANIGAKEGNSTPLVSYVNNLFYSAVAVPAGKELTGGLSYDLRNNKSESGQDKTGFIAGYQNSDKKGAQDRTSNEVTLTKETPGLGFALGCGWGQQVGSYDHHVYMSNIRVTYTITFNNVTDGSGLNIGDNAAPIASSTYGIQNSYQQ
-71 NPDGDTSG
+71 GTSG
-79 LVRVYQKDAYLNT
+79 SGYAPYLTDA
-92 STLVNPDDYALS
+92 
-104 AFKTDFESI
+104 
-113 MGYGKN
+113 KN
-119 ANNSKTEWSI
+119 AP
-129 GDVTFNKYVF
+129 
-139 GMKNITYNSEKG
+139 
-151 KIKSQDSEEE
+151 
-161 DKTVGVY
+161 VY
-168 PLAGGGAKMS
+168 
-178 FYIDAGLFGADSIS
+178 YDSIK
-192 AVLNVVLPE
+192 N
-201 YLQSLIST
+201 
-209 NDEYSLQFDAQIDV
+209 
-223 SKGDN
+223 
-228 LVNVSAQN
+228 
-236 YQRARA
+236 
-242 KIATAPETL
+242 
-251 SAVDENHIQYTG
+251 
-263 ANKAGDVKDSQY
+263 
-275 GYQSNTTSNGSWSG
+275 
-289 STLSFTGIVANS
+289 
-301 ANPYIYFCIGIGES
+301 
-315 DGTCTVSFRNLKF
+315 
-328 TNVKLVREVKAD
+328 NVKL
-340 SDSIERVDGAAP
+340 DSIVDGA
-352 VNKAQFD
+352 
-359 NTVQDSFYPYNT
+359 
-371 NASTAG
+371 
-377 GWAVWHDNITSQLSK
+377 
-392 KIDNVTYGNGKLQSY
+392 GKMQSY
-407 TNSPIA
+407 TNASLGQISA
-413 TIGGQNYYKTSTVTY
+413 DGANHSYYKFAQTEYVDMYNYSGESSIQSAILKYGADAAKTIGVGDRLITGISSDGTLQTSET
-428 HDTYN
+428 N
-433 YLPGLM
+433 
-439 GYIDSGDISQGFTT
+439 DSTHIQ
-453 ETLKYVCECGYV
+453 
-465 YTGTSFDSLDNSYTC
+465 
-480 PNCGKSKSAFTK
+480 
-492 TINVPSKMAQDI
+492 
-504 DINYASGIKQVIV
+504 YASGIKTVTVNETTFNIW
-517 GSKYRE
+517 
-523 EDADDTTGG
+523 DATDRAKTKAITVENDDG
-532 TLAAVFNLYDAN
+532 
-544 SYGENHGKGIYVEGQ
+544 
-559 LVGWAVVT
+559 VT
-567 KTNRAEVVV
+567 VVV
-576 KTYMYTNARVAT
+576 GYAKVNYINRGRVA
-588 QVMDYGFSSNR
+588 VMIYMIANGTVQTSVGDYGGISSKSR
-599 WNIEYSGIDT
+599 IEFSGIDT
-609 TAPDDNVNSG
+609 TSPDDSVNGG
-619 TNVSLDKFVGA
+619 TNVSLDNYIKSSSS
-630 NAQDLAW
+630 DLAW
-637 LRQNKIVADGSIN
+637 FRQNKIVADGSIN

-663 IWFYTVNREDS
+663 IWFYTVNRADS
-674 LAELNNIAITQFAD
+674 LAKLNGIAVTQFAD
-688 YAAVKAAGI
+688 YNAVKAAGI

-777 DKNGVQTTIL
+777 DKNGTKTTIL

-836 GDSYIAGIANYITS
+836 GDSYVAGIVDYITS
-850 ASGTATTAVGN
+850 ASGTATTAVSN

-868 GVDVNVAYAVEGG
+868 GVDVNVAYAVDEGG
-881 NGTFTFTIPA
+881 NGTFTFTIPT

-1020 NYKSAIDIQKELGFD
+1020 NYKSAIDVQKELGFD

-1273 DGNPVFFVPT
+1273 DGSPVFFVPT

-1363 SENIVVNLV
+1363 SENIFVNLV

-1457 VADVFSAYNPVTD
+1457 VADVFSAYKPVTD

-1510 YSIVVQTTKYKFTIE
+1510 YSIIVQTTKYKFTIE

-1545 VESEIGKIAPAY
+1545 VESEISKIAPTY

-1581 LGAQIADLTDENYS
+1581 LGAQIAELTDENYS

-1746 VYGIGFDVTSVGGQ
+1746 VYGIGFDVASVGGQ
-1760 AIAKDGN
+1760 AIAKDGS

-1908 GIRSIVFDAFSL
+1908 GIRSIVFDTFSL

-1946 AKDTVAIDDSTFVTI
+1946 ANDTVAIDDSTFVTI

-2104 TLDAVDRDYNKKT
+2104 TLDAVDRDYNKQT

-2204 GTSNVVVDN
+2204 GTSNVVVNN

-2419 TGNIKARPVLVS
+2419 TGNIEARPVLVS

-2829 PQAYASFAATTPE
+2829 PQAYVSFAATTPE

-2867 DKGSVSEANGT
+2867 DKGSVSEATGT

-3002 VVLAGIDTISA
+3002 VVLAGIDTIST
-3013 RDNDGQIRTIFDI
+3013 RDNDGQVRTIFDI

-3034 TATLE
+3034 TATLD

-3360 LASSDGSSINI
+3360 LASSDGSSVNI

-3440 TSTTVTVALPESVK
+3440 TPTTVTVALPESVK

>member
-1 MYKNLRAHTRYESV
+1 
-15 HAHNTKPEVDIMR
+15 MR

-45 ALCFTLVFAVAISVT
+45 ALCFTLVFAVALS
-60 PDGYFNSAKAL
+60 N
-71 NPDGDTSG
+71 
-79 LVRVYQKDAYLNT
+79 DA
-92 STLVNPDDYALS
+92 
-104 AFKTDFESI
+104 
-113 MGYGKN
+113 
-119 ANNSKTEWSI
+119 I
-129 GDVTFNKYVF
+129 G
-139 GMKNITYNSEKG
+139 G
-151 KIKSQDSEEE
+151 
-161 DKTVGVY
+161 
-168 PLAGGGAKMS
+168 
-178 FYIDAGLFGADSIS
+178 
-192 AVLNVVLPE
+192 
-201 YLQSLIST
+201 
-209 NDEYSLQFDAQIDV
+209 
-223 SKGDN
+223 
-228 LVNVSAQN
+228 
-236 YQRARA
+236 
-242 KIATAPETL
+242 IATAAESEKDGDATFGAGVSILGDHGELTGVDFGYPGIGTQTTWTYTETFNTVVSSTTNIQVYKETGDTKMFIEEGASGTWQFGVSNAAKAAQCHGVINFGTSKFIDQMIQNDNVVVTASVTFSLGALSSNFNNKFYSAVVGPEALTAQKSYNLREKDGDSNYTYNYKNSSKEAAETFTTDAVTL
-251 SAVDENHIQYTG
+251 SPGKNNLALATGLGWAQRWAPPYTPRRGLEIKNIQIKYTITF
-263 ANKAGDVKDSQY
+263 NNVTDSSSLNIGDNAAPVASSTY
-275 GYQSNTTSNGSWSG
+275 GIQNSYQQGTSG
-289 STLSFTGIVANS
+289 SGYA
-301 ANPYIYFCIGIGES
+301 PYLTDAKNAPVYYDSIK
-315 DGTCTVSFRNLKF
+315 N
-328 TNVKLVREVKAD
+328 NVKL
-340 SDSIERVDGAAP
+340 DSI
-352 VNKAQFD
+352 VN
-359 NTVQDSFYPYNT
+359 
-371 NASTAG
+371 G
-377 GWAVWHDNITSQLSK
+377 E
-392 KIDNVTYGNGKLQSY
+392 GKMQSY
-407 TNSPIA
+407 TNASLGQISA
-413 TIGGQNYYKTSTVTY
+413 DGANHSYYKFAQTEYVDMYNYSGESSIQSAILKYGADAAKTIGVGDRLITGISSDGTLQTSET
-428 HDTYN
+428 N
-433 YLPGLM
+433 
-439 GYIDSGDISQGFTT
+439 DSTHLQ
-453 ETLKYVCECGYV
+453 
-465 YTGTSFDSLDNSYTC
+465 
-480 PNCGKSKSAFTK
+480 
-492 TINVPSKMAQDI
+492 
-504 DINYASGIKQVIV
+504 YASGIKTVTVNETTFNIW
-517 GSKYRE
+517 
-523 EDADDTTGG
+523 DATDRAKTKAITVENDDG
-532 TLAAVFNLYDAN
+532 
-544 SYGENHGKGIYVEGQ
+544 
-559 LVGWAVVT
+559 VT
-567 KTNRAEVVV
+567 VVV
-576 KTYMYTNARVAT
+576 GYAKVNYINRGRVA
-588 QVMDYGFSSNR
+588 VMIYMIANGTVQTSVGDYGGISSKSR
-599 WNIEYSGIDT
+599 IEFSGIDT
-609 TAPDDNVNSG
+609 TSPDDSVNGG
-619 TNVSLDKFVGA
+619 TNVSLDNYIKSSSS
-630 NAQDLAW
+630 DLAW
-637 LRQNKIVADGSIN
+637 FRQNKIVADGSIN

-663 IWFYTVNREDS
+663 LWFYTVNRADS

-697 NPIALGEISSFTYDF
+697 NPIAYGEISSFTYDF

-836 GDSYIAGIANYITS
+836 GDSYVAGIANYITS
-850 ASGTATTAVGN
+850 ASGAATTAVGN

-868 GVDVNVAYAVEGG
+868 GVDVNVAYAVDEGG
-881 NGTFTFTIPA
+881 NGTFTFTIPT

-1035 RYIMVTGDA
+1035 RYIMATGDA

-1066 VYVWAEDQAGNVS
+1066 VYVWAEDQAGNMS

-1150 NVLFENYTQN
+1150 NVLLENYTQN
-1160 QVWSG
+1160 QVWNG

-1193 DLEKSNR
+1193 DLEKSNK

-1363 SENIVVNLV
+1363 SENIFVNLV

-1447 AGLYKSANEI
+1447 AGLFKSANEI
-1457 VADVFSAYNPVTD
+1457 VADVFSAYKPVTD

-1545 VESEIGKIAPAY
+1545 VESEISKIAPAY

-1575 NGAQLS
+1575 NGAKLS
-1581 LGAQIADLTDENYS
+1581 LGAKIAELTEEEDYS
-1595 AAYKYAILLG
+1595 AVYKYAIVLG
-1605 GNLDDGNV
+1605 GTLDDGNV

-1645 FVYGFVWS
+1645 FVYGFVWG

-1692 KRVLSISGA
+1692 KRILSISGA

-1720 VTINPASIVVK
+1720 VTINPATIVVK

-1746 VYGIGFDVTSVGGQ
+1746 VYGIGFDVASVGGQ
-1760 AIAKDGN
+1760 AIAKDGS

-1908 GIRSIVFDAFSL
+1908 GIRSIVFDTFSL

-1933 VNDGNSTQVNGSA
+1933 VNDGNSTQVNGSS

-2071 ENAVY
+2071 ENAMY

-2104 TLDAVDRDYNKKT
+2104 TLDAVDRDYNKQT

-2419 TGNIKARPVLVS
+2419 TGNIEARPVLVS

-2464 YAIQTKNGSYFI
+2464 YAIQTKNGAYFI

-2829 PQAYASFAATTPE
+2829 PQAYVSFAATTPE

-3002 VVLAGIDTISA
+3002 VVLAGIDTISS

-3089 VDDEGNELYPINVGT
+3089 VDDEGNELYPVNVGT

-3164 GAKHEYATAGGEN
+3164 GAKHEYATAGGAN
-3177 RISYNNL
+3177 RINYNNL

-3345 VFMSSTGVLELTTKS
+3345 VFMSSTGVLELTAKS

-3430 LDDQLVLLSN
+3430 LDDQLVLISN
-3440 TSTTVTVALPESVK
+3440 TPTTVTVALPESVK

>member
-1 MYKNLRAHTRYESV
+1 
-15 HAHNTKPEVDIMR
+15 MR

-45 ALCFTLVFAVAISVT
+45 ALCFTLVFAVALS
-60 PDGYFNSAKAL
+60 N
-71 NPDGDTSG
+71 
-79 LVRVYQKDAYLNT
+79 DA
-92 STLVNPDDYALS
+92 
-104 AFKTDFESI
+104 
-113 MGYGKN
+113 
-119 ANNSKTEWSI
+119 I
-129 GDVTFNKYVF
+129 G
-139 GMKNITYNSEKG
+139 G
-151 KIKSQDSEEE
+151 
-161 DKTVGVY
+161 
-168 PLAGGGAKMS
+168 
-178 FYIDAGLFGADSIS
+178 
-192 AVLNVVLPE
+192 
-201 YLQSLIST
+201 
-209 NDEYSLQFDAQIDV
+209 
-223 SKGDN
+223 
-228 LVNVSAQN
+228 
-236 YQRARA
+236 
-242 KIATAPETL
+242 IATAAESEKDGDATFGAGVSILGDHGELTGVDFGYPGIGTQTTWTYTETFNTVVSSTTNIQVYKETGDTKMFIEEGASGTWQFGVSNAAKAAQCHGVINFGASKFIDQMIQNDNVVVTASITFSMGALSSNFNNKFYSAVVGPEALTAQKSYNLREKDGDSNYIYNYKNSSKEAAETFTTDAVTL
-251 SAVDENHIQYTG
+251 SPGKNNLALATGLGWAQRWAPPYTPRRGLEIKNIQIKYTITF
-263 ANKAGDVKDSQY
+263 NNVTDSSSLNIGDNAAPVASSTY
-275 GYQSNTTSNGSWSG
+275 GIQNSYQQGTSG
-289 STLSFTGIVANS
+289 SGYA
-301 ANPYIYFCIGIGES
+301 PYLTDAKNAPVYYDSIK
-315 DGTCTVSFRNLKF
+315 N
-328 TNVKLVREVKAD
+328 NVKL
-340 SDSIERVDGAAP
+340 DSI
-352 VNKAQFD
+352 VN
-359 NTVQDSFYPYNT
+359 
-371 NASTAG
+371 G
-377 GWAVWHDNITSQLSK
+377 E
-392 KIDNVTYGNGKLQSY
+392 GKMQSY
-407 TNSPIA
+407 TNASLGQISA
-413 TIGGQNYYKTSTVTY
+413 DGANHSYYKFAQTEYVDMYNYSGESSIQSAILKYGADAAKTIGVGDRLITGISSDGTLQTS
-428 HDTYN
+428 
-433 YLPGLM
+433 
-439 GYIDSGDISQGFTT
+439 
-453 ETLKYVCECGYV
+453 ETN
-465 YTGTSFDSLDNSYTC
+465 NSTHL
-480 PNCGKSKSAFTK
+480 
-492 TINVPSKMAQDI
+492 Q
-504 DINYASGIKQVIV
+504 YASGIKTVTVNETTFNIW
-517 GSKYRE
+517 
-523 EDADDTTGG
+523 DATDRAKTKAITVENDDG
-532 TLAAVFNLYDAN
+532 V
-544 SYGENHGKGIYVEGQ
+544 
-559 LVGWAVVT
+559 AVVVGYA
-567 KTNRAEVVV
+567 KVNYINRG
-576 KTYMYTNARVAT
+576 RVA
-588 QVMDYGFSSNR
+588 VMIYMIANGTVQTSVGDYGGISSKSR
-599 WNIEYSGIDT
+599 IEFSGIDT
-609 TAPDDNVNSG
+609 TSPDDSVNGG
-619 TNVSLDKFVGA
+619 TNVSLDNYIKSSSS
-630 NAQDLAW
+630 DLAW
-637 LRQNKIVADGSIN
+637 FRQNKIVADGSIN
-650 INEDDTAAGYSPY
+650 VNEDDTAAGYSPY
-663 IWFYTVNREDS
+663 LWFYTVNRADS
-674 LAELNNIAITQFAD
+674 LAKLNGIAVTQFAD
-688 YAAVKAAGI
+688 YNAVKAAGI

-777 DKNGVQTTIL
+777 NKNGVQTTIL

-836 GDSYIAGIANYITS
+836 GDSYVAGIANYIS
-850 ASGTATTAVGN
+850 SVSGAATTAVSN

-868 GVDVNVAYAVEGG
+868 GVDVNVAYAVDEGG

-905 FCGQYASINAIDID
+905 FCGQYVSINAIDID

-1020 NYKSAIDIQKELGFD
+1020 NYKSAIDVQKELGFD

-1150 NVLFENYTQN
+1150 NVLLENYTQN

-1300 FVTSD
+1300 FVTSN

-1363 SENIVVNLV
+1363 SENIFVNLV

-1457 VADVFSAYNPVTD
+1457 VADVFSAYKPVTD

-1510 YSIVVQTTKYKFTIE
+1510 YSIIVQTTKYKFTIE

-1581 LGAQIADLTDENYS
+1581 LGAQIAELTDENYS

-1645 FVYGFVWS
+1645 FVYGFVWG

-1746 VYGIGFDVTSVGGQ
+1746 VYGIGFDVASVGGQ
-1760 AIAKDGN
+1760 AIAKDGS

-1908 GIRSIVFDAFSL
+1908 GIRSIVFDTFSL

-2071 ENAVY
+2071 ENAMY

-2104 TLDAVDRDYNKKT
+2104 TLDAVDRDYNKQT

-2239 KVSFMLSLNGAED
+2239 KVSFMLSLNGTED

-2419 TGNIKARPVLVS
+2419 TGNIEARPVLVS

-2571 NANAIVG
+2571 NATAIVG

-2829 PQAYASFAATTPE
+2829 PQAYVSFAATTPE

-2967 LAKISDKL
+2967 LAKISNKL

-3002 VVLAGIDTISA
+3002 VVLAGIDTIST
-3013 RDNDGQIRTIFDI
+3013 RDNDGQVRTIFDI

-3034 TATLE
+3034 TATLD

-3440 TSTTVTVALPESVK
+3440 TPTTVTVALPESVK

>member
-1 MYKNLRAHTRYESV
+1 
-15 HAHNTKPEVDIMR
+15 MR

-45 ALCFTLVFAVAISVT
+45 ALCFMLVFAAALIVSDDVIADNNSNNIANAGYVVNTGGCVPYDLGINASSFSYSSSLNGWTFERSLTDISLSADNDTGSVSLYKPEDTGVNVSVT
-60 PDGYFNSAKAL
+60 PSNNKYVIKADGKATKFMSITSRAIFDVGEFVRNVLQSDLCTVNVTIEADVNYNAGGSNRQSGSLAIAKLATAATDEPRDPYSKTVTL
-71 NPDGDTSG
+71 TKEKRYVAFETYITQQNAGLGTAIEQEIVFKSIKIEIIHGNKDGAGPIVTNKYDGVASSEG
-79 LVRVYQKDAYLNT
+79 VNAYAPYILNT
-92 STLVNPDDYALS
+92 LSENKDKFPLYYDSIKNKLKTDSIANGSGTLASYTNRFVATIPGTSIGYYKFAQTEFVDTFNYTEHSTLEEA
-104 AFKTDFESI
+104 I
-113 MGYGKN
+113 MGYGADAPKY
-119 ANNSKTEWSI
+119 AGI
-129 GDVTFNKYVF
+129 GDRVP
-139 GMKNITYNSEKG
+139 NI
-151 KIKSQDSEEE
+151 DSSGNLTWQNVPTSISS
-161 DKTVGVY
+161 DGVY
-168 PLAGGGAKMS
+168 PCVSGLATVQVGNTTFNLS
-178 FYIDAGLFGADSIS
+178 
-192 AVLNVVLPE
+192 NV
-201 YLQSLIST
+201 
-209 NDEYSLQFDAQIDV
+209 
-223 SKGDN
+223 
-228 LVNVSAQN
+228 
-236 YQRARA
+236 
-242 KIATAPETL
+242 
-251 SAVDENHIQYTG
+251 
-263 ANKAGDVKDSQY
+263 GDVNALKEIKVTD
-275 GYQSNTTSNGSWSG
+275 TSG
-289 STLSFTGIVANS
+289 
-301 ANPYIYFCIGIGES
+301 
-315 DGTCTVSFRNLKF
+315 D
-328 TNVKLVREVKAD
+328 
-340 SDSIERVDGAAP
+340 
-352 VNKAQFD
+352 
-359 NTVQDSFYPYNT
+359 
-371 NASTAG
+371 
-377 GWAVWHDNITSQLSK
+377 
-392 KIDNVTYGNGKLQSY
+392 
-407 TNSPIA
+407 
-413 TIGGQNYYKTSTVTY
+413 TSTEISV
-428 HDTYN
+428 
-433 YLPGLM
+433 
-439 GYIDSGDISQGFTT
+439 GYA
-453 ETLKYVCECGYV
+453 K
-465 YTGTSFDSLDNSYTC
+465 
-480 PNCGKSKSAFTK
+480 
-492 TINVPSKMAQDI
+492 
-504 DINYASGIKQVIV
+504 
-517 GSKYRE
+517 
-523 EDADDTTGG
+523 
-532 TLAAVFNLYDAN
+532 
-544 SYGENHGKGIYVEGQ
+544 
-559 LVGWAVVT
+559 VT
-567 KTNRAEVVV
+567 KTNRARVVV
-576 KTYMYTNARVAT
+576 TVYLTANCKLKTTVTDNGGDLVNTNITV
-588 QVMDYGFSSNR
+588 
-599 WNIEYSGIDT
+599 SGIDT
-609 TAPDDNVNSG
+609 KAPDTTTSTGINLSSDNFMN
-619 TNVSLDKFVGA
+619 TDA
-630 NAQDLAW
+630 TTLAW
-637 LRQNKIVADGSIN
+637 LRQNGLDANGDFELLEEKDAN
-650 INEDDTAAGYSPY
+650 YSPY
-663 IWFYTVNREDS
+663 IWFYTVNRADS
-674 LAELNNIAITQFAD
+674 LAALNAIDKTTFAD
-688 YAAVKAAGI
+688 YNAVKAAGI
-697 NPIALGEISSFTYDF
+697 QPIAVDGLYGFYYDF
-712 ANGVAKAYGGGEQ
+712 KTGKARTVDGKVSQTSVIKSGDGYVQNIE
-725 GNPASITDNVT
+725 T
-736 GHGYYRFTFYIFDL
+736 GHGYYRFTFYTFDL
-750 AGNKGGVKSFYTKV
+750 AGNMGAVKSYYVKV
-764 DYDRPEYTVDYSF
+764 DYDTPTYTLDFSY
-777 DKNGVQTTIL
+777 DKNGTQTSIT
-787 ASENGK
+787 AAENGKK

-811 GYTFRFED
+811 GYTFRFNDVFD
-819 ANGAMH
+819 ALHALVFNGAGEH
-825 AIVVNGMGDYE
+825 NGDVYVPTMLKHIQDGSSIAVADNKVEMMIGGVKVTITLSEVDNKNVITFKVPSPTKESGMTFYEWVSMFTAYE
-836 GDSYIAGIANYITS
+836 GQFDDIGDIDS
-850 ASGTATTAVGN
+850 
-861 DITININ
+861 
-868 GVDVNVAYAVEGG
+868 E
-881 NGTFTFTIPA
+881 
-891 PATAFFEWISTFSM
+891 
-905 FCGQYASINAIDID
+905 AIDYTEAVWSD
-919 EQSVEYIN
+919 GV
-927 NDWKG
+927 
-932 GIKVLIDGIAP
+932 KVLIDSIAPIAP
-943 TVPLFEDEEGYLS
+943 TFFEEEEAFLKDFDGYV
-956 TFENY
+956 
-961 ELPSSRNW
+961 LPTSRNW
-969 FTTSYN
+969 FHSAKYE
-975 LPVMLAFND
+975 LPVKLAFSD
-984 AITATD
+984 SITATD
-990 YASGLK
+990 YVNGLK
-996 IHYGIKAVKNLTE
+996 IHYGVKVVKNMEE
-1009 LLAYRDINVEN
+1009 LKAFELKNVEN
-1020 NYKSAIDIQKELGFD
+1020 KYRTAINIQNELGLD
-1035 RYIMVTGDA
+1035 RYIMKNGDS
-1044 LDGDATDFTL
+1044 LNGDATDFEL

-1066 VYVWAEDQAGNVS
+1066 IYVWAEDQAGNVS

-1085 VLVDANNYS
+1085 VLVDANTYS
-1094 VSASVKSNAKLESG
+1094 VSAAVKGNSLLENG
-1108 FANLTFTNAEGVA
+1108 FATLAVTDAEGNVA
-1121 VTTIKRGETLLFNVG
+1121 TTIRRGETLLFNIG
-1136 LANSYVPFKFTQNG
+1136 LANTYVPFKFTQNG
-1150 NVLFENYTQN
+1150 NVLLENYTKD
-1160 QVWSG
+1160 QVWNT
-1165 ISNENAQYITASG
+1165 IENSNTGYIDAQG
-1178 YETLRV
+1178 YATVRF
-1184 TLDDFNNLT
+1184 TLDDFDNLS
-1193 DLEKSNR
+1193 DLNKTNK
-1200 FELSARKVVTYN
+1200 FELSARKVITYN
-1212 YINSSVGY
+1212 YINSNIGY
-1220 TAAPTDVSSVV
+1220 TAAPTDVSSAVV
-1231 ISGYEG
+1231 IPEYES
-1237 AKSSFVYRFVDSDNN
+1237 AKSSLVYRFVDADNN
-1252 LLYENN
+1252 LLYVKDDGETTIDIN
-1258 EGGTTTDPSEAKLDS
+1258 EAARDTS
-1273 DGNPVFFVPT
+1273 GNPVYFVPT
-1283 KVGSYRV
+1283 KVGDYYV
-1290 RIYIPKDDES
+1290 RIYIPKENDS
-1300 FVTSD
+1300 FITKD
-1305 FETND
+1305 FAMNEG
-1310 AGEQVFAP
+1310 GEQLFKA
-1318 VRYDVIKGKAVITVK
+1318 RAYNIIRGKAVITVK
-1333 SSTSKFGE
+1333 PSTSKFGE
-1341 PASSVLGM
+1341 SAENVLAM

-1357 DKAQMA
+1357 DKAKMA
-1363 SENIVVNLV
+1363 SENISVNLV
-1372 LKDVTLASG
+1372 LKGATPAAG
-1381 ETYRVGNYAIVN
+1381 ETFNVGDYTIVN
-1393 QSSDY
+1393 GNDDY

-1408 NSAIHTVTRRQVT
+1408 RTAIHSVTRRQVV

-1545 VESEIGKIAPAY
+1545 VESEISKIAPAY

-1575 NGAQLS
+1575 NGAKLS
-1581 LGAQIADLTDENYS
+1581 LGAKIAELTEEDYS
-1595 AAYKYAILLG
+1595 AVYKYAIVLG
-1605 GNLDDGNV
+1605 GTLDDGNV

-1645 FVYGFVWS
+1645 FVYGFVWG

-1692 KRVLSISGA
+1692 KRILSISGA

-1720 VTINPASIVVK
+1720 VTINPATIVVK

-1746 VYGIGFDVTSVGGQ
+1746 VYGIGFDVASVGGQ
-1760 AIAKDGN
+1760 AIAKDGS

-1773 NDILAQINGV
+1773 DDIHDQINGV

-1908 GIRSIVFDAFSL
+1908 GIRSIVFDTFSL

-1970 GNIIISAGIIA
+1970 GNIIISAGVIA

-2021 LITEESDSFTGTE
+2021 LIAEESDSFTGTE

-2071 ENAVY
+2071 ENAMY

-2104 TLDAVDRDYNKKT
+2104 TLDAVDRDYNKQT

-2204 GTSNVVVDN
+2204 GTSNVVVDS

-2419 TGNIKARPVLVS
+2419 TGNIEARPVLVS

-2464 YAIQTKNGSYFI
+2464 YAIQTKNGAYFI
-2476 DKNVAIDKD
+2476 DKNVAIDKN

-2529 MADGT
+2529 MADDT
-2534 IVYEKPAE
+2534 IVYEKPSAGVE
-2542 AEIAEYWYALETTD
+2542 VTEYWYALETT
-2556 KYILKND
+2556 KYYVAATNENR
-2563 TASVEEAQ
+2563 TAYKD
-2571 NANAIVG
+2571 AIVG
-2578 FYKVDGV
+2578 FYKVNGM
-2585 DAYLI
+2585 DALMLESAYGEANI
-2590 ASDYAGETSKL
+2590 GSGDENIKAFDAS

-2609 AQGKITQRTASIR
+2609 AQGEITQRTASIR
-2622 ASGIERATDTDAFE
+2622 ASGIERATDTNAFE

-2829 PQAYASFAATTPE
+2829 PQAYVSFAATTPE

-2938 FAKDRTNFFPTVRLG
+2938 FANDRTNFFPTVRLG

-3013 RDNDGQIRTIFDI
+3013 RDNDGQVRTIFDI

-3034 TATLE
+3034 TATLD

-3164 GAKHEYATAGGEN
+3164 GAKHEYATAGGAN

-3345 VFMSSTGVLELTTKS
+3345 VFMSSTGVLELTAKS

-3440 TSTTVTVALPESVK
+3440 TPTTVTVALPESVK

>member
-1 MYKNLRAHTRYESV
+1 
-15 HAHNTKPEVDIMR
+15 MR

-45 ALCFTLVFAVAISVT
+45 ALCFTLVFAVALSTIGSIDMPGTSIAANEDDNEAKGGIVSVT
-60 PDGYFNSAKAL
+60 ADQGPLSAELFGFPGTDPTKKSWSATLTFNNTKFDSTNVSNFLSSGSA
-71 NPDGDTSG
+71 NVGGVVGDTGSFRASEFDDKG
-79 LVRVYQKDAYLNT
+79 NESSHGVGYAPYLYSAVNYTFSDFMVRLMASSNYTVTAKMT
-92 STLVNPDDYALS
+92 STMNKHHGGTSANRKNGFALVS
-104 AFKTDFESI
+104 A
-113 MGYGKN
+113 
-119 ANNSKTEWSI
+119 
-129 GDVTFNKYVF
+129 
-139 GMKNITYNSEKG
+139 KG
-151 KIKSQDSEEE
+151 KIKAQEKANENGDNIDIE
-161 DKTVGVY
+161 DGNVSWTTNSNNTGTFTATTGDATFSKEKQTMVMLWVSKSGINMKNNYTISNISITFTITLNTSVADGDGFT
-168 PLAGGGAKMS
+168 LIDGGAPVVSDSYNLANAYSEGTSGSGYAPMLTNAKNANV
-178 FYIDAGLFGADSIS
+178 YYDSI
-192 AVLNVVLPE
+192 A
-201 YLQSLIST
+201 
-209 NDEYSLQFDAQIDV
+209 
-223 SKGDN
+223 KGIKTDY
-228 LVNVSAQN
+228 VN
-236 YQRARA
+236 
-242 KIATAPETL
+242 
-251 SAVDENHIQYTG
+251 
-263 ANKAGDVKDSQY
+263 
-275 GYQSNTTSNGSWSG
+275 SG
-289 STLSFTGIVANS
+289 S
-301 ANPYIYFCIGIGES
+301 
-315 DGTCTVSFRNLKF
+315 
-328 TNVKLVREVKAD
+328 
-340 SDSIERVDGAAP
+340 
-352 VNKAQFD
+352 
-359 NTVQDSFYPYNT
+359 
-371 NASTAG
+371 
-377 GWAVWHDNITSQLSK
+377 
-392 KIDNVTYGNGKLQSY
+392 GKLQSY
-407 TNSPIA
+407 VNKKLGTLNVSGTNVD
-413 TIGGQNYYKTSTVTY
+413 YYKYAQTEFV
-428 HDTYN
+428 DTYN
-433 YLPGLM
+433 YTNTTIQNAFVELGMDAARYIGVGDRILT
-439 GYIDSGDISQGFTT
+439 GIDSTNGTPTWTNTT
-453 ETLKYVCECGYV
+453 ATEHLH
-465 YTGTSFDSLDNSYTC
+465 
-480 PNCGKSKSAFTK
+480 
-492 TINVPSKMAQDI
+492 
-504 DINYASGIKQVIV
+504 YASGLKTVVINETTTFNMWD
-517 GSKYRE
+517 SSDYTKTKAITQ
-523 EDADDTTGG
+523 EDDNG
-532 TLAAVFNLYDAN
+532 TL
-544 SYGENHGKGIYVEGQ
+544 
-559 LVGWAVVT
+559 VT
-567 KTNRAEVVV
+567 IGYAKVSKTNRGRLVVMV
-576 KTYMYTNARVAT
+576 YMITNGTVST
-588 QVMDYGFSSNR
+588 KVTDYGGSPTTTR
-599 WNIEYSGIDT
+599 IDVSGIDLT
-609 TAPDDNVNSG
+609 NPDEKVNGNTSISLENFITSNSSGLSTWYRRDDITADAEIRID
-619 TNVSLDKFVGA
+619 
-630 NAQDLAW
+630 
-637 LRQNKIVADGSIN
+637 
-650 INEDDTAAGYSPY
+650 EDDSAAGYSPY
-663 IWFYTVNREDS
+663 LWFYTVNRADS
-674 LAELNNIAITQFAD
+674 LAALNDIAITQFAD

-697 NPIALGEISSFTYDF
+697 NPIAYGEISSFTYDF

-836 GDSYIAGIANYITS
+836 GDSYVAGIANYITS
-850 ASGTATTAVGN
+850 ASGAVTTAVSN

-868 GVDVNVAYAVEGG
+868 GVDVNVAYAVDEGG
-881 NGTFTFTIPA
+881 NGTFTFTIPT

-961 ELPSSRNW
+961 ELPSLRNW

-1035 RYIMVTGDA
+1035 RYIMATGDA

-1136 LANSYVPFKFTQNG
+1136 LANSYVPFKFTQND
-1150 NVLFENYTQN
+1150 NVLLENYTKD
-1160 QVWSG
+1160 QVWNT
-1165 ISNENAQYITASG
+1165 IENSNTGYIDAQG
-1178 YETLRV
+1178 YATVRF
-1184 TLDDFNNLT
+1184 TLDDFDNLS
-1193 DLEKSNR
+1193 DLEKSNK
-1200 FELSARKVVTYN
+1200 FELSARKVITYK

-1220 TAAPTDVSSVV
+1220 TAAPTDVSSAVV
-1231 ISGYEG
+1231 IPEYES
-1237 AKSSFVYRFVDSDNN
+1237 AKSSFVYRFVDAENN
-1252 LLYENN
+1252 LLYVKDDGETTIDVN
-1258 EGGTTTDPSEAKLDS
+1258 EAARDTS
-1273 DGNPVFFVPT
+1273 GNPVYFVPT
-1283 KVGSYRV
+1283 KVGDYYV
-1290 RIYIPKDDES
+1290 RIYIPKENDS
-1300 FVTSD
+1300 FITKD
-1305 FETND
+1305 FAMNEG
-1310 AGEQVFAP
+1310 GEQLFKA
-1318 VRYDVIKGKAVITVK
+1318 RAYNIIRGKAVITVK
-1333 SSTSKFGE
+1333 PSTSKFGE
-1341 PASSVLGM
+1341 SAENVLAM

-1357 DKAQMA
+1357 DKAKMA
-1363 SENIVVNLV
+1363 SENISVNLV
-1372 LKDVTLASG
+1372 LKEATPAAG
-1381 ETYRVGNYAIVN
+1381 ETFNVGNYTIVN
-1393 QSSDY
+1393 GNDDY

-1408 NSAIHTVTRRQVT
+1408 RTAIHSVTRRQVV
-1421 IDAWSASKAFGDSD
+1421 IDAWGAKKEFGDSD
-1435 PEFRFGVELAQF
+1435 PEFKFGVALAQF
-1447 AGLYKSANEI
+1447 ANLYKSEDQI
-1457 VADVFSAYNPVTD
+1457 VADIFNGYRKD
-1470 TTADGYALFYAG
+1470 TETIESGYALYFADG
-1482 GSISR
+1482 RITR
-1487 ESAEGVGQYDF
+1487 EPVEGVGQYDF
-1498 ASDASLFDIDSN
+1498 DANAALFDVDEN
-1510 YSIVVQTTKYKFTIE
+1510 YSILVQTAKYKFTIK
-1525 KRIVKLDVS
+1525 KRTVKLDVS

-1545 VESEIGKIAPAY
+1545 VESEIGKIAPTY
-1557 KIAAKDMVVAS
+1557 KIAAEDMVVAS

-1575 NGAQLS
+1575 DGAKLA
-1581 LGAQIADLTDENYS
+1581 LAGAGTQFTAEGYS
-1595 AAYKYAILLG
+1595 AAYKHAIELSGKLT
-1605 GNLDDGNV
+1605 DGNV
-1613 VIELDAS
+1613 EIQLDET
-1620 GAEYIVYVTKQNAI
+1620 GAEYIVYVTEQSAI
-1634 VVKVKDGVNFE
+1634 VIKVKDGVKYE
-1645 FVYGFVWS
+1645 FVYGFAWGDD
-1653 ENTLVFDSEKFELQG
+1653 TLAFDSEKFDVQG
-1668 TPSGEYTSV
+1668 TPSGDYTAV
-1677 KWSVDVA
+1677 RWTVDGVA
-1684 NGTILDAG
+1684 SGEILHAG
-1692 KRVLSISGA
+1692 KYVFNIAGA

-1708 ALEDAV
+1708 ALADAV

-1720 VTINPASIVVK
+1720 VTVNPATIVVK
-1731 PTAQNLSKVYGEEDG
+1731 PTAQKLSKVYGEEDR
-1746 VYGIGFDVTSVGGQ
+1746 VYGIGFDVASVGGQ
-1760 AIAKDGN
+1760 AIAKDGS

-1773 NDILAQINGV
+1773 NDILRQINGV

-1830 QNSNFKVEAAVDS
+1830 PKNSNFKVEAAVDS

-1871 TDVFYNGANLYD
+1871 TDVFYNGTNLYD

-1908 GIRSIVFDAFSL
+1908 GIRSIVFDTFSL

-1970 GNIIISAGIIA
+1970 GNIIISAGVIA

-2047 VIDKPEEFDIKRDGI
+2047 VIDKPEEFVIKRDGI

-2071 ENAVY
+2071 ENAMY

-2084 VLKNMPASIK
+2084 ALKNMPASIK

-2140 LKLAGKAANAN
+2140 LELAGKAANAN
-2151 AGTHSVRVSGYSV
+2151 AGTHSVRVSGYNV

-2192 VPNVKFADKTYD
+2192 VPNVKFADKEYD
-2204 GTSNVVVDN
+2204 GTSSVTAENN
-2213 VNGTFTSVQYATNLE
+2213 NGTFTSVQYATNLA

-2239 KVSFMLSLNGAED
+2239 KVKFALSLNGQED
-2252 ENVGANGKHNVL
+2252 SNVGANGKHNVMIG
-2264 VSGLEVRFDG
+2264 GLEVTFSG
-2274 TDTDILKNYVL
+2274 TAAEKEQMLQNYVL
-2285 EGARY
+2285 DGSRY
-2290 SKVDDKYNKINSLQV
+2290 SKVDNKYNKINALQEGV
-2305 GAIDDFEL
+2305 IDDFEL
-2313 IDAVNMSKKQ
+2313 IDAVNMSKKKV
-2323 IQLIVNDFDIKDK
+2323 QLIVNDFDIKDK

-2356 AGHSDLLEV
+2356 AEHSALLEV

-2371 ARKQTG
+2371 ARKQRG
-2377 KNIAIDVSVATLQIK
+2377 NNIIIDISAAMLKVRE
-2392 NSLSQEQY
+2392 SLSQEQAT
-2400 DLALEAIDNYELV
+2400 LAQDVLKNYELL
-2413 QYKGTI
+2413 QYKGTV
-2419 TGNIKARPVLVS
+2419 TGNIKPRPVVVS

-2438 YNGDEAVVKSNIS
+2438 YNGDEAVAKSGIS
-2451 YTFKNMIDADKKF
+2451 YELRNMIEGDIKY
-2464 YAIQTKNGSYFI
+2464 YAIQTKNGAYFD
-2476 DKNVAIDKD
+2476 DKNVAAEIDTQ
-2485 GNVIAKDGTAYGL
+2485 GNVIKVNAKGGTAYGL
-2498 LLQNIKEKYD
+2498 LLQNIKERYD

-2514 SNNSEIAGKK
+2514 SSNSEIAGKE
-2524 ALAFV
+2524 ALAYV
-2529 MADGT
+2529 LKDGT
-2534 IVYEKPAE
+2534 IVYEKPLAGVE
-2542 AEIAEYWYALETTD
+2542 VTEYWYALETTRYYVAATNENRT
-2556 KYILKND
+2556 KYKD
-2563 TASVEEAQ
+2563 
-2571 NANAIVG
+2571 AIVG
-2578 FYKVDGV
+2578 FYKVNGL
-2585 DAYLI
+2585 DALMLERAYGDANI
-2590 ASDYAGETSKL
+2590 GSGDENIKAFDAS

-2720 KARSINA
+2720 KARSINV

-2786 SNATLLAGVSYDL
+2786 SNAMLLAGVSYDL

-2829 PQAYASFAATTPE
+2829 PQAYVSFAATTPE

-2938 FAKDRTNFFPTVRLG
+2938 FANDRTNFFPTVRLG

-2987 DYDYDA
+2987 DCDYDA

-3002 VVLAGIDTISA
+3002 VVLAGIDTIST
-3013 RDNDGQIRTIFDI
+3013 RDNDGQVRTIFDI
-3026 AGTNAKFD
+3026 AGANAKFD
-3034 TATLE
+3034 TATLD

-3164 GAKHEYATAGGEN
+3164 GAKHEYATAGGAN

-3345 VFMSSTGVLELTTKS
+3345 VFMSSTGVLELTAKS

-3440 TSTTVTVALPESVK
+3440 TPTTVTVALPESVK

>member
-1 MYKNLRAHTRYESV
+1 
-15 HAHNTKPEVDIMR
+15 MR

-45 ALCFTLVFAVAISVT
+45 ALCFTLVFAVALS
-60 PDGYFNSAKAL
+60 N
-71 NPDGDTSG
+71 
-79 LVRVYQKDAYLNT
+79 DAIGGIANAYE
-92 STLVNPDDYALS
+92 VKEQDKPDDATLGVAS
-104 AFKTDFESI
+104 AITGDHGELTGVNF
-113 MGYGKN
+113 GYPGTGTQTTWTF
-119 ANNSKTEWSI
+119 TETYDTVVPSTSNHQIYKKKGNTVMYTHI
-129 GDVTFNKYVF
+129 GDANHWYW
-139 GMKNITYNSEKG
+139 
-151 KIKSQDSEEE
+151 
-161 DKTVGVY
+161 GV
-168 PLAGGGAKMS
+168 
-178 FYIDAGLFGADSIS
+178 
-192 AVLNVVLPE
+192 
-201 YLQSLIST
+201 
-209 NDEYSLQFDAQIDV
+209 
-223 SKGDN
+223 
-228 LVNVSAQN
+228 
-236 YQRARA
+236 
-242 KIATAPETL
+242 
-251 SAVDENHIQYTG
+251 
-263 ANKAGDVKDSQY
+263 
-275 GYQSNTTSNGSWSG
+275 
-289 STLSFTGIVANS
+289 
-301 ANPYIYFCIGIGES
+301 S
-315 DGTCTVSFRNLKF
+315 DGQAGA
-328 TNVKLVREVKAD
+328 EVHGVINFD
-340 SDSIERVDGAAP
+340 LSGFV
-352 VNKAQFD
+352 AQMIQ
-359 NTVQDSFYPYNT
+359 N
-371 NASTAG
+371 
-377 GWAVWHDNITSQLSK
+377 
-392 KIDNVTYGNGKLQSY
+392 DNVTVKAKVTANIGARDGSVAGANYVNKLFYSALGVPAGKKMTGGLSFDIRNNDNVSGEDKSGFTSGYQNSSSKGAQDRTSNEVTLDKNTPGLAFALGCGWGQQWSPQDHYVYMSNIRVVFTITFNNVTDSASLNIGDNAAPIASSAYGIQNGYVQGTSGSGYAPYLTDAKNASVYYDSIAKNIKLDNVTDGAGKMQSY
-407 TNSPIA
+407 TNTGLGQISADGTNHTYYKFAQTEYVDMYNYSGESSIQSA
-413 TIGGQNYYKTSTVTY
+413 ILKYGADAAKTIGVGDRLITGISSDGTLQTSET
-428 HDTYN
+428 N
-433 YLPGLM
+433 
-439 GYIDSGDISQGFTT
+439 DSTHLQ
-453 ETLKYVCECGYV
+453 
-465 YTGTSFDSLDNSYTC
+465 
-480 PNCGKSKSAFTK
+480 
-492 TINVPSKMAQDI
+492 
-504 DINYASGIKQVIV
+504 YASGIKTVTVNETTFNIW
-517 GSKYRE
+517 
-523 EDADDTTGG
+523 DATDRAKTKAITVENDDG
-532 TLAAVFNLYDAN
+532 V
-544 SYGENHGKGIYVEGQ
+544 
-559 LVGWAVVT
+559 AVVVGYA
-567 KTNRAEVVV
+567 KVNYINRG
-576 KTYMYTNARVAT
+576 RVA
-588 QVMDYGFSSNR
+588 VMIYMIANGTVQTSVGDYGGISNKSR
-599 WNIEYSGIDT
+599 IEFSGIDT
-609 TAPDDNVNSG
+609 TSPDDSVNSG
-619 TNVSLDKFVGA
+619 TNVSLDNYIKSSSS
-630 NAQDLAW
+630 DLAW
-637 LRQNKIVADGSIN
+637 FRQNKIVADGSIN
-650 INEDDTAAGYSPY
+650 VNEDDTAAGYSPY
-663 IWFYTVNREDS
+663 IWFYTVNRADS

-688 YAAVKAAGI
+688 YNAVKAAGI

-725 GNPASITDNVT
+725 GNPTSITDNVT

-764 DYDRPEYTVDYSF
+764 DYDRPDYTVDYSF

-836 GDSYIAGIANYITS
+836 GDSYVAGIANYITS
-850 ASGTATTAVGN
+850 ASGTATTAVSN

-961 ELPSSRNW
+961 ELPSLRNW

-1020 NYKSAIDIQKELGFD
+1020 NYKSAIDVQKELGFD

-1363 SENIVVNLV
+1363 SENIFVNLV

-1457 VADVFSAYNPVTD
+1457 VADVFSAYKPVTD

-1545 VESEIGKIAPAY
+1545 VESEISKIAPTY

-1581 LGAQIADLTDENYS
+1581 LGAQIAELTDENYS
-1595 AAYKYAILLG
+1595 AAYKYAIVLG
-1605 GNLDDGNV
+1605 GTLDDGNV

-1720 VTINPASIVVK
+1720 VTINPATIVVK

-1908 GIRSIVFDAFSL
+1908 GIRNIVFDTFSL

-2104 TLDAVDRDYNKKT
+2104 TLDAVDRDYNKQT

-2204 GTSNVVVDN
+2204 GTSNVVVNN

-2419 TGNIKARPVLVS
+2419 TGNIEARPVLVS

-2622 ASGIERATDTDAFE
+2622 ASGIERATDTNAFE

-2829 PQAYASFAATTPE
+2829 PQAYVSFAATTPE

-3002 VVLAGIDTISA
+3002 VVLAGIDTISS
-3013 RDNDGQIRTIFDI
+3013 RDNDGQVRTIFDI

-3034 TATLE
+3034 TATLD

-3119 QFVARKDVD
+3119 KFVARKDVD

-3198 TYQVLKDGKYVTISA
+3198 THQVLKDGKYVTISA

-3440 TSTTVTVALPESVK
+3440 TPTTVTVALPESVK

-3504 AWKIYVIVAAVVIV
+3504 AWKICVIVAAVVIV

>member
-1 MYKNLRAHTRYESV
+1 
-15 HAHNTKPEVDIMR
+15 MR

-45 ALCFTLVFAVAISVT
+45 ALCFTLVFAFALSKNNSQVASAYTVVEQEKDDDATLGSPSSFFGDNGELTGTHFGYPGLSADTQTWTFTETYNTVVPSTGNHQIFKLKGNTTMYTHVGDANHWLWGVKNGMAAAEVHGVMNFNLSGFVAQMIQNDNVT
-60 PDGYFNSAKAL
+60 VKAKVTANIGAKEGDSTWLVSYVNNLFYSAVAVPAGKELTGGLSYDLRNNKSESGQDKTGFIAGYQNSDKKGAQDRTSNEVTLTKETPGLGFALGCGWGQQVGSYDHHVYMSNIRVTFTITFNNVTDGSGLNIGDNAAPVASSTYGIQNSYQQ
-71 NPDGDTSG
+71 GTSG
-79 LVRVYQKDAYLNT
+79 SGYAPYLTDA
-92 STLVNPDDYALS
+92 
-104 AFKTDFESI
+104 
-113 MGYGKN
+113 KN
-119 ANNSKTEWSI
+119 AP
-129 GDVTFNKYVF
+129 
-139 GMKNITYNSEKG
+139 
-151 KIKSQDSEEE
+151 
-161 DKTVGVY
+161 VY
-168 PLAGGGAKMS
+168 
-178 FYIDAGLFGADSIS
+178 YDSIK
-192 AVLNVVLPE
+192 N
-201 YLQSLIST
+201 
-209 NDEYSLQFDAQIDV
+209 
-223 SKGDN
+223 
-228 LVNVSAQN
+228 
-236 YQRARA
+236 
-242 KIATAPETL
+242 
-251 SAVDENHIQYTG
+251 
-263 ANKAGDVKDSQY
+263 
-275 GYQSNTTSNGSWSG
+275 
-289 STLSFTGIVANS
+289 
-301 ANPYIYFCIGIGES
+301 
-315 DGTCTVSFRNLKF
+315 
-328 TNVKLVREVKAD
+328 NVKL
-340 SDSIERVDGAAP
+340 DSIVDGA
-352 VNKAQFD
+352 
-359 NTVQDSFYPYNT
+359 
-371 NASTAG
+371 
-377 GWAVWHDNITSQLSK
+377 
-392 KIDNVTYGNGKLQSY
+392 GKMQSY
-407 TNSPIA
+407 TNASLGQISA
-413 TIGGQNYYKTSTVTY
+413 DGANHSYYKFAQTEYVDMYNYSGESSIQSAILKYGADAAKTIGVGDRLITGISSDGTLQTSET
-428 HDTYN
+428 N
-433 YLPGLM
+433 
-439 GYIDSGDISQGFTT
+439 DSTHLQ
-453 ETLKYVCECGYV
+453 
-465 YTGTSFDSLDNSYTC
+465 
-480 PNCGKSKSAFTK
+480 
-492 TINVPSKMAQDI
+492 
-504 DINYASGIKQVIV
+504 YASGIKTVTVNETTFNIW
-517 GSKYRE
+517 
-523 EDADDTTGG
+523 DATDRAKTKAITVENDDG
-532 TLAAVFNLYDAN
+532 
-544 SYGENHGKGIYVEGQ
+544 
-559 LVGWAVVT
+559 VT
-567 KTNRAEVVV
+567 VVV
-576 KTYMYTNARVAT
+576 GYAKVNYINRGRVA
-588 QVMDYGFSSNR
+588 VMIYMIANGTVQTSVGDYGGISSKSR
-599 WNIEYSGIDT
+599 IEFSGIDT
-609 TAPDDNVNSG
+609 TSPDDSVNGG
-619 TNVSLDKFVGA
+619 TNVSLDNYIKSSSS
-630 NAQDLAW
+630 DLAW
-637 LRQNKIVADGSIN
+637 FRQNKIVADGSIN

-663 IWFYTVNREDS
+663 LWFYTVNREDS

-697 NPIALGEISSFTYDF
+697 NPIAYGEISSFTYDF
-712 ANGVAKAYGGGEQ
+712 ANGVAKAYGGADQ

-850 ASGTATTAVGN
+850 ASGTATTAVSN

-868 GVDVNVAYAVEGG
+868 GVDVNVAYAVDEGG
-881 NGTFTFTIPA
+881 NGTFTFTIPT

-1035 RYIMVTGDA
+1035 RYIMATGDA

-1094 VSASVKSNAKLESG
+1094 VAASVKSNAKLESG

-1150 NVLFENYTQN
+1150 NVLLENYTQN

-1165 ISNENAQYITASG
+1165 ISNDNAQYITASG

-1363 SENIVVNLV
+1363 SENIFVNLV

-1421 IDAWSASKAFGDSD
+1421 IDAWSASKFFGDSD

-1457 VADVFSAYNPVTD
+1457 VADVFSAYRPVTD

-1510 YSIVVQTTKYKFTIE
+1510 YSIVVQTTKYKFTIK

-1545 VESEIGKIAPAY
+1545 VESEISKIAPAY

-1575 NGAQLS
+1575 NGAKLS
-1581 LGAQIADLTDENYS
+1581 LGAQIAELTEEEDYS
-1595 AAYKYAILLG
+1595 AVYKYAIVLG
-1605 GNLDDGNV
+1605 GTLDDGNV

-1645 FVYGFVWS
+1645 FVYGFVWG

-1720 VTINPASIVVK
+1720 VTINPATIVVK

-1746 VYGIGFDVTSVGGQ
+1746 VYGIGFDVASVGGQ
-1760 AIAKDGN
+1760 AIAKDGS

-1773 NDILAQINGV
+1773 DDILAQINGV

-1908 GIRSIVFDAFSL
+1908 GIRSIVFDTFSL

-1933 VNDGNSTQVNGSA
+1933 VNDGNSTQVNGSS

-2071 ENAVY
+2071 ENAMY

-2204 GTSNVVVDN
+2204 GTSNVVADN

-2419 TGNIKARPVLVS
+2419 TGNIEARPVLVS

-2464 YAIQTKNGSYFI
+2464 YAIQTKNGAYFI

-2829 PQAYASFAATTPE
+2829 PQAYVSFAATTPE

-3013 RDNDGQIRTIFDI
+3013 RDNDGQVRTIFDI
-3026 AGTNAKFD
+3026 AGANAKFD

-3184 TNGYNLVKNADFTL
+3184 TNGYNLVKDADFTL

-3257 NVTLSS
+3257 NVTFSS

-3345 VFMSSTGVLELTTKS
+3345 VFMSSTGVLELTAKS

-3440 TSTTVTVALPESVK
+3440 TPTTVTVALPESVK

>member
-1 MYKNLRAHTRYESV
+1 
-15 HAHNTKPEVDIMR
+15 MR

-45 ALCFTLVFAVAISVT
+45 ALCFTLVFAVALS
-60 PDGYFNSAKAL
+60 N
-71 NPDGDTSG
+71 
-79 LVRVYQKDAYLNT
+79 DA
-92 STLVNPDDYALS
+92 
-104 AFKTDFESI
+104 
-113 MGYGKN
+113 
-119 ANNSKTEWSI
+119 I
-129 GDVTFNKYVF
+129 G
-139 GMKNITYNSEKG
+139 G
-151 KIKSQDSEEE
+151 
-161 DKTVGVY
+161 
-168 PLAGGGAKMS
+168 
-178 FYIDAGLFGADSIS
+178 
-192 AVLNVVLPE
+192 
-201 YLQSLIST
+201 
-209 NDEYSLQFDAQIDV
+209 
-223 SKGDN
+223 
-228 LVNVSAQN
+228 
-236 YQRARA
+236 
-242 KIATAPETL
+242 IATAAESEKDGDATFGAGVSILGDHGELTGVDFGYPGIGTQTTWTYTETFNTVVSSTTNIQVYKETGDTKMFIEEGASGTWQFGVSNAAKDAQCHGVINFGASKFIDQMIQNDNVVVTASITFSMGALSSNFNNKFYSAVVGPEALTAQKSYNLREKDGDSNYTYNYKNSSKEAAETFTTDAVTL
-251 SAVDENHIQYTG
+251 SPGKNNLALATGLGWAQRWAPPYTPRRGLEIKNIQIKYTITFNNVTDG
-263 ANKAGDVKDSQY
+263 SGLNIGDNAAPVASSTY
-275 GYQSNTTSNGSWSG
+275 GIQNSYQQGTSG
-289 STLSFTGIVANS
+289 SGYA
-301 ANPYIYFCIGIGES
+301 PYLTDAKNAPVYYDSIK
-315 DGTCTVSFRNLKF
+315 N
-328 TNVKLVREVKAD
+328 NVKL
-340 SDSIERVDGAAP
+340 DSI
-352 VNKAQFD
+352 VN
-359 NTVQDSFYPYNT
+359 
-371 NASTAG
+371 G
-377 GWAVWHDNITSQLSK
+377 E
-392 KIDNVTYGNGKLQSY
+392 GKMQSY
-407 TNSPIA
+407 TNASLGQISA
-413 TIGGQNYYKTSTVTY
+413 DGANHSYYKFAQTEYVDMYNYSGESSIQSAILKYGADAAKTIGVGDRLITGISSDGTLQTS
-428 HDTYN
+428 
-433 YLPGLM
+433 
-439 GYIDSGDISQGFTT
+439 
-453 ETLKYVCECGYV
+453 ETN
-465 YTGTSFDSLDNSYTC
+465 NSTHL
-480 PNCGKSKSAFTK
+480 
-492 TINVPSKMAQDI
+492 Q
-504 DINYASGIKQVIV
+504 YASGIKTVTVNETTFNIW
-517 GSKYRE
+517 
-523 EDADDTTGG
+523 DATDRAKTKAITVENDDG
-532 TLAAVFNLYDAN
+532 
-544 SYGENHGKGIYVEGQ
+544 
-559 LVGWAVVT
+559 VT
-567 KTNRAEVVV
+567 VVV
-576 KTYMYTNARVAT
+576 GYAKVNYINRGRVA
-588 QVMDYGFSSNR
+588 VMIYMIANGTVQTSVGDYGGISSKSR
-599 WNIEYSGIDT
+599 IEFSGIDT
-609 TAPDDNVNSG
+609 TSPDDSVNSG
-619 TNVSLDKFVGA
+619 TNVSLDNYIKSSSS
-630 NAQDLAW
+630 DLAW
-637 LRQNKIVADGSIN
+637 FRQNKIVADGSIN
-650 INEDDTAAGYSPY
+650 VNEDDTAAGYSPY
-663 IWFYTVNREDS
+663 LWFYTVNRADS
-674 LAELNNIAITQFAD
+674 LAALNNIAITQFAN

-697 NPIALGEISSFTYDF
+697 NPIAYGEISSFTYDF

-725 GNPASITDNVT
+725 GNPTSITDNVT

-836 GDSYIAGIANYITS
+836 GDSYVAGIVDYISS
-850 ASGTATTAVGN
+850 ASGTATTAVSN

-881 NGTFTFTIPA
+881 NGTFTFTIPT

-956 TFENY
+956 AFENY

-1035 RYIMVTGDA
+1035 RYIMATGDA

-1108 FANLTFTNAEGVA
+1108 FANLTFTNTEGVA

-1150 NVLFENYTQN
+1150 NVLLENYTQN

-1258 EGGTTTDPSEAKLDS
+1258 EGGTTTDPSEAKLDA

-1363 SENIVVNLV
+1363 SEKIFVNLV

-1457 VADVFSAYNPVTD
+1457 VVDVFSAYKPVTD
-1470 TTADGYALFYAG
+1470 TTADGYALFYAS
-1482 GSISR
+1482 GSITR

-1510 YSIVVQTTKYKFTIE
+1510 YSIIVQTTKYKFTIE

-1575 NGAQLS
+1575 NGAKLS
-1581 LGAQIADLTDENYS
+1581 LGAQIAELTEEDYS

-1605 GNLDDGNV
+1605 GTLDDGNV

-1720 VTINPASIVVK
+1720 VTINPATIVVK
-1731 PTAQNLSKVYGEEDG
+1731 PTAQNLSKVYGEDDG

-1801 YDGATDASGTVYGTD
+1801 YDGATDASGTAYGTD

-1908 GIRSIVFDAFSL
+1908 GIRSIVFDTFSL

-2071 ENAVY
+2071 ENAMY

-2084 VLKNMPASIK
+2084 VFKNMPASIK

-2104 TLDAVDRDYNKKT
+2104 TLDAVDRDYNKQT

-2213 VNGTFTSVQYATNLE
+2213 VNGTFTSVQYATNLV

-2239 KVSFMLSLNGAED
+2239 KVSFMLSLKGAED

-2419 TGNIKARPVLVS
+2419 TGNIEARPVLVS

-2556 KYILKND
+2556 KYVLKND

-2590 ASDYAGETSKL
+2590 ASDYAGATSKL

-2622 ASGIERATDTDAFE
+2622 ASGIERATDTNAFE
-2636 KTYDGTD
+2636 KVYDGTD

-2829 PQAYASFAATTPE
+2829 PQAYVSFAATTPE

-3002 VVLAGIDTISA
+3002 VVLAGIDTISS
-3013 RDNDGQIRTIFDI
+3013 RDNDGQVRTIFDI

-3034 TATLE
+3034 TATLD

-3440 TSTTVTVALPESVK
+3440 TPTTVTVALPESVK

>member
-45 ALCFTLVFAVAISVT
+45 ALCFTLVFAVALS
-60 PDGYFNSAKAL
+60 N
-71 NPDGDTSG
+71 
-79 LVRVYQKDAYLNT
+79 DA
-92 STLVNPDDYALS
+92 
-104 AFKTDFESI
+104 
-113 MGYGKN
+113 
-119 ANNSKTEWSI
+119 I
-129 GDVTFNKYVF
+129 G
-139 GMKNITYNSEKG
+139 G
-151 KIKSQDSEEE
+151 
-161 DKTVGVY
+161 
-168 PLAGGGAKMS
+168 
-178 FYIDAGLFGADSIS
+178 
-192 AVLNVVLPE
+192 
-201 YLQSLIST
+201 
-209 NDEYSLQFDAQIDV
+209 
-223 SKGDN
+223 
-228 LVNVSAQN
+228 
-236 YQRARA
+236 
-242 KIATAPETL
+242 IATAAESEKDGDATFGAGVSILGDHGELTGVDFGYPGIGTQTTWTYTETFNTIVSSTTNIQVYKETGDTKMFIEEGASGTWQFGVSNAAKAAQCHGVINFGASKFIDQMIQNDNVVVTASITFSMGALSSNFNNKFYSAVVGPESLTAQKSYNLREKDGDSNYTYNYKNSSKEAAETFTTDAVTL
-251 SAVDENHIQYTG
+251 SPGKNNLALATGLGWAQRWAPPYTPRRGLEIKNIQIKYTITFNNVTDG
-263 ANKAGDVKDSQY
+263 SGLNIGDNAAPVASSTY
-275 GYQSNTTSNGSWSG
+275 GIQNSYQQGTSG
-289 STLSFTGIVANS
+289 SGYA
-301 ANPYIYFCIGIGES
+301 PYLTDAKNAPVYYDSIK
-315 DGTCTVSFRNLKF
+315 N
-328 TNVKLVREVKAD
+328 NVKL
-340 SDSIERVDGAAP
+340 DSI
-352 VNKAQFD
+352 VN
-359 NTVQDSFYPYNT
+359 
-371 NASTAG
+371 G
-377 GWAVWHDNITSQLSK
+377 E
-392 KIDNVTYGNGKLQSY
+392 GKMQSY
-407 TNSPIA
+407 TNASLGQISA
-413 TIGGQNYYKTSTVTY
+413 DGANHSYYKFAQTEYVDMYNYSGESSIQSAILKYGADAAKTIGVGDRLITGISSDGTLQTSET
-428 HDTYN
+428 N
-433 YLPGLM
+433 
-439 GYIDSGDISQGFTT
+439 DSTHLQ
-453 ETLKYVCECGYV
+453 
-465 YTGTSFDSLDNSYTC
+465 
-480 PNCGKSKSAFTK
+480 
-492 TINVPSKMAQDI
+492 
-504 DINYASGIKQVIV
+504 YASGIKTVTVNETTFNIW
-517 GSKYRE
+517 
-523 EDADDTTGG
+523 DATDRAKTKAITVENDDG
-532 TLAAVFNLYDAN
+532 V
-544 SYGENHGKGIYVEGQ
+544 
-559 LVGWAVVT
+559 AVVVGYA
-567 KTNRAEVVV
+567 KVNYINRG
-576 KTYMYTNARVAT
+576 RVA
-588 QVMDYGFSSNR
+588 VMIYMIANGTVQTSVGDYGGISNKSR
-599 WNIEYSGIDT
+599 IEFSGIDT
-609 TAPDDNVNSG
+609 TSPDDSVNGG
-619 TNVSLDKFVGA
+619 TNVSLDNYIKSSSS
-630 NAQDLAW
+630 DLAW
-637 LRQNKIVADGSIN
+637 FRQNKIVADGSIN
-650 INEDDTAAGYSPY
+650 VNEDDTAAGYSPY
-663 IWFYTVNREDS
+663 LWFYTVNRADS
-674 LAELNNIAITQFAD
+674 LAALNGIAVTQFAD
-688 YAAVKAAGI
+688 YNAVKAAGI

-777 DKNGVQTTIL
+777 NKNGVQTTIL

-836 GDSYIAGIANYITS
+836 GDSYVAGIANYITS
-850 ASGTATTAVGN
+850 ASGTATTAVSN

-1044 LDGDATDFTL
+1044 LDDNATDFTL

-1165 ISNENAQYITASG
+1165 IGNENAQYITASG

-1273 DGNPVFFVPT
+1273 DGSPVFFVPT

-1363 SENIVVNLV
+1363 SEKIFVNLV

-1457 VADVFSAYNPVTD
+1457 VADVFSAYKPVTD

-1510 YSIVVQTTKYKFTIE
+1510 YSIIVQTTKYKFTIE

-1545 VESEIGKIAPAY
+1545 VESEIGKIAPTY

-1575 NGAQLS
+1575 NGAKLS
-1581 LGAQIADLTDENYS
+1581 LGAQIAELKDENYS

-1746 VYGIGFDVTSVGGQ
+1746 VYGIGFDVASVGGQ
-1760 AIAKDGN
+1760 AIAKDGS

-1908 GIRSIVFDAFSL
+1908 GIRSIVFDTFSL

-1933 VNDGNSTQVNGSA
+1933 VNDGNSTQVSGSSA
-1946 AKDTVAIDDSTFVTI
+1946 NDTVAIDDNTFVTI

-2104 TLDAVDRDYNKKT
+2104 TLDAVDRDYNKQT

-2419 TGNIKARPVLVS
+2419 TGNIEARPVLVS

-2829 PQAYASFAATTPE
+2829 PQAYVSFAATTPE

-3002 VVLAGIDTISA
+3002 VVLAGIDTISS
-3013 RDNDGQIRTIFDI
+3013 RDNDGQVRTIFDI

-3034 TATLE
+3034 TATLD

-3119 QFVARKDVD
+3119 KFVARKDVD

-3360 LASSDGSSINI
+3360 LASSDGSSVNI

-3440 TSTTVTVALPESVK
+3440 TPTTVTVALPESVK

>member
-1 MYKNLRAHTRYESV
+1 
-15 HAHNTKPEVDIMR
+15 MR

-45 ALCFTLVFAVAISVT
+45 ALCFTLVFAVALS
-60 PDGYFNSAKAL
+60 N
-71 NPDGDTSG
+71 
-79 LVRVYQKDAYLNT
+79 DA
-92 STLVNPDDYALS
+92 
-104 AFKTDFESI
+104 
-113 MGYGKN
+113 
-119 ANNSKTEWSI
+119 I
-129 GDVTFNKYVF
+129 G
-139 GMKNITYNSEKG
+139 G
-151 KIKSQDSEEE
+151 
-161 DKTVGVY
+161 
-168 PLAGGGAKMS
+168 
-178 FYIDAGLFGADSIS
+178 
-192 AVLNVVLPE
+192 
-201 YLQSLIST
+201 
-209 NDEYSLQFDAQIDV
+209 
-223 SKGDN
+223 
-228 LVNVSAQN
+228 
-236 YQRARA
+236 
-242 KIATAPETL
+242 IATAAESEKEGDATFGAGVSILGDHGELTGVDFGYPGIGTQTTWTYTETFNTIVSSTTNIQVYKETGDTKMFIEEGASGTWQFGVSNAAKAAQCHGVINFGTSKFIDQMIQNDNVVVTASVTFSLGALSSNFNNKFYSAVVGPESLTAQKSYYLRKDGDSNYTYNYKNSSKEAAETFTTDAVTL
-251 SAVDENHIQYTG
+251 SPGKNNLALATGLGWAQRIAPPYTPKRGLEIKNIQIKYTITFNNVTDG
-263 ANKAGDVKDSQY
+263 SSLNIGDNAAPVASSTY
-275 GYQSNTTSNGSWSG
+275 GIQNSYQQGTSG
-289 STLSFTGIVANS
+289 SGYA
-301 ANPYIYFCIGIGES
+301 PYLNDAKNAPVYYDSIK
-315 DGTCTVSFRNLKF
+315 N
-328 TNVKLVREVKAD
+328 NVKL
-340 SDSIERVDGAAP
+340 DSIIDGA
-352 VNKAQFD
+352 
-359 NTVQDSFYPYNT
+359 
-371 NASTAG
+371 
-377 GWAVWHDNITSQLSK
+377 
-392 KIDNVTYGNGKLQSY
+392 GKMQSY
-407 TNSPIA
+407 TNASLGQISA
-413 TIGGQNYYKTSTVTY
+413 DGANHSYYKFAQTEYVDMYNYSGESSIQSAILKYGADAAKTIGVGDRLITGISSDGTLQTS
-428 HDTYN
+428 
-433 YLPGLM
+433 
-439 GYIDSGDISQGFTT
+439 
-453 ETLKYVCECGYV
+453 ETN
-465 YTGTSFDSLDNSYTC
+465 NSTHL
-480 PNCGKSKSAFTK
+480 
-492 TINVPSKMAQDI
+492 Q
-504 DINYASGIKQVIV
+504 YASGIKTVTVNETTFNIW
-517 GSKYRE
+517 
-523 EDADDTTGG
+523 DATDRAKTKAITVENDDG
-532 TLAAVFNLYDAN
+532 V
-544 SYGENHGKGIYVEGQ
+544 
-559 LVGWAVVT
+559 AVVVGYA
-567 KTNRAEVVV
+567 KVNYINRG
-576 KTYMYTNARVAT
+576 RVA
-588 QVMDYGFSSNR
+588 VMIYMIANGTVQTSVGDYGGISSKSR
-599 WNIEYSGIDT
+599 IEFSGIDT
-609 TAPDDNVNSG
+609 TSPDDSVNSG
-619 TNVSLDKFVGA
+619 TNVSLDNYIKSSSS
-630 NAQDLAW
+630 DLAW
-637 LRQNKIVADGSIN
+637 FRQNKIVADGSIN
-650 INEDDTAAGYSPY
+650 VNEDDTAAGYSPY
-663 IWFYTVNREDS
+663 LWFYTVNRADS
-674 LAELNNIAITQFAD
+674 LADLNGIAVTQFAD
-688 YAAVKAAGI
+688 YNAVKAAGI

-764 DYDRPEYTVDYSF
+764 DYDRPDYTVDYSF
-777 DKNGVQTTIL
+777 NKNGVQTTIL

-836 GDSYIAGIANYITS
+836 GDSYVAGIVDYITS
-850 ASGTATTAVGN
+850 ASGTATTAVSN

-881 NGTFTFTIPA
+881 NGTFTFTIPT

-961 ELPSSRNW
+961 ELPSLRNW

-1150 NVLFENYTQN
+1150 NVLLENYTQN

-1363 SENIVVNLV
+1363 SENIIVKLV

-1457 VADVFSAYNPVTD
+1457 VADVFSAYKPVTD

-1545 VESEIGKIAPAY
+1545 VESEISKIAPAY

-1581 LGAQIADLTDENYS
+1581 LGAQIAKLTDENYS

-1645 FVYGFVWS
+1645 FVYGFVWG

-1720 VTINPASIVVK
+1720 VTINPATIVVK

-1760 AIAKDGN
+1760 AIAKDGS

-1908 GIRSIVFDAFSL
+1908 GIRSIVFDTFSL

-2204 GTSNVVVDN
+2204 GTSNVVVGN

-2419 TGNIKARPVLVS
+2419 TGNIEARPVLVS

-2668 VTIANVSAKFDSAYA
+2668 VTIANVLAKFDSAYA

-2757 EYALDNQFANDTAF
+2757 EYSLDNQFANDTAF

-2829 PQAYASFAATTPE
+2829 PQAYVSFAATTPE

-3002 VVLAGIDTISA
+3002 VVLAGIDTIST
-3013 RDNDGQIRTIFDI
+3013 RDNDGQVRTIFDI

-3034 TATLE
+3034 TATLD

-3198 TYQVLKDGKYVTISA
+3198 THQVLKDGKYVTISA

-3440 TSTTVTVALPESVK
+3440 TPTTVTVALPESVK

>member
-45 ALCFTLVFAVAISVT
+45 ALCFTLVFAVALS
-60 PDGYFNSAKAL
+60 N
-71 NPDGDTSG
+71 
-79 LVRVYQKDAYLNT
+79 DAIGGIANAYE
-92 STLVNPDDYALS
+92 VKEQDKPDDATLGVAS
-104 AFKTDFESI
+104 AITGDHGELTGVNF
-113 MGYGKN
+113 GYPGTGTQTTWTF
-119 ANNSKTEWSI
+119 TETYDTVVPSTSNHQIYKKKGNTVMYTHI
-129 GDVTFNKYVF
+129 GDANHWYW
-139 GMKNITYNSEKG
+139 
-151 KIKSQDSEEE
+151 
-161 DKTVGVY
+161 GV
-168 PLAGGGAKMS
+168 
-178 FYIDAGLFGADSIS
+178 
-192 AVLNVVLPE
+192 
-201 YLQSLIST
+201 
-209 NDEYSLQFDAQIDV
+209 
-223 SKGDN
+223 
-228 LVNVSAQN
+228 
-236 YQRARA
+236 
-242 KIATAPETL
+242 
-251 SAVDENHIQYTG
+251 
-263 ANKAGDVKDSQY
+263 
-275 GYQSNTTSNGSWSG
+275 
-289 STLSFTGIVANS
+289 
-301 ANPYIYFCIGIGES
+301 S
-315 DGTCTVSFRNLKF
+315 DGQAGA
-328 TNVKLVREVKAD
+328 EVHGVINFD
-340 SDSIERVDGAAP
+340 LSGFV
-352 VNKAQFD
+352 AQMIQ
-359 NTVQDSFYPYNT
+359 N
-371 NASTAG
+371 
-377 GWAVWHDNITSQLSK
+377 
-392 KIDNVTYGNGKLQSY
+392 DNVTVKAKVTANIGARDGSVAGANYVNKLFYSALGVPAGKKMTGGLSFDIRNNDNVSGEDKSGFTSGYQNSSSKGAQDRTSNEVTLDKNTPGLAFALGCGWGQQWSPQDHYVYMSNIRVVFTITFNNVTDSASLNIGDNAAPIASSAYGIQNGYVQGTSGSGYAPYLTDAKNASVYYDSIAKNIKLDNVTDGAGKMQSY
-407 TNSPIA
+407 TNTGLGQISADGTNHTYYKFAQTEYVDMYNYSGESSIQSA
-413 TIGGQNYYKTSTVTY
+413 ILKYGADAAKTIGVGDRLITGISSDGTLQTS
-428 HDTYN
+428 
-433 YLPGLM
+433 
-439 GYIDSGDISQGFTT
+439 
-453 ETLKYVCECGYV
+453 ETN
-465 YTGTSFDSLDNSYTC
+465 NSTHL
-480 PNCGKSKSAFTK
+480 
-492 TINVPSKMAQDI
+492 Q
-504 DINYASGIKQVIV
+504 YASGIKTVTVNETTFNIW
-517 GSKYRE
+517 
-523 EDADDTTGG
+523 DATDRAKTKAITVENDDG
-532 TLAAVFNLYDAN
+532 V
-544 SYGENHGKGIYVEGQ
+544 
-559 LVGWAVVT
+559 AVVVGYA
-567 KTNRAEVVV
+567 KVNYINRG
-576 KTYMYTNARVAT
+576 RVA
-588 QVMDYGFSSNR
+588 VMIYMIANGTVQTSVGDYGGISSKSR
-599 WNIEYSGIDT
+599 IEFSGIDT
-609 TAPDDNVNSG
+609 TSPDDSVNGG
-619 TNVSLDKFVGA
+619 TNVSLDNYIKSSSS
-630 NAQDLAW
+630 DLAW
-637 LRQNKIVADGSIN
+637 FRQNKIVADGSIN
-650 INEDDTAAGYSPY
+650 INEDDTATGYSPY
-663 IWFYTVNREDS
+663 IWFYTVNRADS
-674 LAELNNIAITQFAD
+674 LAALNNIAITQFAD

-697 NPIALGEISSFTYDF
+697 NPIAYGEISSFTYDF
-712 ANGVAKAYGGGEQ
+712 ANGVAKAYGGADQ

-750 AGNKGGVKSFYTKV
+750 AGNKGGVKSFYMKV

-850 ASGTATTAVGN
+850 ASGTATTAVSN

-881 NGTFTFTIPA
+881 NGTFTFTIPT

-1193 DLEKSNR
+1193 DLEKSNK

-1273 DGNPVFFVPT
+1273 DGSPVFFVPT

-1363 SENIVVNLV
+1363 SENIFVNLV

-1421 IDAWSASKAFGDSD
+1421 IDAWSASKDFGDSD

-1457 VADVFSAYNPVTD
+1457 VADVFSAYKPVTD

-1510 YSIVVQTTKYKFTIE
+1510 YSIVVQTTKYKFTIK

-1545 VESEIGKIAPAY
+1545 VESEISKIAPAY
-1557 KIAAKDMVVAS
+1557 KIAATDMVVAS

-1581 LGAQIADLTDENYS
+1581 LGAQIAELTDENYS

-1760 AIAKDGN
+1760 AIAKDGS

-1908 GIRSIVFDAFSL
+1908 GIRSIVFDTFSL

-1946 AKDTVAIDDSTFVTI
+1946 ANDTVAIDDNTFVTI

-2034 VNSNYVVNVALFF
+2034 VNSNYVVNIALFF

-2076 NNRKGIKI
+2076 NNRKGIKV

-2104 TLDAVDRDYNKKT
+2104 TLDAVDRDYNKQT

-2419 TGNIKARPVLVS
+2419 TGNIEARPVLVS

-2829 PQAYASFAATTPE
+2829 PQAYVSFAATTPE

-3002 VVLAGIDTISA
+3002 VVLAGIDTISS
-3013 RDNDGQIRTIFDI
+3013 RDNDGQVRTIFDI

-3034 TATLE
+3034 TATLD

-3440 TSTTVTVALPESVK
+3440 TPTTVTVALPESVK

>member
-1 MYKNLRAHTRYESV
+1 MYKNLRAYTRDESV

-45 ALCFTLVFAVAISVT
+45 ALCFTLVFAVALS
-60 PDGYFNSAKAL
+60 N
-71 NPDGDTSG
+71 
-79 LVRVYQKDAYLNT
+79 DA
-92 STLVNPDDYALS
+92 
-104 AFKTDFESI
+104 
-113 MGYGKN
+113 
-119 ANNSKTEWSI
+119 I
-129 GDVTFNKYVF
+129 G
-139 GMKNITYNSEKG
+139 G
-151 KIKSQDSEEE
+151 
-161 DKTVGVY
+161 
-168 PLAGGGAKMS
+168 
-178 FYIDAGLFGADSIS
+178 
-192 AVLNVVLPE
+192 
-201 YLQSLIST
+201 
-209 NDEYSLQFDAQIDV
+209 
-223 SKGDN
+223 
-228 LVNVSAQN
+228 
-236 YQRARA
+236 
-242 KIATAPETL
+242 IATAAESEKDGDATFGAGVSILGDHGELTGVDFGYPGIGTQTTWTYTETFNTVVSSTTNIQVYKETGDTKMFIEEGASGTWQFGVSNAAKAAQCHGVINFGASKFIDQMIQNDNVVVTASITFSMGALSSNFNNKFYSAVVGPEALTAQKSYNLREKDGDSNYTYNYKNSSKEAAETFTTDAVTL
-251 SAVDENHIQYTG
+251 SPGKNNLALATGLGWAQRWAPPYTPRRGLEIKNIQIKYTITF
-263 ANKAGDVKDSQY
+263 NNVTDSSSLNIGDNAAPIASSTY
-275 GYQSNTTSNGSWSG
+275 GIQNSYQQGTSG
-289 STLSFTGIVANS
+289 SGYA
-301 ANPYIYFCIGIGES
+301 PYLTDAKNAPVYYDSIK
-315 DGTCTVSFRNLKF
+315 N
-328 TNVKLVREVKAD
+328 NVKL
-340 SDSIERVDGAAP
+340 DSIVDGA
-352 VNKAQFD
+352 
-359 NTVQDSFYPYNT
+359 
-371 NASTAG
+371 
-377 GWAVWHDNITSQLSK
+377 
-392 KIDNVTYGNGKLQSY
+392 GKMQSY
-407 TNSPIA
+407 TNASLGQISA
-413 TIGGQNYYKTSTVTY
+413 DGANHSYYKFAQTEYVDMYNYSGESSIQSAILKYGADAAKTIGVGDRLITGISSDGTLQTS
-428 HDTYN
+428 
-433 YLPGLM
+433 
-439 GYIDSGDISQGFTT
+439 
-453 ETLKYVCECGYV
+453 ETN
-465 YTGTSFDSLDNSYTC
+465 NSTHL
-480 PNCGKSKSAFTK
+480 
-492 TINVPSKMAQDI
+492 Q
-504 DINYASGIKQVIV
+504 YASGIKTVTVNETTFNIW
-517 GSKYRE
+517 
-523 EDADDTTGG
+523 DATDRAKTKAITVENDDG
-532 TLAAVFNLYDAN
+532 
-544 SYGENHGKGIYVEGQ
+544 
-559 LVGWAVVT
+559 VT
-567 KTNRAEVVV
+567 VVV
-576 KTYMYTNARVAT
+576 GYAKVNYINRGRVA
-588 QVMDYGFSSNR
+588 VMIYMIANGTVQTSVGDYGGISSKSR
-599 WNIEYSGIDT
+599 IEFSGIDT
-609 TAPDDNVNSG
+609 TSPDDSVNSG
-619 TNVSLDKFVGA
+619 TNVSLDNYIKSSSS
-630 NAQDLAW
+630 DLAW
-637 LRQNKIVADGSIN
+637 FRQNKIVADGSIN
-650 INEDDTAAGYSPY
+650 VNEDDTAAGYSPY
-663 IWFYTVNREDS
+663 LWFYTVNRADS
-674 LAELNNIAITQFAD
+674 LAALNNIAITQFAN

-697 NPIALGEISSFTYDF
+697 NPIAYGEISSFTYDF

-725 GNPASITDNVT
+725 GNPASIIDNVT

-836 GDSYIAGIANYITS
+836 GDSYVAGIANYISS
-850 ASGTATTAVGN
+850 ASGTATTAVSN

-881 NGTFTFTIPA
+881 NGTFTFTIPT

-1020 NYKSAIDIQKELGFD
+1020 NYKSAIDVQKELGFD

-1150 NVLFENYTQN
+1150 NVLLENYTQN

-1363 SENIVVNLV
+1363 SENIFVNLV

-1457 VADVFSAYNPVTD
+1457 VADVFSAYKPVTD

-1575 NGAQLS
+1575 NGAKLS
-1581 LGAQIADLTDENYS
+1581 LGAQIAELTEEDYS

-1645 FVYGFVWS
+1645 FVYGFVWG

-1720 VTINPASIVVK
+1720 VTINPTTIVVK

-1760 AIAKDGN
+1760 AIAKDGS

-1894 VTLVANANYDSPEK
+1894 VTLVANANYDSSEK
-1908 GIRSIVFDAFSL
+1908 GIRSIVFDTFSL

-2071 ENAVY
+2071 ENAMY

-2104 TLDAVDRDYNKKT
+2104 TLDAVDRDYNKQT

-2419 TGNIKARPVLVS
+2419 TGNIEARPVLVS

-2556 KYILKND
+2556 KYVLKND

-2829 PQAYASFAATTPE
+2829 PQAYVSFAATTPE

-3002 VVLAGIDTISA
+3002 VVLAGIDTIST
-3013 RDNDGQIRTIFDI
+3013 RDNDGQVRTIFDI

-3034 TATLE
+3034 TATLD

-3406 VAAMSQKAGVK
+3406 VAAMSQKVGVK

-3440 TSTTVTVALPESVK
+3440 TPTTVTVALPESVK

-3504 AWKIYVIVAAVVIV
+3504 AWKIYVIVATVVIV

>member
-1 MYKNLRAHTRYESV
+1 
-15 HAHNTKPEVDIMR
+15 MR

-45 ALCFTLVFAVAISVT
+45 ALCFTLVFA
-60 PDGYFNSAKAL
+60 F
-71 NPDGDTSG
+71 
-79 LVRVYQKDAYLNT
+79 
-92 STLVNPDDYALS
+92 ALS
-104 AFKTDFESI
+104 ASVSQVASAYTVVEQEKADDATLGSPSAFFGDNSELTGMHFGYPGLSANTQTWTFTETYNTVVPSTGNHQIFKLKGNTTMYTHVGDANHWLWGVKNGMAAAEVHGVMNFNLSGFVAQMIQNDNVTVKAKVTANIGAKEGNSTPLVSYVNNLFYSAVAVPAGKELTGGLSYDLRNNKSESGQDKTGFIAGYQNSDKKGAQDRTSNEVTLTKETPGLGFALGCGWGQQVGSYDHHVYMSNIRVTYTITFNNVTDGSGLNI
-113 MGYGKN
+113 GDNAAPVASSTYGIQNSYQQGTSGSGYAPYLTDAKN
-119 ANNSKTEWSI
+119 AP
-129 GDVTFNKYVF
+129 
-139 GMKNITYNSEKG
+139 
-151 KIKSQDSEEE
+151 
-161 DKTVGVY
+161 VY
-168 PLAGGGAKMS
+168 
-178 FYIDAGLFGADSIS
+178 YDSIK
-192 AVLNVVLPE
+192 N
-201 YLQSLIST
+201 
-209 NDEYSLQFDAQIDV
+209 
-223 SKGDN
+223 
-228 LVNVSAQN
+228 
-236 YQRARA
+236 
-242 KIATAPETL
+242 
-251 SAVDENHIQYTG
+251 
-263 ANKAGDVKDSQY
+263 
-275 GYQSNTTSNGSWSG
+275 
-289 STLSFTGIVANS
+289 
-301 ANPYIYFCIGIGES
+301 
-315 DGTCTVSFRNLKF
+315 
-328 TNVKLVREVKAD
+328 NVKL
-340 SDSIERVDGAAP
+340 DSIVDGA
-352 VNKAQFD
+352 
-359 NTVQDSFYPYNT
+359 
-371 NASTAG
+371 
-377 GWAVWHDNITSQLSK
+377 
-392 KIDNVTYGNGKLQSY
+392 GKMQSY
-407 TNSPIA
+407 TNASLGQISA
-413 TIGGQNYYKTSTVTY
+413 DGANHSYYKFAQTEYVDMYNYSGESSIQSAILKYGADAAKTIGVGDRLITGISSDGTLQTS
-428 HDTYN
+428 
-433 YLPGLM
+433 
-439 GYIDSGDISQGFTT
+439 
-453 ETLKYVCECGYV
+453 ETN
-465 YTGTSFDSLDNSYTC
+465 NSTHL
-480 PNCGKSKSAFTK
+480 
-492 TINVPSKMAQDI
+492 Q
-504 DINYASGIKQVIV
+504 YASGIKTVTVNETTFNIW
-517 GSKYRE
+517 
-523 EDADDTTGG
+523 DATDRAKTKAITVENDDG
-532 TLAAVFNLYDAN
+532 V
-544 SYGENHGKGIYVEGQ
+544 
-559 LVGWAVVT
+559 AVVVGYA
-567 KTNRAEVVV
+567 KVNYINRG
-576 KTYMYTNARVAT
+576 RVA
-588 QVMDYGFSSNR
+588 VMIYMIANGTVQTSVGDYGGISSKSR
-599 WNIEYSGIDT
+599 IEFSGIDT
-609 TAPDDNVNSG
+609 TSPDDSVNGG
-619 TNVSLDKFVGA
+619 TNVSLDNYIKSSSS
-630 NAQDLAW
+630 DLAW
-637 LRQNKIVADGSIN
+637 FRKNKIVADGSIN
-650 INEDDTAAGYSPY
+650 VNEDDTAAGYSPY

-697 NPIALGEISSFTYDF
+697 NPIAYGEISSFTYDF
-712 ANGVAKAYGGGEQ
+712 ANGVAKAYGGADQ

-836 GDSYIAGIANYITS
+836 GDSYVAGIANYITS
-850 ASGTATTAVGN
+850 ASGAATTAVGN

-868 GVDVNVAYAVEGG
+868 GVDVNVAYAVDEGG
-881 NGTFTFTIPA
+881 NGTFTFTIPT

-961 ELPSSRNW
+961 ELPPLRNW

-1035 RYIMVTGDA
+1035 RYIMATGDA

-1150 NVLFENYTQN
+1150 NVLLENYTQN

-1178 YETLRV
+1178 YETLQV

-1363 SENIVVNLV
+1363 SENIFVNLV

-1457 VADVFSAYNPVTD
+1457 VADVFSAYKPVTD

-1545 VESEIGKIAPAY
+1545 VESEISKIAPAY

-1575 NGAQLS
+1575 NGAKLS
-1581 LGAQIADLTDENYS
+1581 LGAKIAELTDENYS

-1692 KRVLSISGA
+1692 KRILSISGA

-1720 VTINPASIVVK
+1720 VTINPATIVVK

-1746 VYGIGFDVTSVGGQ
+1746 VYGIDFDVASVGGQ
-1760 AIAKDGN
+1760 AIAKDGS

-1773 NDILAQINGV
+1773 DDILEQINGV

-1908 GIRSIVFDAFSL
+1908 GIRSIVFDTFSL

-1946 AKDTVAIDDSTFVTI
+1946 AKEIVAIDDSTFVTI

-2001 SSVSFASGEGTKSL
+2001 SDVSFASGEGTKSL

-2071 ENAVY
+2071 ENAMY

-2140 LKLAGKAANAN
+2140 LKLTGKAANAN
-2151 AGTHSVRVSGYSV
+2151 AGTHTVTVSGYSV

-2204 GTSNVVVDN
+2204 GTSNVVADN

-2400 DLALEAIDNYELV
+2400 DLAREAIDNYELV

-2419 TGNIKARPVLVS
+2419 TGNIEARPVLVS

-2464 YAIQTKNGSYFI
+2464 YAIQTKNGAYFI

-2529 MADGT
+2529 MVDGT

-2556 KYILKND
+2556 KYVLKND

-2622 ASGIERATDTDAFE
+2622 ASGIERATDTNAFE

-2829 PQAYASFAATTPE
+2829 PQAYVSFAATTPE

-2938 FAKDRTNFFPTVRLG
+2938 FAKDRTNFFPTVKLG

-3002 VVLAGIDTISA
+3002 VVLAGIDTISS

-3144 IVIDKAD
+3144 IVIDKAN

-3164 GAKHEYATAGGEN
+3164 GAKHEYATAGGAN

-3345 VFMSSTGVLELTTKS
+3345 VFMSSTGVLELTAKS

-3440 TSTTVTVALPESVK
+3440 TPTTVTVALPESVK

-3466 NGGLTKLTD
+3466 NGGLAKLTD

>member
-1 MYKNLRAHTRYESV
+1 
-15 HAHNTKPEVDIMR
+15 MR

-45 ALCFTLVFAVAISVT
+45 ALCFTLVFAVALS
-60 PDGYFNSAKAL
+60 N
-71 NPDGDTSG
+71 
-79 LVRVYQKDAYLNT
+79 DA
-92 STLVNPDDYALS
+92 
-104 AFKTDFESI
+104 
-113 MGYGKN
+113 
-119 ANNSKTEWSI
+119 I
-129 GDVTFNKYVF
+129 G
-139 GMKNITYNSEKG
+139 G
-151 KIKSQDSEEE
+151 
-161 DKTVGVY
+161 
-168 PLAGGGAKMS
+168 
-178 FYIDAGLFGADSIS
+178 
-192 AVLNVVLPE
+192 
-201 YLQSLIST
+201 
-209 NDEYSLQFDAQIDV
+209 
-223 SKGDN
+223 
-228 LVNVSAQN
+228 
-236 YQRARA
+236 
-242 KIATAPETL
+242 IATAAESEKDGDATFGAGVSILGDHGELTGVDFGYPGIGTQTTWTYTETFNTVVSSTTNIQVYKETGDTKMFIEEGASGTWQFGVSNAAKAAQCHGVINFGASKFIDQMIQNDNVVVTASITFSLGALSSNFNNKFYSAVAGPEALTAQKSYNLREKDGDSNYTYNYKNSSKEAAETFTTDAVTL
-251 SAVDENHIQYTG
+251 SPGKNNLALATGLGWAQRWAPPYTPRRGLEIKNIQIKYTITF
-263 ANKAGDVKDSQY
+263 NNVTDSSSLNIGDNAAPVAASTY
-275 GYQSNTTSNGSWSG
+275 GIQNSYQQGTSG
-289 STLSFTGIVANS
+289 SGYA
-301 ANPYIYFCIGIGES
+301 PYLTDAKNAPVYYDSIK
-315 DGTCTVSFRNLKF
+315 N
-328 TNVKLVREVKAD
+328 NVKL
-340 SDSIERVDGAAP
+340 DSIVDGA
-352 VNKAQFD
+352 
-359 NTVQDSFYPYNT
+359 
-371 NASTAG
+371 
-377 GWAVWHDNITSQLSK
+377 
-392 KIDNVTYGNGKLQSY
+392 GKMQSY
-407 TNSPIA
+407 TNASLGQISA
-413 TIGGQNYYKTSTVTY
+413 DGANHSYYKFAQTEYVDMYNYSGESSIQSAILKYGADAAKTIGVGDRLITGISSDGTLQTS
-428 HDTYN
+428 
-433 YLPGLM
+433 
-439 GYIDSGDISQGFTT
+439 
-453 ETLKYVCECGYV
+453 ETN
-465 YTGTSFDSLDNSYTC
+465 NSTHL
-480 PNCGKSKSAFTK
+480 
-492 TINVPSKMAQDI
+492 Q
-504 DINYASGIKQVIV
+504 YASGIKTVTVNETTFNIW
-517 GSKYRE
+517 
-523 EDADDTTGG
+523 DATDRAKTKAITVENDDG
-532 TLAAVFNLYDAN
+532 V
-544 SYGENHGKGIYVEGQ
+544 
-559 LVGWAVVT
+559 AVVVGYA
-567 KTNRAEVVV
+567 KVNYINRG
-576 KTYMYTNARVAT
+576 RVA
-588 QVMDYGFSSNR
+588 VMIYMIANGTVQTSVGDYGGISSKSR
-599 WNIEYSGIDT
+599 IEFSGIDT
-609 TAPDDNVNSG
+609 TSPDDSVNSG
-619 TNVSLDKFVGA
+619 TNVSLDNYIKSSSS
-630 NAQDLAW
+630 DLAW
-637 LRQNKIVADGSIN
+637 FRKNKIVADGSIN

-663 IWFYTVNREDS
+663 LWFYTVNRADS
-674 LAELNNIAITQFAD
+674 LAALNGIAVTQFAD
-688 YAAVKAAGI
+688 YNAVKAAGI

-712 ANGVAKAYGGGEQ
+712 ANGVAKAYGGADQ

-836 GDSYIAGIANYITS
+836 GDSYVAGIANYITS
-850 ASGTATTAVGN
+850 ASGAATMAVSN

-881 NGTFTFTIPA
+881 NGTFTFTIPT

-961 ELPSSRNW
+961 ELPSLRNW

-1035 RYIMVTGDA
+1035 RYIMATGDA
-1044 LDGDATDFTL
+1044 LYGDATDFTL

-1150 NVLFENYTQN
+1150 NVLLENYTQN

-1193 DLEKSNR
+1193 DLEKSNK

-1273 DGNPVFFVPT
+1273 DGSPVFFVPT

-1318 VRYDVIKGKAVITVK
+1318 VRYDVIKGKAVIAVK

-1363 SENIVVNLV
+1363 SENIFVNLV
-1372 LKDVTLASG
+1372 LKDVTIASG

-1545 VESEIGKIAPAY
+1545 VESEISKIAPTY

-1575 NGAQLS
+1575 NGAKLS
-1581 LGAQIADLTDENYS
+1581 LGAKIAELTEEDYS
-1595 AAYKYAILLG
+1595 AVYKYAIVLG
-1605 GNLDDGNV
+1605 GTLDDGNV

-1645 FVYGFVWS
+1645 FVYGFVWG

-1692 KRVLSISGA
+1692 KRILSISGA

-1720 VTINPASIVVK
+1720 VTINPATIVVK
-1731 PTAQNLSKVYGEEDG
+1731 PTAQNLSKVYGEEDDD
-1746 VYGIGFDVTSVGGQ
+1746 YGIGFDVASVGGQ
-1760 AIAKDGN
+1760 AIAKDGS

-1773 NDILAQINGV
+1773 DDILKQINGV

-1830 QNSNFKVEAAVDS
+1830 PKNSNFKVEAAVDS

-1849 EQKSIDLST
+1849 EQKSINLST

-1908 GIRSIVFDAFSL
+1908 GIRSIVFDTFSL

-1946 AKDTVAIDDSTFVTI
+1946 AKDIVAIDDSTFVTI

-2001 SSVSFASGEGTKSL
+2001 SDVSFASGEGTKSL

-2071 ENAVY
+2071 ENAMY

-2140 LKLAGKAANAN
+2140 LELTGKAANAN
-2151 AGTHSVRVSGYSV
+2151 AGTHSVRVSGYNV

-2228 EELKKFSYDAS
+2228 EELKKFSYDAN

-2419 TGNIKARPVLVS
+2419 TGNIEARPVLVS

-2464 YAIQTKNGSYFI
+2464 YAIQTKNGAYFI

-2571 NANAIVG
+2571 NANKIVG

-2829 PQAYASFAATTPE
+2829 PQAYVSFAATTPE

-2938 FAKDRTNFFPTVRLG
+2938 FANDRTNFFPTVRLG

-3002 VVLAGIDTISA
+3002 VVLAGIDTISS
-3013 RDNDGQIRTIFDI
+3013 RDNDGQVRTIFDI

-3034 TATLE
+3034 TATLD

-3164 GAKHEYATAGGEN
+3164 GAKHEYATAGGAN

-3345 VFMSSTGVLELTTKS
+3345 VFMSSTGVLELTAKS

-3440 TSTTVTVALPESVK
+3440 THTTVTVALPESVK